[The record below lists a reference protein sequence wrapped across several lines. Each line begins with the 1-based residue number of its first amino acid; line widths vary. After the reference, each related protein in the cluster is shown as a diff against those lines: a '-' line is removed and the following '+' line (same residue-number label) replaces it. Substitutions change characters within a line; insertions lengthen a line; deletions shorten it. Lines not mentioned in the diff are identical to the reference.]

1 MPDFRHNI
9 PVYTGKEEKMKTSF
23 LKRLTAGILS
33 FIILMSAVNFSVFA
47 DFVIGTDSGKQK
59 LYVSYFNSYYD
70 FGGTNGTSVKGSII
84 KLNKNSATGD
94 IAYCID
100 IRTHAPNTSTQTIYE
115 GVEWKDYKS
124 LDAYQKR
131 DINYAIMYGYIGTQ
145 KYKSYGCTAN
155 DERIATQ
162 IVIWNIVEGW
172 FNNKTYEEPAL
183 NKLTQNINSADNAS
197 ATKIKL
203 CYGYIKKQI
212 LNHLQTPSFKG
223 GNSKSTTRKVSGTSV
238 TYSASF
244 TDEKS
249 CVSNFDW
256 KTAISNAGL
265 SSTLKYSISN
275 NVITFT
281 SSEPV
286 NVTLKAYKTKGAY
299 CSSFNKKRAVAMVSG
314 DFQPTV
320 GFRGGYDPV
329 PTTVTLNTNYGN
341 LTTTKTWS
349 HNGDKTAA
357 YTVPFYLVS
366 YVNNNTTYYLTGSG
380 SSGNYIYSGTTT
392 DKNEATK
399 FRFASSTTNKNTSH
413 VNDLPARS
421 YTVTEYGTNKFG
433 GIDKYTRVKS
443 NDTVTVTAGG
453 NAYATLINIRNIGDL
468 VVTKTWVHNSNS
480 LISYATYKNSSGLKI
495 AKYNNGK
502 NAVTFRIYYK
512 DSSGNKH
519 YLKADDGSKID
530 DGVYKWNGTTTT
542 TNQQYFHLY
551 QNYYTGSN
559 KKKYDGFKVVD
570 MPTGYAYFV
579 EESAISG
586 YVASSN
592 NISVSMTSKIG
603 KDDYSPVVKAFKN
616 TRDTGSAQIIKTW
629 VHNGDA
635 TANYDD
641 IYFTVKNKSTNAVI
655 KGTTTNTAGKYTFS
669 SNGSVSQFKLNSGN
683 IFAIEGLPTGTYTV
697 TEHTVSGYTVDSESK
712 TVTISKGQTGKVSF
726 KNTRDTGSAQITKVW
741 VHNGDATADYDD
753 IYFTVKNKSTNA
765 VIKGVGGAG
774 TYTFSASGSVLQF
787 KLNSDNTF
795 TLAGLPTGT
804 YTVTEHTVSGYTV
817 DSESKDVKVSKGQTG
832 TVTFKNTRN
841 TGTAQVIKTWI
852 HHNDAKQADK
862 DIYFVI
868 KNNDTGKFIT
878 ASGSAGN
885 YTFTGANATA
895 VAKAT
900 QLKLGK
906 VAGVANGAFNVL
918 NIPEGSYTA
927 YEYGSNAY
935 YTSVSGTSKSF
946 KVVNGKVA
954 TVSFSNERNIGDL
967 IVSKTWVH
975 NGNSLISYQS
985 TESLPYAILN
995 GTPIY
1000 FKVYYETTDANGTV
1014 TRHYLKA
1021 DDGNIPNEGVYK
1033 WSGETATASQQYFKL
1048 YKDYYTESGVK
1059 HDGFK
1064 IIDMPTGYTY
1074 YVEEQTVKGYICSS
1088 NKISVTIT
1096 SKVGNDAYTPV
1107 KKDVRNTRETGSAS
1121 LHKVFSDD
1129 ANLTAQQKAE
1139 QYKNTTFAVL
1149 YKGNNQYVKATGSNG
1164 AYTFSGYQT
1173 TATEFAL
1180 NASGNFSISNLP
1192 SGSYRVVEI
1201 KWDSYNYNPKT
1212 TYVDITVENG
1222 KNTPV
1227 NFENIRTGYVL
1238 VKKNWT
1244 IPVGLDRSTKRITDL
1259 TKNTYFLIRDKST
1272 NQYLTATT
1280 DNQSRYTYT
1289 GVTTKANATKFNAYV
1304 YIENNDISS
1313 ISFSVN
1319 KLPLGNYVVEE
1330 ITTGDANKYFIPDK
1344 TSIDITLTNAVPT
1357 NDSSF
1362 TNTEKGCATIN
1373 KVWSDAGT
1381 GYATDAERNA
1391 VTFYIRNKATNV
1403 YIKAS
1408 GSAGDYT
1415 FTGLGTTAVSS
1426 GTGFKL
1432 SSSNTFLVKDLDAGT
1447 YIVSE
1452 VLAGSSK
1459 FAPRDEQEVTVANGE
1474 DNGVTFQNVVKA
1486 GALKVNKTWKAEVNT
1501 QANLQ
1506 NLTSKVYFT
1515 LKFGNKYVVA
1525 TKETNPAYRYKFA
1538 NFTADA
1544 SKATKFTASVITQ
1557 NGALVATF
1565 DVAGLPIGSYT
1576 VTETVTDK
1584 NVAHRFTASALS
1596 ANVNVTYNATATAN
1610 FTNSESTGEIIKIW
1624 DDKNANTT
1632 EQERSKVQFVI
1643 KDTKTNKYIIAK
1655 QYATGDYEYTGFGT
1669 TDIASATLISLNA
1682 NHTEAKIT
1690 KLPEGTY
1697 TVIEMNCP
1705 SGYTASADQTLTI
1718 INGKLGTVKF
1728 TNTRDTGRLFIRK
1741 QWLSYKNLSADK
1753 LTELSNNTYFTIACG
1768 GNYVQASNSN
1778 GVYSFTGYTTSVS
1791 NATQFKAIIVKD
1803 STGKVTD
1810 NKFNVTGLPTEN
1822 YTIKEYTVN
1831 GSEANTNYIAS
1842 SESQNITITKS
1853 VNNSTNSTK
1862 FINTEKGKANVT
1874 KTFTK
1879 KLNGT
1884 AFTDAELIALYGK
1897 VTFTVKKGTQ
1907 YVTATGDNGNYVY
1920 SSLSNTAYTFKLS
1933 STGKLAIENIPAGAY
1948 TITES
1953 CSDGAYKPTTATKSF
1968 TVANGKITSVAFE
1981 NLPVVGEV
1989 LVTKVING
1997 NLTAVDKA
2005 NITTYY
2011 NNVKFKVKDTSTGKY
2026 VTATGGTSGTYYY
2039 SGNTDATGTVF
2050 SLNSSHKF
2058 AITRMPE
2065 GTYVAIEVSHSDG
2078 FNKAPDQTFTIKNG
2092 ERTSL
2097 TFTNTREVA
2106 SLTIKKVW
2114 KTSEENTL
2122 TTAEKQNLVNN
2133 IYFTVQDSGGNYV
2146 IAPKN
2151 SAGEYVYSSTNATL
2165 SNNGKFKLDVATN
2178 NILIKNLPTGT
2189 YTVKEVMSGKINYT
2203 ADALSKTVKVIVNQN
2218 ANATFTNTRDIG
2230 SLSIVKNWIE
2240 AGVTPSTDKQK
2251 EYNEHVYF
2259 TLVYGDKYVV
2269 ATGSNGSYK
2278 HSRLTTNESEATHF
2292 VISTATPFKCN
2303 ISELPTGNYTI
2314 HEYCDI
2320 AECEPS
2326 TPTQIKAVTKNVT
2339 ATVQFKNYV
2348 STYLGK
2354 VTKRWVF
2361 NSSFTSEQR
2370 RELIEK
2376 IKNGI
2381 YFTVKDEDNNYLKA
2395 SLNEE
2400 LEDGT
2405 YYYDGTTTNGNENRF
2420 YVTCTYDSKL
2430 KEYVS
2435 AFNIEGLP
2443 QGKYTV
2449 EEHNTLPAYKED
2461 SSTGSL
2467 VMTGD
2472 ADGSVTFTNRETS
2485 IVVSKRFSDG
2495 DNLTAEQLKAQ
2506 YKKVTARFKIIGA
2519 NGKEDKTV
2527 TNYGKYLTFSFA
2539 NDIYTYS
2546 GVAATAGTANTDL
2559 KLTDEGKL
2567 EANFKGC
2574 PSPYYLMVE
2583 ELYDST
2589 SYVGT
2594 TGSNIVDC
2602 GTYTDVDYTV
2612 DNSNRVDL
2620 TNINVAGKPLV
2631 MKDIT
2636 LNNKLNTGS
2645 IYIDKSFLDV
2655 DNTEMTISDEQLSKV
2670 TFKAYN
2676 SNGEELTFTKASNGN
2691 YNYTGSSTAGTEI
2704 KLNYDSSSK
2713 KYCFLLDKLPANER
2727 YTVAETKGSDYFT
2740 FDVDPVT
2747 FVITPNGKAKQV
2759 FYNKAMTG
2767 NVKIVKKSTNNV
2779 IEGFEFTL
2787 SGTSHTG
2794 KTVNVTG
2801 KTGKDGILNFEN
2813 LRVGNYVI
2821 TETKTGKAVGYITE
2835 KDKSVTVSYDSD
2847 KAMPVT
2853 TTVEFLNKAYGSVEI
2868 SKKDS
2873 VTKELLTG
2881 ATFGIYS
2888 DAECTIPAKAY
2899 KSDTD
2904 ATLVNAVLKENPT
2917 GSGIFTCDL
2926 LPIDSDKGTTYYVK
2940 ELTAPKNYALDTTV
2954 HDVTLIVA
2962 NSVVKETVENTPKG
2976 SVYTKKFDR
2985 DHTDR
2990 LLSGATFTLY
3000 KSDKKTVVGTLTETA
3015 KGEYKIEE
3023 ILAGTYYLQ
3032 ETKAPA
3038 FYERDNN
3045 FYKVVITDAGK
3056 TVTVE
3061 TKAGNGGVPNAPMTG
3076 TISIVKT
3083 STNKQVQGFAFRVT
3097 GTSKTGDAYDKT
3109 FLTDANGKIVIK
3121 DLRIGD
3127 YTVTE
3132 VKNNTTVGYIAETS
3146 KNVELTQDSTKT
3158 VPFENVAYGGLSVE
3172 KVDKV
3177 TGNPVTGA
3185 TFGIYTDINCTITAK
3200 AYKSATD
3207 DTLVNAVFTTDGTSG
3222 KYNCNFL
3229 PINSEDGTTYYVKE
3243 LTAPKNYVLDK
3254 GVYSITLDKPN
3265 EIKAVSNNNTDLF
3278 VEVPYGHVEIKKH
3291 DAERPDVKLSGAVFK
3306 IFDSNSETASV
3317 VGTLT
3322 EESKGTYTYKNLSAG
3337 TYYVQETEAPEYYE
3351 RDTKFYKVVI
3361 AEAGK
3366 TITVENDDTG
3376 FGNKPMKGSISI
3388 DKSSADGKIEG
3399 FEFEVSGTA
3408 LNGAPV
3414 ATKTYKTD
3422 ANGRIEIDDLLIGNY
3437 TIKEVKSNITSGY
3450 ILPDGKT
3457 ISVKRNNTTDVS
3469 MQNIPFGHI
3478 KIEKVNAKT
3487 GDKIANAQFA
3497 IFTDADCTIPAKA
3510 YKSDTDS
3517 TLVTAVIT
3525 ETAKGIYTCD
3535 RLPINSKNGTTY
3547 YVKETKAPTG
3557 YYIDEEIH
3565 AVVLTDA
3572 DAVVNVHNNDNG
3584 KFVEYPY
3591 GHANIKKAWIL
3602 NNIVADDESDALI
3615 EQLNNK
3621 IYFTL
3626 QDESGKYVTATK
3638 NAHGTYSYKEMSN
3651 NEYKFYI
3658 VEGNLEIKTLPTG
3671 KYKVTEHSSL
3681 SDYTINTAN
3690 PVTIEVKLNETAQAS
3705 FTNERDTGSLLIQ
3718 KKWEHP
3724 VPLTKEEIAELEKH
3738 VTFTVKTADGK
3749 YVATKTDEETS
3760 VISFS
3765 HYQDEPFYISLTDS
3779 QTKIEKVPTGAYSI
3793 EEHSDLDTYKELTPV
3808 INKDIIKDTTAN
3820 ATFTNVRLIGNA
3832 NLKKAW
3838 KYPTELSADEIK
3850 ALNNEIYFT
3859 LESSEGGFVKV
3870 SGKAEDGEYQFA
3882 GLSETAQQIK
3892 IPNGNFIIKNLPTA
3906 TYTATEVTSNG
3917 EYKNSNETQVFTTE
3931 ADETYYLSFENVRKT
3946 GTTEMYK
3953 EWILPEGLDESEK
3966 TALINSLETN
3976 VTFTIQDSN
3985 NKYLIASDVDD
3996 SKYRFIGVQ
4005 DTNDNTTEFALNNSR
4020 IEIIDLPTGTYTVTE
4035 HNKNKA
4041 YLMENEVQTITVK
4054 DEQASQLTFTNRAI
4068 KGSVSTTKKDAD
4080 YPDVK
4085 LTGAIF
4091 TVYKA
4096 EENGYVEIGTL
4107 DEIKEGEYQLDNL
4120 YYGDYKLIETKA
4132 PEKFVRDTKEYKFS
4146 IDENSDGVVIN
4157 IETEAGKG
4165 FENQPYRGT
4174 VRVTKIDKDYPENKL
4189 TGAEFTI
4196 YAEDKTTVIGT
4207 LTETKKGVY
4216 TYEDLRFGNYY
4227 LKETVAPE
4235 NFILDNKFHSFK
4247 IEEDGEIV
4255 DVETKAGKGLAN
4267 SAMTGTL
4274 NITKKSADG
4283 VIEGW
4288 KFRITSVDV
4297 PTLPEGVSYDET
4309 FTTDAEGKI
4318 SVTLRIGTYKV
4329 EEVTTGVTGYL
4340 FPDAKDIEIKWNEDT
4355 DTEMENTP
4363 YGKIVLNK
4371 VDEFKNDVLVSG
4383 AVYAVYKD
4391 VNENGAYDEDVDTFV
4406 DNLNDENGIYSLDK
4420 VKYGKYIVKET
4431 KSPEGY
4437 LLDNNAYP
4445 VDINEANAERH
4456 IYNTVTDDGTS
4467 IYIEEVVT
4475 GTVQV
4480 TKVDKDYP
4488 ENKLTGAEF
4497 TIYASDKTTV
4507 IGTLTETEKGIYT
4520 YEGLRYGNY
4529 FLKET
4534 KAPENFV
4541 LDEDFHAFSITEDG
4555 KIVDVETKAGKGL
4568 ENSAMT
4574 GTLNITKKSADGV
4587 IEGWKFRITSVDVP
4601 TLPEG
4606 VSYDETF
4613 TTDAEGKISVTL
4625 RIGTYKVEEVTTG
4638 VTGYLFPDAKDIEI
4652 KWNED
4657 TDTEMENTPY
4667 GKIVLNKVDEFNT
4680 ITYVAGAVY
4689 AVYKDVNGNKTYEEE
4704 IDTFV
4709 SNLNEVKKGVYVLD
4723 KAEYGNYL
4731 VKEVKAPKGYLVD
4744 KNYYPISIGEA
4755 GAEVPVFNEKEKDTD
4770 APIFVETPITG
4781 NVEITK
4787 VDEDYPDEKLSGA
4800 EFTIFEKDKKTEVG
4814 KLTEVEKGVYRYE
4827 GLRYGEYY
4835 LQETKAP
4842 KYFIRDVNFYYFEIV
4857 NNGETVTIANDELG
4871 KGTFIN
4877 SPEAGEIKIVKTSYN
4892 NKVDGF
4898 TFEIKGTAYTGQ
4910 EYCEQFITDKNGIIS
4925 VKGLRA
4931 GRYTIHEVR
4940 NEATKGYI
4948 LPADEELTI
4957 ERLGDVAVANMYNG
4971 DNPKTGVL
4979 GDDNVLPIATF
4990 AAFVGT
4996 GIILITPTAKRKRK
5010 YRVIRTHKK

>member
-1 MPDFRHNI
+1 MNSIF
-9 PVYTGKEEKMKTSF
+9 
-23 LKRLTAGILS
+23 KRTLSLIMAMALFFTAVPLQTIV
-33 FIILMSAVNFSVFA
+33 SAVNFTTGAKVYT
-47 DFVIGTDSGKQK
+47 VIGDNYTSKSGYQFKDKKNYKYLIYTSKTGRSSATRTASTHGK
-59 LYVSYFNSYYD
+59 LGIQLSGEFHQAICIEAGVAFYGS
-70 FGGTNGTSVKGSII
+70 SVQNYIGKSESQADYLGWLNPSDLKNI
-84 KLNKNSATGD
+84 KLALLCGFHDNKSQT
-94 IAYCID
+94 
-100 IRTHAPNTSTQTIYE
+100 TSPVS
-115 GVEWKDYKS
+115 GSNMD
-124 LDAYQKR
+124 DFAF
-131 DINYAIMYGYIGTQ
+131 
-145 KYKSYGCTAN
+145 
-155 DERIATQ
+155 ATQ
-162 IVIWNIVEGW
+162 MIVWEYQQQLRTG
-172 FNNKTYEEPAL
+172 
-183 NKLTQNINSADNAS
+183 
-197 ATKIKL
+197 
-203 CYGYIKKQI
+203 YG
-212 LNHLQTPSFKG
+212 
-223 GNSKSTTRKVSGTSV
+223 
-238 TYSASF
+238 
-244 TDEKS
+244 
-249 CVSNFDW
+249 
-256 KTAISNAGL
+256 
-265 SSTLKYSISN
+265 
-275 NVITFT
+275 
-281 SSEPV
+281 
-286 NVTLKAYKTKGAY
+286 
-299 CSSFNKKRAVAMVSG
+299 
-314 DFQPTV
+314 
-320 GFRGGYDPV
+320 
-329 PTTVTLNTNYGN
+329 
-341 LTTTKTWS
+341 
-349 HNGDKTAA
+349 
-357 YTVPFYLVS
+357 
-366 YVNNNTTYYLTGSG
+366 
-380 SSGNYIYSGTTT
+380 
-392 DKNEATK
+392 
-399 FRFASSTTNKNTSH
+399 
-413 VNDLPARS
+413 VNDLKTNSVNTPAKVFQEQLFDDNKKATPAYDCYKYILDAMSNYGKIPSFCRTTS
-421 YTVTEYGTNKFG
+421 KDAVTFDLKYNPTTKRYEHEFTDSKNSGMAVSAFSLPSGLGLTKSGN
-433 GIDKYTRVKS
+433 KYTFYTTTANKTFSVRYNQNGKNRKPANSEGFVVWADNTNSSSRTQTLASGVADPVKMYVNFKS
-443 NDTVTVTAGG
+443 ATATGT
-453 NAYATLINIRNIGDL
+453 AKIS
-468 VVTKTWVHNSNS
+468 KTWVHNGNATANYDKIYFTVKNKSTNAAIKGTGSAGSYTYSSSGTVSNFK
-480 LISYATYKNSSGLKI
+480 LNSSNTFTI
-495 AKYNNGK
+495 AKLPAGTYT
-502 NAVTFRIYYK
+502 VTE
-512 DSSGNKH
+512 H
-519 YLKADDGSKID
+519 T
-530 DGVYKWNGTTTT
+530 V
-542 TNQQYFHLY
+542 
-551 QNYYTGSN
+551 
-559 KKKYDGFKVVD
+559 
-570 MPTGYAYFV
+570 
-579 EESAISG
+579 SG
-586 YVASSN
+586 YTVDK
-592 NISVSMTSKIG
+592 VSKDVTIKIG
-603 KDDYSPVVKAFKN
+603 ETGTVSFKN
-616 TRDTGSAQIIKTW
+616 TRDTGSAQITKVW
-629 VHNGDA
+629 VHNGNA
-635 TANYDD
+635 TADYDD
-641 IYFTVKNKSTNAVI
+641 IYFTVKNKSTNTVIKGMGGGGNYTFSTDGTVSQFRLNSANVFTIYNLPTGTYTVTEHTVSGYTVDSKSKDVIVSKGKTGKVSFKNTRDTGSAQITKVWVHNGDATADYDDIYFTVKKNNTII
-655 KGTTTNTAGKYTFS
+655 KGTTTNTAGKYKFS
-669 SNGSVSQFKLNSGN
+669 ENGSVSRFKPNSGN
-683 IFAIEGLPTGTYTV
+683 IFTIEGLPTGTYTV

-712 TVTISKGQTGKVSF
+712 TVTVSKNQIGKVSF

-774 TYTFSASGSVLQF
+774 NYTFSASGSVLQF

-795 TLAGLPTGT
+795 TIANLPTGT

-817 DSESKDVKVSKGQTG
+817 DSESKDVTVSKGQTG

-862 DIYFVI
+862 DIYFII

-885 YTFTGANATA
+885 YTFTGANATE

-906 VAGVANGAFNVL
+906 VSGVANGAFNVL
-918 NIPEGSYTA
+918 GMPEGSYTA
-927 YEYGSNAY
+927 YEYGCNSY

-946 KVVNGKVA
+946 KIVNGKVA

-985 TESLPYAILN
+985 TESLPYATLN

-1021 DDGNIPNEGVYK
+1021 DDGDTHNEGVYK
-1033 WSGETATASQQYFKL
+1033 WNGETATASQQYFKL
-1048 YKDYYTESGVK
+1048 YKDYYTDNGVK

-1064 IIDMPTGYTY
+1064 ISDMPTGYTY

-1096 SKVGNDAYTPV
+1096 SKVGEDAYTPV

-1129 ANLTAQQKAE
+1129 ANLTTQQKAE

-1180 NASGNFSISNLP
+1180 NASGNFSISKLP

-1432 SSSNTFLVKDLDAGT
+1432 SSSDTFLVKDLDAGT

-1459 FAPRDEQEVTVANGE
+1459 FAPRNEQEVTVANGE
-1474 DNGVTFQNVVKA
+1474 NNGVTFQNVVKA

-1525 TKETNPAYRYKFA
+1525 TKEANPAYKYKFTKLTT
-1538 NFTADA
+1538 NA
-1544 SKATKFTASVITQ
+1544 SEATKFTASVITQ
-1557 NGALVATF
+1557 SGSLVATF

-1682 NHTEAKIT
+1682 NHAEAKIT

-1810 NKFNVTGLPTEN
+1810 NKFNVTGLPTGN

-1862 FINTEKGKANVT
+1862 FINAEKGKANVT

-1884 AFTDAELIALYGK
+1884 AFTDEELVALYDK

-1933 STGKLAIENIPAGAY
+1933 STGKLAIENIPEGTY

-1968 TVANGKITSVAFE
+1968 TVVNGKITSVAFE
-1981 NLPVVGEV
+1981 NLPVVGEG

-2058 AITRMPE
+2058 AITRIPE

-2106 SLTIKKVW
+2106 PLTIKKVW

-2203 ADALSKTVKVIVNQN
+2203 ADALSKSVKVVVNQT
-2218 ANATFTNTRDIG
+2218 ANETFTNTRDIG

-2278 HSRLTTNESEATHF
+2278 HSRFTSNESEATHF
-2292 VISTATPFKCN
+2292 TISTATPFKCN

-2326 TPTQIKAVTKNVT
+2326 TPTQVKTVTKNVT

-2420 YVTCTYDSKL
+2420 YVTCIYDSKL

-2435 AFNIEGLP
+2435 TFNIEGLP

-2449 EEHNTLPAYKED
+2449 EEHNTLPTYKED

-3450 ILPDGKT
+3450 ILPEGKT

-3487 GDKIANAQFA
+3487 GDKITNAQFA

-3517 TLVTAVIT
+3517 ALVTAVIT

-3565 AVVLTDA
+3565 AVALTDA

-3591 GHANIKKAWIL
+3591 GHANIKKTWIL

-3765 HYQDEPFYISLTDS
+3765 HYQNEPFYISLTDS

-3808 INKDIIKDTTAN
+3808 INKNIVKDTTAN
-3820 ATFTNVRLIGNA
+3820 ATFTNVRLVGNA
-3832 NLKKAW
+3832 NLKKVW
-3838 KYPTELSADEIK
+3838 KYPTELSEDEIK

-3870 SGKAEDGEYQFA
+3870 SGNAEDGEYQFA

-4054 DEQASQLTFTNRAI
+4054 DEQTSQLTFTNRAI

-4355 DTEMENTP
+4355 DT
-4363 YGKIVLNK
+4363 K
-4371 VDEFKNDVLVSG
+4371 
-4383 AVYAVYKD
+4383 
-4391 VNENGAYDEDVDTFV
+4391 
-4406 DNLNDENGIYSLDK
+4406 
-4420 VKYGKYIVKET
+4420 
-4431 KSPEGY
+4431 
-4437 LLDNNAYP
+4437 
-4445 VDINEANAERH
+4445 
-4456 IYNTVTDDGTS
+4456 
-4467 IYIEEVVT
+4467 
-4475 GTVQV
+4475 
-4480 TKVDKDYP
+4480 
-4488 ENKLTGAEF
+4488 
-4497 TIYASDKTTV
+4497 
-4507 IGTLTETEKGIYT
+4507 
-4520 YEGLRYGNY
+4520 
-4529 FLKET
+4529 
-4534 KAPENFV
+4534 
-4541 LDEDFHAFSITEDG
+4541 
-4555 KIVDVETKAGKGL
+4555 
-4568 ENSAMT
+4568 
-4574 GTLNITKKSADGV
+4574 
-4587 IEGWKFRITSVDVP
+4587 
-4601 TLPEG
+4601 
-4606 VSYDETF
+4606 
-4613 TTDAEGKISVTL
+4613 
-4625 RIGTYKVEEVTTG
+4625 
-4638 VTGYLFPDAKDIEI
+4638 
-4652 KWNED
+4652 
-4657 TDTEMENTPY
+4657 MENTPY

-4709 SNLNEVKKGVYVLD
+4709 SNLNEVEKGVYVLD

-4744 KNYYPISIGEA
+4744 KNYYPITIGEA

>member
-70 FGGTNGTSVKGSII
+70 FGGTNGTSVKGYII

-366 YVNNNTTYYLTGSG
+366 YVSNNTTYYLTGSG

-421 YTVTEYGTNKFG
+421 YTVTEYGTNDFG

-443 NDTVTVTAGG
+443 NDTVTVPAGG
-453 NAYATLINIRNIGDL
+453 NVNATLINTRNIGDL

-480 LISYATYKNSSGLKI
+480 LISYATNKNSSGLKI

-697 TEHTVSGYTVDSESK
+697 TEHKVSGYTVDSESK
-712 TVTISKGQTGKVSF
+712 TVTVSKNQIGKVSF

-1129 ANLTAQQKAE
+1129 ANLTAQQKTE

-1244 IPVGLDRSTKRITDL
+1244 IPVGFDRSTKRITDL

-1810 NKFNVTGLPTEN
+1810 NKFNVTGLPTGN

-2589 SYVGT
+2589 SYVGA

-4391 VNENGAYDEDVDTFV
+4391 VN
-4406 DNLNDENGIYSLDK
+4406 
-4420 VKYGKYIVKET
+4420 
-4431 KSPEGY
+4431 
-4437 LLDNNAYP
+4437 
-4445 VDINEANAERH
+4445 
-4456 IYNTVTDDGTS
+4456 
-4467 IYIEEVVT
+4467 
-4475 GTVQV
+4475 
-4480 TKVDKDYP
+4480 
-4488 ENKLTGAEF
+4488 
-4497 TIYASDKTTV
+4497 
-4507 IGTLTETEKGIYT
+4507 
-4520 YEGLRYGNY
+4520 
-4529 FLKET
+4529 
-4534 KAPENFV
+4534 
-4541 LDEDFHAFSITEDG
+4541 
-4555 KIVDVETKAGKGL
+4555 
-4568 ENSAMT
+4568 
-4574 GTLNITKKSADGV
+4574 
-4587 IEGWKFRITSVDVP
+4587 
-4601 TLPEG
+4601 
-4606 VSYDETF
+4606 
-4613 TTDAEGKISVTL
+4613 
-4625 RIGTYKVEEVTTG
+4625 
-4638 VTGYLFPDAKDIEI
+4638 
-4652 KWNED
+4652 
-4657 TDTEMENTPY
+4657 
-4667 GKIVLNKVDEFNT
+4667 
-4680 ITYVAGAVY
+4680 
-4689 AVYKDVNGNKTYEEE
+4689 GNKTYEEE

>member
-9 PVYTGKEEKMKTSF
+9 PVYTGKEENMKTSF

-33 FIILMSAVNFSVFA
+33 FIMLMSAVNFSVFA
-47 DFVIGTDSGKQK
+47 DFVIGTDAGKQK

-100 IRTHAPNTSTQTIYE
+100 LRTHAPNTNTQTTYK
-115 GVEWKDYKS
+115 GVEWKDYDS
-124 LDAYQKR
+124 LQPSQKNY
-131 DINYAIMYGYIGTQ
+131 INYAIMYGYIGTQ

-162 IVIWNIVEGW
+162 IVVWNITEGW
-172 FNNKTYEEPAL
+172 FNNKTYETPAL
-183 NKLTQNINSADNAS
+183 DKFTQYINSADNAS
-197 ATKIKL
+197 AAKIKL

-212 LNHLQTPSFKG
+212 LNHLQKPSFKG

-265 SSTLKYSISN
+265 SSTLNYSISN

-286 NVTLKAYKTKGAY
+286 NVTLTAEKTKGAY

-329 PTTVTLNTNYGN
+329 KATVTLNTNYGN
-341 LTTTKTWS
+341 LTTTKAWS

-366 YVNNNTTYYLTGSG
+366 YVSNNTTYYLTGSG

-392 DKNEATK
+392 DKSKATK
-399 FRFASSTTNKNTSH
+399 FRFASSTTDKNTSH

-421 YTVTEYGTNKFG
+421 YTVTEYGTNEFG

-453 NAYATLINIRNIGDL
+453 NASATLINIRNIGDL

-530 DGVYKWNGTTTT
+530 EGVYEWNGTTTT
-542 TNQQYFHLY
+542 ISQQYFHLY
-551 QNYYTGSN
+551 QNYYTDSNN
-559 KKKYDGFKVVD
+559 KKFDGFKVID

-592 NISVSMTSKIG
+592 NISVSMTSKIS
-603 KDDYSPVVKAFKN
+603 KANYSPVVKAFKN

-697 TEHTVSGYTVDSESK
+697 TEHTVSGYTVDSKSK
-712 TVTISKGQTGKVSF
+712 DVTVSKGQTGKVSF
-726 KNTRDTGSAQITKVW
+726 KNTRDTGTAQITKVW

-765 VIKGVGGAG
+765 VIKGVGKAG
-774 TYTFSASGSVLQF
+774 KYTFSESGSVSQF

-795 TLAGLPTGT
+795 TIEGLPTGT
-804 YTVTEHTVSGYTV
+804 YTVTEYTVSGYTV
-817 DSESKDVKVSKGQTG
+817 DSKSKDVKVSKGQTG

-885 YTFTGANATA
+885 YIFTGANATE

-927 YEYGSNAY
+927 YEYGCNAY

-985 TESLPYAILN
+985 TESLPYAMLN

-1033 WSGETATASQQYFKL
+1033 WNGETATASQQYFKL

-1149 YKGNNQYVKATGSNG
+1149 YKGNNQYVNATGSNG
-1164 AYTFSGYQT
+1164 TYTFSGYQAS
-1173 TATEFAL
+1173 ATEFAL
-1180 NASGNFSISNLP
+1180 NASGNFSISKLP
-1192 SGSYRVVEI
+1192 SGSYRVVET

-1238 VKKNWT
+1238 VKKKWT

-1259 TKNTYFLIRDKST
+1259 TNNTYFLIRDKST

-1304 YIENNDISS
+1304 YIENNAISS

-1391 VTFYIRNKATNV
+1391 VTFFIRNKATNV

-1452 VLAGSSK
+1452 VLADSSK
-1459 FAPRDEQEVTVANGE
+1459 FAPRNEQEVTIANGE
-1474 DNGVTFQNVVKA
+1474 NNGVTFQNVVKA

-1501 QANLQ
+1501 QANLED
-1506 NLTSKVYFT
+1506 LTSKVYFT

-1525 TKETNPAYRYKFA
+1525 TKATSPVYRY
-1538 NFTADA
+1538 NFTKLTTNA
-1544 SKATKFTASVITQ
+1544 SEATKFNASVITQ
-1557 NGALVATF
+1557 SGSLVATF

-1596 ANVNVTYNATATAN
+1596 ANVNVTYDATATAN

-1643 KDTKTNKYIIAK
+1643 KDTKTNKYITAK
-1655 QYATGDYEYTGFGT
+1655 QYSTGDYEYTGFGT

-1728 TNTRDTGRLFIRK
+1728 TNTRDTGRLFVRK

-1778 GVYSFTGYTTSVS
+1778 GVYSFTGYTTSAS

-1810 NKFNVTGLPTEN
+1810 NKFNVTGLPTGN

-1862 FINTEKGKANVT
+1862 FINTEKGKADVT

-1884 AFTDAELIALYGK
+1884 AFTDAELVALYDK
-1897 VTFTVKKGTQ
+1897 VTFTVKKGNQ

-1933 STGKLAIENIPAGAY
+1933 STGKLAIENIPEGAY

-1968 TVANGKITSVAFE
+1968 TVANGKITSIAFE
-1981 NLPVVGEV
+1981 NLPVVGEG

-2039 SGNTDATGTVF
+2039 SGNTDDTGTVF
-2050 SLNSSHKF
+2050 SLNSSYKF
-2058 AITRMPE
+2058 VITRMPE

-2106 SLTIKKVW
+2106 PLTIKKVW

-2165 SNNGKFKLDVATN
+2165 SNNGKFKLDVTTN

-2189 YTVKEVMSGKINYT
+2189 YIVKEVMSGKINYT
-2203 ADALSKTVKVIVNQN
+2203 ADALSKSVKVVVNQT
-2218 ANATFTNTRDIG
+2218 ANETFTNTRDIG

-2278 HSRLTTNESEATHF
+2278 HSRFTANESEATHF
-2292 VISTATPFKCN
+2292 TISTATPFKCN

-2326 TPTQIKAVTKNVT
+2326 TPTQVKTVTKNVT

-2420 YVTCTYDSKL
+2420 YVTCIYDSKL

-2435 AFNIEGLP
+2435 TFNIEGLP

-2449 EEHNTLPAYKED
+2449 EEHNTLPTYKED

-2546 GVAATAGTANTDL
+2546 GIAATAGTANTDL

-2589 SYVGT
+2589 SYVGI

-2612 DNSNRVDL
+2612 DNSKRVDL

-2655 DNTEMTISDEQLSKV
+2655 DNTEMTISDEQLAKV

-2747 FVITPNGKAKQV
+2747 FVITPNGNAKQV

-2835 KDKSVTVSYDSD
+2835 KDKSVAVSYDSD

-2954 HDVTLIVA
+2954 HDVTLVVA
-2962 NSVVKETVENTPKG
+2962 NSVVKENVENTPKG

-3045 FYKVVITDAGK
+3045 FYKVVITNAGK

-3132 VKNNTTVGYIAETS
+3132 VKNNTTVGYITETS

-3185 TFGIYTDINCTITAK
+3185 TFGIYTDINCTVTAK

-3207 DTLVNAVFTTDGTSG
+3207 DTLVDAIFTTDGTSG

-3265 EIKAVSNNNTDLF
+3265 EIKAVSNNNIDLF
-3278 VEVPYGHVEIKKH
+3278 VEVPYGHIEIKKH
-3291 DAERPDVKLSGAVFK
+3291 DAERPNVKLSGAVFK
-3306 IFDSNSETASV
+3306 IFDGNSETASV

-3366 TITVENDDTG
+3366 TVAVENDDTG

-3388 DKSSADGKIEG
+3388 GKASADGKIEG

-3457 ISVKRNNTTDVS
+3457 ISVKRNNTSGVS

-3487 GDKIANAQFA
+3487 GDKITNAQFA

-3535 RLPINSKNGTTY
+3535 RLPIDSKSGTMY

-3565 AVVLTDA
+3565 AVSLTDA
-3572 DAVVNVHNNDNG
+3572 DAIVNVHNNDNG

-3591 GHANIKKAWIL
+3591 GHANIKKTWIL
-3602 NNIVADDESDALI
+3602 NNIVADDESDVLI

-3718 KKWEHP
+3718 KKWGHP

-3808 INKDIIKDTTAN
+3808 INKDIVKDTTAN
-3820 ATFTNVRLIGNA
+3820 ATFTNVRLVGNA
-3832 NLKKAW
+3832 NLKKVW
-3838 KYPTELSADEIK
+3838 KYPTQLSKDEIK
-3850 ALNNEIYFT
+3850 ALNSEIYFT

-3870 SGKAEDGEYQFA
+3870 SGNAEDGEYQFA
-3882 GLSETAQQIK
+3882 GLSDTAQQIK

-3906 TYTATEVTSNG
+3906 TYTATEATSNG
-3917 EYKNSNETQVFTTE
+3917 EYKNSNETQVFTAE

-3966 TALINSLETN
+3966 TALINDLETN

-4005 DTNDNTTEFALNNSR
+4005 DTNDNKTEFALNNSR

-4054 DEQASQLTFTNRAI
+4054 DEQTSQLTFTNRAI

-4107 DEIKEGEYQLDNL
+4107 DEIEEGEYQLDNL

-4174 VRVTKIDKDYPENKL
+4174 VRVTKVDKDYPENKL

-4207 LTETKKGVY
+4207 LTETEKGIY
-4216 TYEDLRFGNYY
+4216 TYENLRFGDYY
-4227 LKETVAPE
+4227 LKETIAPE
-4235 NFILDNKFHSFK
+4235 NFILDTKFHAFK

-4255 DVETKAGKGLAN
+4255 DVETEAGKGLEN

-4288 KFRITSVDV
+4288 KFRITSIDV

-4383 AVYAVYKD
+4383 AIYAVYKD
-4391 VNENGAYDEDVDTFV
+4391 VNGNGTYDEDVDTFV
-4406 DNLNDENGIYSLDK
+4406 DNLDDENGIYSLNK

-4467 IYIEEVVT
+4467 IYIEKVVT
-4475 GTVQV
+4475 GTAQV

-4587 IEGWKFRITSVDVP
+4587 LEGWKFRITSIDVP

-4613 TTDAEGKISVTL
+4613 TTDAEGKISVAL

-4652 KWNED
+4652 KWNEN

-4689 AVYKDVNGNKTYEEE
+4689 AVYKDVNENKTYEED

-4709 SNLNEVKKGVYVLD
+4709 SNLNEVEEGVYVLD

-4744 KNYYPISIGEA
+4744 KNYYPITIGEA

-4857 NNGETVTIANDELG
+4857 NDGKTVTITNDELG

-4877 SPEAGEIKIVKTSYN
+4877 SPEKGEIKIVKTSYN

-4910 EYCEQFITDKNGIIS
+4910 EYCERFITDKNGIIS

-4940 NEATKGYI
+4940 NEATKGYV
-4948 LPADEELTI
+4948 LPDDEELTI

-4971 DNPKTGVL
+4971 DNPNTGVL

>member
-9 PVYTGKEEKMKTSF
+9 PVYTGKEENMKTSF

-33 FIILMSAVNFSVFA
+33 FIMLMSAVNFSVFA
-47 DFVIGTDSGKQK
+47 DFVIGTDDGKQK

-100 IRTHAPNTSTQTIYE
+100 LRTHAPNTGTQTTYE
-115 GVEWKDYKS
+115 GVEWKNYES
-124 LDAYQKR
+124 LDPNQKR
-131 DINYAIMYGYIGTQ
+131 YINYAIMYGYIGTQ

-162 IVIWNIVEGW
+162 IVIWNITEGW
-172 FNNKTYEEPAL
+172 FNNKTYETPAL
-183 NKLTQNINSADNAS
+183 DKFTQYINSADNAS

-256 KTAISNAGL
+256 KTSISNAGL
-265 SSTLKYSISN
+265 SSTLNYSISN

-299 CSSFNKKRAVAMVSG
+299 CSSFNKKRAIAMVSG

-341 LTTTKTWS
+341 LTTTKAWS

-357 YTVPFYLVS
+357 YTIPFYLVS
-366 YVNNNTTYYLTGSG
+366 YVSNNITYYLTGSG

-392 DKNEATK
+392 DKSKATK
-399 FRFASSTTNKNTSH
+399 FRFASSTTDKNTSH

-421 YTVTEYGTNKFG
+421 YTVTEYGTNDFG

-443 NDTVTVTAGG
+443 NDTVTVPAGG
-453 NAYATLINIRNIGDL
+453 NVNATLINTRNIGDL

-480 LISYATYKNSSGLKI
+480 LISYATNKNSSGLKI

-697 TEHTVSGYTVDSESK
+697 TEHKVSGYTVDSESK
-712 TVTISKGQTGKVSF
+712 TVTVSKNQIGKVSF

-1244 IPVGLDRSTKRITDL
+1244 IPVGFDRSTKRITDL

-1810 NKFNVTGLPTEN
+1810 NKFNVTGLPTGN

-4371 VDEFKNDVLVSG
+4371 VDEF
-4383 AVYAVYKD
+4383 
-4391 VNENGAYDEDVDTFV
+4391 
-4406 DNLNDENGIYSLDK
+4406 
-4420 VKYGKYIVKET
+4420 
-4431 KSPEGY
+4431 
-4437 LLDNNAYP
+4437 
-4445 VDINEANAERH
+4445 
-4456 IYNTVTDDGTS
+4456 
-4467 IYIEEVVT
+4467 
-4475 GTVQV
+4475 
-4480 TKVDKDYP
+4480 
-4488 ENKLTGAEF
+4488 
-4497 TIYASDKTTV
+4497 
-4507 IGTLTETEKGIYT
+4507 
-4520 YEGLRYGNY
+4520 
-4529 FLKET
+4529 
-4534 KAPENFV
+4534 
-4541 LDEDFHAFSITEDG
+4541 
-4555 KIVDVETKAGKGL
+4555 
-4568 ENSAMT
+4568 
-4574 GTLNITKKSADGV
+4574 
-4587 IEGWKFRITSVDVP
+4587 
-4601 TLPEG
+4601 
-4606 VSYDETF
+4606 
-4613 TTDAEGKISVTL
+4613 
-4625 RIGTYKVEEVTTG
+4625 
-4638 VTGYLFPDAKDIEI
+4638 
-4652 KWNED
+4652 
-4657 TDTEMENTPY
+4657 
-4667 GKIVLNKVDEFNT
+4667 NT

>member
-1 MPDFRHNI
+1 MGKSSAKRFFSFFMSIVMLFSFFDFSAI
-9 PVYTGKEEKMKTSF
+9 KVAAASASVKVGYYSF
-23 LKRLTAGILS
+23 S
-33 FIILMSAVNFSVFA
+33 
-47 DFVIGTDSGKQK
+47 
-59 LYVSYFNSYYD
+59 YD
-70 FGGTNGTSVKGSII
+70 FAGSGLSTVYGQFVK
-84 KLNKNSATGD
+84 LTDNNKA
-94 IAYCID
+94 AYCIQSD
-100 IRTHAPNTSTQTIYE
+100 VDSGVGGSTLTKNQTDWGKY
-115 GVEWKDYKS
+115 S
-124 LDAYQKR
+124 LLTPTQKKN
-131 DINYAIMYGYIGTQ
+131 INYALMYGYIDSTR
-145 KYKSYGCTAN
+145 YGYTA
-155 DERIATQ
+155 DEERIATQ
-162 IVIWNIVEGW
+162 IVIWNICDGW
-172 FNNKTYEEPAL
+172 FNNTNEKTAL
-183 NKLTQNINSADNAS
+183 SRFTQNIPTSGNIKKSSVVACYG
-197 ATKIKL
+197 KIKS
-203 CYGYIKKQI
+203 QVV
-212 LNHLQTPSFKG
+212 NHAK
-223 GNSKSTTRKVSGTSV
+223 TSCNGAV
-238 TYSASF
+238 RSASY
-244 TDEKS
+244 
-249 CVSNFDW
+249 SNGKYTASFVDKNRLLNCFDW
-256 KTAISNAGL
+256 KTALSGSGIS
-265 SSTLKYSISN
+265 YSITTGGQN
-275 NVITFT
+275 GDTITFT
-281 SSEPV
+281 SSKPI
-286 NVTLKAYKTKGAY
+286 NKTITATKISGGY
-299 CSSFNKKRAVAMVSG
+299 CSPKTNIKALALTGG
-314 DFQPTV
+314 DTQNVVTIFY
-320 GFRGGYDPV
+320 GDYDPV
-329 PTTVTLNTNYGN
+329 KTELKINTPTGTGRVV
-341 LTTTKTWS
+341 KTWIH
-349 HNGDKTAA
+349 HNDAKQADKDIYFRIKNSDTGKFITASGSKGKYTYTSAKETEAKSTKLYLGKVTGEAKGAFEVLNMPEGNYTA
-357 YTVPFYLVS
+357 YEYGSNANGTIPNYSRIKGGKGVNFTIKIGETAIVPF
-366 YVNNNTTYYLTGSG
+366 
-380 SSGNYIYSGTTT
+380 
-392 DKNEATK
+392 DNE
-399 FRFASSTTNKNTSH
+399 
-413 VNDLPARS
+413 
-421 YTVTEYGTNKFG
+421 
-433 GIDKYTRVKS
+433 
-443 NDTVTVTAGG
+443 
-453 NAYATLINIRNIGDL
+453 RNIGDL
-468 VVTKTWVHNSNS
+468 IVTKTWVHNNNS
-480 LISYATYKNSSGLKI
+480 LISYATNKNSSGLKI

-655 KGTTTNTAGKYTFS
+655 KG
-669 SNGSVSQFKLNSGN
+669 
-683 IFAIEGLPTGTYTV
+683 
-697 TEHTVSGYTVDSESK
+697 
-712 TVTISKGQTGKVSF
+712 
-726 KNTRDTGSAQITKVW
+726 
-741 VHNGDATADYDD
+741 
-753 IYFTVKNKSTNA
+753 
-765 VIKGVGGAG
+765 VGGAG

-885 YTFTGANATA
+885 YTFTGATATA

-975 NGNSLISYQS
+975 NGNSLVSYQS

-1149 YKGNNQYVKATGSNG
+1149 YKGNNQYVNATGSNG

-1180 NASGNFSISNLP
+1180 NASGNFSISKLP
-1192 SGSYRVVEI
+1192 SGSYRVVEV

-1289 GVTTKANATKFNAYV
+1289 GVTTKVNATKFNAYV

-1415 FTGLGTTAVSS
+1415 FTGLGTTAISS

-1810 NKFNVTGLPTEN
+1810 NKFNVTGLPTGN

-2039 SGNTDATGTVF
+2039 SGNTDVTGTVF

-2058 AITRMPE
+2058 AITRIPE

-2092 ERTSL
+2092 EKTSL

-2106 SLTIKKVW
+2106 PLTIKKVW

-2203 ADALSKTVKVIVNQN
+2203 ADALSKSVKVVVNQT
-2218 ANATFTNTRDIG
+2218 ANETFTNTRDIG

-2278 HSRLTTNESEATHF
+2278 HSRFTTSESEATHF
-2292 VISTATPFKCN
+2292 TISTATPFKCN
-2303 ISELPTGNYTI
+2303 ISELPTGDYTI

-2370 RELIEK
+2370 RELIEM

-2485 IVVSKRFSDG
+2485 IVVSKSFSDG

-2546 GVAATAGTANTDL
+2546 GIAATAGTANTDL

-2612 DNSNRVDL
+2612 DNSKRVDL

-2655 DNTEMTISDEQLSKV
+2655 DNTEMTISDEQLAKV

-2747 FVITPNGKAKQV
+2747 FVITPNGNAKQV

-3000 KSDKKTVVGTLTETA
+3000 KSDKKTIVGTLTETA

-3132 VKNNTTVGYIAETS
+3132 VKNNTTVGYITETS

-3158 VPFENVAYGGLSVE
+3158 APFENVAYGGLSVE

-3177 TGNPVTGA
+3177 TGTPVTGA
-3185 TFGIYTDINCTITAK
+3185 TFGIYTDINCTVTAK

-3207 DTLVNAVFTTDGTSG
+3207 DTLVDAVFTTDGTSG

-3450 ILPDGKT
+3450 ILPEGKT

-3487 GDKIANAQFA
+3487 GDKITNAQFA

-3565 AVVLTDA
+3565 AVALTDA

-3591 GHANIKKAWIL
+3591 GHANIKKTWIL

-3765 HYQDEPFYISLTDS
+3765 HYQNEPFYISLTDS

-3808 INKDIIKDTTAN
+3808 INKDIVKDTTAN
-3820 ATFTNVRLIGNA
+3820 ATFTNVRLVGNA
-3832 NLKKAW
+3832 NLKKVW
-3838 KYPTELSADEIK
+3838 KYPTELSEDEIK

-3870 SGKAEDGEYQFA
+3870 SGNAEDGEYQFA

-4371 VDEFKNDVLVSG
+4371 VDEF
-4383 AVYAVYKD
+4383 
-4391 VNENGAYDEDVDTFV
+4391 
-4406 DNLNDENGIYSLDK
+4406 
-4420 VKYGKYIVKET
+4420 
-4431 KSPEGY
+4431 
-4437 LLDNNAYP
+4437 
-4445 VDINEANAERH
+4445 
-4456 IYNTVTDDGTS
+4456 
-4467 IYIEEVVT
+4467 
-4475 GTVQV
+4475 
-4480 TKVDKDYP
+4480 
-4488 ENKLTGAEF
+4488 
-4497 TIYASDKTTV
+4497 
-4507 IGTLTETEKGIYT
+4507 
-4520 YEGLRYGNY
+4520 
-4529 FLKET
+4529 
-4534 KAPENFV
+4534 
-4541 LDEDFHAFSITEDG
+4541 
-4555 KIVDVETKAGKGL
+4555 
-4568 ENSAMT
+4568 
-4574 GTLNITKKSADGV
+4574 
-4587 IEGWKFRITSVDVP
+4587 
-4601 TLPEG
+4601 
-4606 VSYDETF
+4606 
-4613 TTDAEGKISVTL
+4613 
-4625 RIGTYKVEEVTTG
+4625 
-4638 VTGYLFPDAKDIEI
+4638 
-4652 KWNED
+4652 
-4657 TDTEMENTPY
+4657 
-4667 GKIVLNKVDEFNT
+4667 NT

-4857 NNGETVTIANDELG
+4857 NDGETVTIANDELG

>member
-1 MPDFRHNI
+1 
-9 PVYTGKEEKMKTSF
+9 MKTSF
-23 LKRLTAGILS
+23 FKRLTAGILS
-33 FIILMSAVNFSVFA
+33 LIMLMSAVNFSAFA
-47 DFVIGTDSGKQK
+47 DFVIGKDNDKQK
-59 LYVSYFNSYYD
+59 LFVSYFQSYYD
-70 FGGTNGTSVKGSII
+70 FGGTNGTSIKGSII
-84 KLNKNSATGD
+84 KLNKNSPSGD
-94 IAYCID
+94 IAYCIEV
-100 IRTHAPNTSTQTIYE
+100 RTHTPDTGTQTTYE
-115 GVEWKDYKS
+115 GKDWKTYGNLS
-124 LDAYQKR
+124 NAQRNY
-131 DINYAIMYGYIGTQ
+131 INYAIMYGYLGTQ
-145 KYKSYGCTAN
+145 KYSNYGCTAN

-162 IVIWNIVEGW
+162 IVIWNIAEGW
-172 FNNKTYEEPAL
+172 FNNSKEEPAL
-183 NKLTQNINSADNAS
+183 TKFTQYINSADNAS

-212 LNHLQTPSFKG
+212 LNHLQKPSFKG

-281 SSEPV
+281 SSKPV
-286 NVTLKAYKTKGAY
+286 NVTLKAYKTKGTY
-299 CSSFNKKRAVAMVSG
+299 CSSFNKKRAIALVSG
-314 DFQPTV
+314 NFQPAVSFT
-320 GFRGGYDPV
+320 GSHDPV

-341 LTTTKTWS
+341 LTTTKDWN
-349 HNGDKTAA
+349 HNGNKTAA

-366 YVNNNTTYYLTGSG
+366 YVSNKTTYYLKGSG

-392 DKNEATK
+392 NKGEATK
-399 FRFASSTTNKNTSH
+399 FRFASSKTDKNTSH

-421 YTVTEYGTNKFG
+421 YTVTEYGTNDFG

-443 NDTVTVTAGG
+443 NDTVTVPAGG
-453 NAYATLINIRNIGDL
+453 NVNATLINTRNIGDL
-468 VVTKTWVHNSNS
+468 VVTKTWVHNNNS
-480 LISYATYKNSSGLKI
+480 LISYATYKNSRGLKI

-530 DGVYKWNGTTTT
+530 EGVYKWNGTTTT

-697 TEHTVSGYTVDSESK
+697 TEHKVSGYTVDSESK
-712 TVTISKGQTGKVSF
+712 TVTVSKNQIGKVSF
-726 KNTRDTGSAQITKVW
+726 KNTRDTGLAQITKVW

-1810 NKFNVTGLPTEN
+1810 NKFNVTGLPTGN

-2435 AFNIEGLP
+2435 VFNIEGLP

-4255 DVETKAGKGLAN
+4255 DVETEAGKGLAN

-4391 VNENGAYDEDVDTFV
+4391 VN
-4406 DNLNDENGIYSLDK
+4406 
-4420 VKYGKYIVKET
+4420 
-4431 KSPEGY
+4431 
-4437 LLDNNAYP
+4437 
-4445 VDINEANAERH
+4445 
-4456 IYNTVTDDGTS
+4456 
-4467 IYIEEVVT
+4467 
-4475 GTVQV
+4475 
-4480 TKVDKDYP
+4480 
-4488 ENKLTGAEF
+4488 
-4497 TIYASDKTTV
+4497 
-4507 IGTLTETEKGIYT
+4507 
-4520 YEGLRYGNY
+4520 
-4529 FLKET
+4529 
-4534 KAPENFV
+4534 
-4541 LDEDFHAFSITEDG
+4541 
-4555 KIVDVETKAGKGL
+4555 
-4568 ENSAMT
+4568 
-4574 GTLNITKKSADGV
+4574 
-4587 IEGWKFRITSVDVP
+4587 
-4601 TLPEG
+4601 
-4606 VSYDETF
+4606 
-4613 TTDAEGKISVTL
+4613 
-4625 RIGTYKVEEVTTG
+4625 
-4638 VTGYLFPDAKDIEI
+4638 
-4652 KWNED
+4652 
-4657 TDTEMENTPY
+4657 
-4667 GKIVLNKVDEFNT
+4667 
-4680 ITYVAGAVY
+4680 
-4689 AVYKDVNGNKTYEEE
+4689 GNKTYEEE

-4709 SNLNEVKKGVYVLD
+4709 SNLNEVEKGVYVLD

-4744 KNYYPISIGEA
+4744 KNYYPITIGEA

>member
-1 MPDFRHNI
+1 
-9 PVYTGKEEKMKTSF
+9 MKTSF

-33 FIILMSAVNFSVFA
+33 FIMLMSAVNFSVFA
-47 DFVIGTDSGKQK
+47 DFVIGTDDGKQK

-70 FGGTNGTSVKGSII
+70 FGGTNGTSVKGFII

-100 IRTHAPNTSTQTIYE
+100 LRTHAPNTGTQTTYE
-115 GVEWKDYKS
+115 GVEWKNYES
-124 LDAYQKR
+124 LDPNQKR
-131 DINYAIMYGYIGTQ
+131 YINYAIMYGYIGTQ

-162 IVIWNIVEGW
+162 IVIWNITEGW
-172 FNNKTYEEPAL
+172 FNNKTYETPAL
-183 NKLTQNINSADNAS
+183 DKFTQYINSADNAS

-256 KTAISNAGL
+256 KTSISNAGL
-265 SSTLKYSISN
+265 SSTLNYSISN

-299 CSSFNKKRAVAMVSG
+299 CSSFNKKRAIAMVSG

-320 GFRGGYDPV
+320 GFRCGYDPV

-341 LTTTKTWS
+341 LTTTKDWN
-349 HNGDKTAA
+349 HNGNKTAA

-366 YVNNNTTYYLTGSG
+366 YVSNKTTYYLKGSG

-392 DKNEATK
+392 NKGEATK
-399 FRFASSTTNKNTSH
+399 FRFASSKTDKNTSH

-421 YTVTEYGTNKFG
+421 YTVTEYGTNDFG

-443 NDTVTVTAGG
+443 NDTVTVPAGG
-453 NAYATLINIRNIGDL
+453 NVNATLINTRNIGDL

-480 LISYATYKNSSGLKI
+480 LISYATNKNSSGLKI

-697 TEHTVSGYTVDSESK
+697 TEHKVSGYTVDSESK
-712 TVTISKGQTGKVSF
+712 TVTVSKNQIGKVSF

-1810 NKFNVTGLPTEN
+1810 NKFNVTGLPTGN

-2326 TPTQIKAVTKNVT
+2326 TPTQIKAVTKNVN

-3132 VKNNTTVGYIAETS
+3132 VKNNTTVGYITETS

-3158 VPFENVAYGGLSVE
+3158 APFENVAYGGLSVE

-3177 TGNPVTGA
+3177 TGSPVTGA
-3185 TFGIYTDINCTITAK
+3185 TFGIYTDINCTVTAK

-3207 DTLVNAVFTTDGTSG
+3207 DTLVDAVFTTDGTSG

-3450 ILPDGKT
+3450 ILPEGKT

-3487 GDKIANAQFA
+3487 GDKITNAQFA

-3591 GHANIKKAWIL
+3591 GHANIKKTWIL

-3738 VTFTVKTADGK
+3738 ITFTVKTADGK

-3808 INKDIIKDTTAN
+3808 INKDIVKDTTAN
-3820 ATFTNVRLIGNA
+3820 ATFTNVRLVGNA
-3832 NLKKAW
+3832 NLKKVW
-3838 KYPTELSADEIK
+3838 KYPTELSEDEIK

-3870 SGKAEDGEYQFA
+3870 SGNAEDGEYQFA

-4054 DEQASQLTFTNRAI
+4054 DEQTSQLTFTNRAI

-4165 FENQPYRGT
+4165 FEN
-4174 VRVTKIDKDYPENKL
+4174 
-4189 TGAEFTI
+4189 
-4196 YAEDKTTVIGT
+4196 
-4207 LTETKKGVY
+4207 
-4216 TYEDLRFGNYY
+4216 
-4227 LKETVAPE
+4227 
-4235 NFILDNKFHSFK
+4235 
-4247 IEEDGEIV
+4247 
-4255 DVETKAGKGLAN
+4255 

-4283 VIEGW
+4283 VLEGW
-4288 KFRITSVDV
+4288 KFRITSIDV

-4318 SVTLRIGTYKV
+4318 SVALRIGTYKV

-4340 FPDAKDIEIKWNEDT
+4340 FPDAKDIEIKWNE
-4355 DTEMENTP
+4355 N
-4363 YGKIVLNK
+4363 
-4371 VDEFKNDVLVSG
+4371 
-4383 AVYAVYKD
+4383 
-4391 VNENGAYDEDVDTFV
+4391 
-4406 DNLNDENGIYSLDK
+4406 
-4420 VKYGKYIVKET
+4420 
-4431 KSPEGY
+4431 
-4437 LLDNNAYP
+4437 
-4445 VDINEANAERH
+4445 
-4456 IYNTVTDDGTS
+4456 
-4467 IYIEEVVT
+4467 
-4475 GTVQV
+4475 
-4480 TKVDKDYP
+4480 
-4488 ENKLTGAEF
+4488 
-4497 TIYASDKTTV
+4497 
-4507 IGTLTETEKGIYT
+4507 
-4520 YEGLRYGNY
+4520 
-4529 FLKET
+4529 
-4534 KAPENFV
+4534 
-4541 LDEDFHAFSITEDG
+4541 
-4555 KIVDVETKAGKGL
+4555 
-4568 ENSAMT
+4568 
-4574 GTLNITKKSADGV
+4574 
-4587 IEGWKFRITSVDVP
+4587 
-4601 TLPEG
+4601 
-4606 VSYDETF
+4606 
-4613 TTDAEGKISVTL
+4613 TDA
-4625 RIGTYKVEEVTTG
+4625 
-4638 VTGYLFPDAKDIEI
+4638 
-4652 KWNED
+4652 
-4657 TDTEMENTPY
+4657 EMENTPY

-4689 AVYKDVNGNKTYEEE
+4689 AVYKDVNENKTYEED

-4709 SNLNEVKKGVYVLD
+4709 SNLNEVEEGVYVLD

>member
-9 PVYTGKEEKMKTSF
+9 PVYAGKEENMKTSF
-23 LKRLTAGILS
+23 FKRLTAGILS
-33 FIILMSAVNFSVFA
+33 LIMLMSAVNFSAFA
-47 DFVIGTDSGKQK
+47 DFVIGKDNDKQK
-59 LYVSYFNSYYD
+59 LFVSYFQSYYD
-70 FGGTNGTSVKGSII
+70 FGGTNGTSIKGSII
-84 KLNKNSATGD
+84 KLNKNSPSGD
-94 IAYCID
+94 IAYCIEV
-100 IRTHAPNTSTQTIYE
+100 RTHAPDTGTQTTYE
-115 GVEWKDYKS
+115 GKDWDKYTS
-124 LDAYQKR
+124 LSQDQRRY
-131 DINYAIMYGYIGTQ
+131 INYAIMYGYLGTQ
-145 KYKSYGCTAN
+145 KYSNYGCTAN

-162 IVIWNIVEGW
+162 IVIWNIAEGW
-172 FNNKTYEEPAL
+172 FNNKTYETPAL
-183 NKLTQNINSADNAS
+183 NKFTQYISSADNAS

-203 CYGYIKKQI
+203 CYRYIKEQI
-212 LNHLQTPSFKG
+212 LNHLQKPSFKD

-281 SSEPV
+281 SSKPV
-286 NVTLKAYKTKGAY
+286 NVTLKAYKTKGTY
-299 CSSFNKKRAVAMVSG
+299 CSSFNKKRAIALVSG
-314 DFQPTV
+314 NFQPAVSFT
-320 GFRGGYDPV
+320 GSHDPV

-341 LTTTKTWS
+341 LTTTKAWN

-366 YVNNNTTYYLTGSG
+366 YVSNKTTYYLKGSG

-392 DKNEATK
+392 NKGEATK
-399 FRFASSTTNKNTSH
+399 FRFANSSTDKNTSH
-413 VNDLPARS
+413 INDLPARS
-421 YTVTEYGTNKFG
+421 YIVTEYGTNDFG

-443 NDTVTVTAGG
+443 NDTVTVPAGG
-453 NAYATLINIRNIGDL
+453 NVNATLINTRNIGDL
-468 VVTKTWVHNSNS
+468 VVTKTWVHNNNS
-480 LISYATYKNSSGLKI
+480 LISYATNKNSSGLKI

-530 DGVYKWNGTTTT
+530 EGVYKWNGTTTT
-542 TNQQYFHLY
+542 TSQQYFHLY
-551 QNYYTGSN
+551 HNYYTGSN
-559 KKKYDGFKVVD
+559 NKKYDGFKVID
-570 MPTGYAYFV
+570 MPTGYAYFI

-586 YVASSN
+586 YVTSTN
-592 NISVSMTSKIG
+592 NISVNMTSKIG
-603 KDDYSPVVKAFKN
+603 KNNYSPVIKNVTN
-616 TRDTGSAQIIKTW
+616 TREIGTGR
-629 VHNGDA
+629 
-635 TANYDD
+635 
-641 IYFTVKNKSTNAVI
+641 VI
-655 KGTTTNTAGKYTFS
+655 K
-669 SNGSVSQFKLNSGN
+669 V
-683 IFAIEGLPTGTYTV
+683 
-697 TEHTVSGYTVDSESK
+697 
-712 TVTISKGQTGKVSF
+712 
-726 KNTRDTGSAQITKVW
+726 
-741 VHNGDATADYDD
+741 
-753 IYFTVKNKSTNA
+753 
-765 VIKGVGGAG
+765 
-774 TYTFSASGSVLQF
+774 
-787 KLNSDNTF
+787 
-795 TLAGLPTGT
+795 
-804 YTVTEHTVSGYTV
+804 
-817 DSESKDVKVSKGQTG
+817 
-832 TVTFKNTRN
+832 
-841 TGTAQVIKTWI
+841 WI
-852 HHNDAKQADK
+852 HHNDAKKTDS
-862 DIYFVI
+862 DIYFRI
-868 KNNDTGKFIT
+868 KNKDTGKFIT
-878 ASGSAGN
+878 VSGSKGK
-885 YTFTGANATA
+885 YTYTNASATEANST
-895 VAKAT
+895 K
-900 QLKLGK
+900 LYLGK
-906 VAGVANGAFNVL
+906 VTGISNGAFDVL
-918 NIPEGSYTA
+918 DMPVGNYTA
-927 YEYGSNAY
+927 YEYGSNANGTIPY
-935 YTSVSGTSKSF
+935 YSRIKGGKG
-946 KVVNGKVA
+946 VNFTIKIGETAIVP
-954 TVSFSNERNIGDL
+954 FDNERNIGDL
-967 IVSKTWVH
+967 VVTKTWVH

-985 TESLPYAILN
+985 TESLPYATLN

-1096 SKVGNDAYTPV
+1096 SKVGEDAYTPV

-1121 LHKVFSDD
+1121 LHKLFSDD

-1180 NASGNFSISNLP
+1180 NTSGNFSISKLP

-1415 FTGLGTTAVSS
+1415 FTGLGTTAISS

-1596 ANVNVTYNATATAN
+1596 ANVNVTYNATATAD
-1610 FTNSESTGEIIKIW
+1610 FTNSESTGAIIKIW

-1728 TNTRDTGRLFIRK
+1728 TNTRDTGRLFVRK

-1810 NKFNVTGLPTEN
+1810 NKFNVTGLPTGN

-1884 AFTDAELIALYGK
+1884 AFTDEELVALYGK

-1920 SSLSNTAYTFKLS
+1920 SSLSNTAYTFKLN
-1933 STGKLAIENIPAGAY
+1933 STGKLAIENIPEGTY

-1981 NLPVVGEV
+1981 NLPVVGEG
-1989 LVTKVING
+1989 LVAKVING

-2106 SLTIKKVW
+2106 PLTIKKVW

-2122 TTAEKQNLVNN
+2122 TTAEKQNLINN

-2203 ADALSKTVKVIVNQN
+2203 ADALSKSVKVVVNQT
-2218 ANATFTNTRDIG
+2218 ANETFTNTRDIG

-2240 AGVTPSTDKQK
+2240 AGITPSTDKQK

-2278 HSRLTTNESEATHF
+2278 HSRFTTNESEATHF

-2326 TPTQIKAVTKNVT
+2326 TPTQVKTVTKNVT

-2435 AFNIEGLP
+2435 TFNIEGLP

-2449 EEHNTLPAYKED
+2449 EEHNTLPTYKED

-2485 IVVSKRFSDG
+2485 IVVSKLFSDG

-2527 TNYGKYLTFSFA
+2527 TNYGKYLIFSFA

-2546 GVAATAGTANTDL
+2546 GVAATAGTAGTANTDL

-2612 DNSNRVDL
+2612 DNSKRVDL

-2655 DNTEMTISDEQLSKV
+2655 DNTEMTISDEQLAKV

-2747 FVITPNGKAKQV
+2747 FVITPNGNAKQV

-2794 KTVNVTG
+2794 KAVNVTG

-2954 HDVTLIVA
+2954 HDVTLVVA

-3056 TVTVE
+3056 TVNVE

-3132 VKNNTTVGYIAETS
+3132 VKNNTTVGYITETS

-3207 DTLVNAVFTTDGTSG
+3207 DTLVDAVFTTDGTSG

-3229 PINSEDGTTYYVKE
+3229 PINSEDGTMYYVKE

-3278 VEVPYGHVEIKKH
+3278 VEVPYGHIEIKKH
-3291 DAERPDVKLSGAVFK
+3291 DAERPNVKLSGAVFK

-3366 TITVENDDTG
+3366 TVTVENDDTG

-3422 ANGRIEIDDLLIGNY
+3422 TNGRIEIDDLLIGNY

-3450 ILPDGKT
+3450 ILPEGKT

-3487 GDKIANAQFA
+3487 GDKITNAQFA
-3497 IFTDADCTIPAKA
+3497 IFTDVDCTIPAKA

-3565 AVVLTDA
+3565 AIALTDA

-3591 GHANIKKAWIL
+3591 GHANIKKTWIL

-3749 YVATKTDEETS
+3749 YVATKTDEEAS

-3765 HYQDEPFYISLTDS
+3765 HYQNEPFYISLTDS

-3808 INKDIIKDTTAN
+3808 INKDIVKDTTAN
-3820 ATFTNVRLIGNA
+3820 ATFTNVRLVGNA
-3832 NLKKAW
+3832 NLKKVW
-3838 KYPTELSADEIK
+3838 KYPTELSEDEIK

-3870 SGKAEDGEYQFA
+3870 SGNAEDGEYQFA

-4005 DTNDNTTEFALNNSR
+4005 DTNNNKTEFALNNSR

-4054 DEQASQLTFTNRAI
+4054 DEQTSQLTFTNRAI

-4174 VRVTKIDKDYPENKL
+4174 VRVTKIDKNYPENKL

-4196 YAEDKTTVIGT
+4196 YAEDKITVIGT

-4216 TYEDLRFGNYY
+4216 TYENLRFGNYY

-4235 NFILDNKFHSFK
+4235 NFILDKEFHAFS
-4247 IEEDGEIV
+4247 ITEDGEIV
-4255 DVETKAGKGLAN
+4255 DVETKAGKGLEN

-4288 KFRITSVDV
+4288 KFRITSIDV

-4340 FPDAKDIEIKWNEDT
+4340 FPDAKNIEIKWNEDT
-4355 DTEMENTP
+4355 DTKMENTP
-4363 YGKIVLNK
+4363 YGKIILNK
-4371 VDEFKNDVLVSG
+4371 VDKFKNDVLVSG
-4383 AVYAVYKD
+4383 AIYAVYKD

-4406 DNLNDENGIYSLDK
+4406 DNLDDENGIYSLDK

-4456 IYNTVTDDGTS
+4456 IYNTVTDNGTS

-4488 ENKLTGAEF
+4488 ENKLTEAEF

-4587 IEGWKFRITSVDVP
+4587 LEGWKFRITSIDVP

-4613 TTDAEGKISVTL
+4613 TTDAEGKISVAL

-4638 VTGYLFPDAKDIEI
+4638 VTGYLFPEAKDIEI

-4657 TDTEMENTPY
+4657 TDTKMENTPY

-4689 AVYKDVNGNKTYEEE
+4689 AVYKDVNENKTYEED

-4709 SNLNEVKKGVYVLD
+4709 SNLNEVKEGVYVLD

-4744 KNYYPISIGEA
+4744 KNYYPITIGEA

-4835 LQETKAP
+4835 LQETKVP

-4877 SPEAGEIKIVKTSYN
+4877 SPEEGEIKIVKTSYN

-4910 EYCEQFITDKNGIIS
+4910 EYCEEFITDKNGIIS

-4940 NEATKGYI
+4940 NEATKGYV

-4971 DNPKTGVL
+4971 DNPNTGVL
-4979 GDDNVLPIATF
+4979 VDDNVLPIATF

>member
-1 MPDFRHNI
+1 M
-9 PVYTGKEEKMKTSF
+9 
-23 LKRLTAGILS
+23 
-33 FIILMSAVNFSVFA
+33 
-47 DFVIGTDSGKQK
+47 
-59 LYVSYFNSYYD
+59 
-70 FGGTNGTSVKGSII
+70 
-84 KLNKNSATGD
+84 
-94 IAYCID
+94 
-100 IRTHAPNTSTQTIYE
+100 
-115 GVEWKDYKS
+115 
-124 LDAYQKR
+124 
-131 DINYAIMYGYIGTQ
+131 
-145 KYKSYGCTAN
+145 
-155 DERIATQ
+155 
-162 IVIWNIVEGW
+162 
-172 FNNKTYEEPAL
+172 
-183 NKLTQNINSADNAS
+183 
-197 ATKIKL
+197 
-203 CYGYIKKQI
+203 
-212 LNHLQTPSFKG
+212 
-223 GNSKSTTRKVSGTSV
+223 
-238 TYSASF
+238 
-244 TDEKS
+244 
-249 CVSNFDW
+249 
-256 KTAISNAGL
+256 
-265 SSTLKYSISN
+265 
-275 NVITFT
+275 
-281 SSEPV
+281 
-286 NVTLKAYKTKGAY
+286 
-299 CSSFNKKRAVAMVSG
+299 
-314 DFQPTV
+314 
-320 GFRGGYDPV
+320 
-329 PTTVTLNTNYGN
+329 
-341 LTTTKTWS
+341 
-349 HNGDKTAA
+349 
-357 YTVPFYLVS
+357 
-366 YVNNNTTYYLTGSG
+366 
-380 SSGNYIYSGTTT
+380 
-392 DKNEATK
+392 
-399 FRFASSTTNKNTSH
+399 
-413 VNDLPARS
+413 
-421 YTVTEYGTNKFG
+421 
-433 GIDKYTRVKS
+433 
-443 NDTVTVTAGG
+443 
-453 NAYATLINIRNIGDL
+453 
-468 VVTKTWVHNSNS
+468 
-480 LISYATYKNSSGLKI
+480 
-495 AKYNNGK
+495 
-502 NAVTFRIYYK
+502 
-512 DSSGNKH
+512 
-519 YLKADDGSKID
+519 
-530 DGVYKWNGTTTT
+530 
-542 TNQQYFHLY
+542 
-551 QNYYTGSN
+551 
-559 KKKYDGFKVVD
+559 
-570 MPTGYAYFV
+570 
-579 EESAISG
+579 
-586 YVASSN
+586 
-592 NISVSMTSKIG
+592 
-603 KDDYSPVVKAFKN
+603 
-616 TRDTGSAQIIKTW
+616 
-629 VHNGDA
+629 
-635 TANYDD
+635 
-641 IYFTVKNKSTNAVI
+641 
-655 KGTTTNTAGKYTFS
+655 
-669 SNGSVSQFKLNSGN
+669 
-683 IFAIEGLPTGTYTV
+683 
-697 TEHTVSGYTVDSESK
+697 
-712 TVTISKGQTGKVSF
+712 
-726 KNTRDTGSAQITKVW
+726 
-741 VHNGDATADYDD
+741 
-753 IYFTVKNKSTNA
+753 
-765 VIKGVGGAG
+765 
-774 TYTFSASGSVLQF
+774 
-787 KLNSDNTF
+787 NSDNTF

-906 VAGVANGAFNVL
+906 VAGVANGTFNVL

-975 NGNSLISYQS
+975 NGNSLVSYQS

-1180 NASGNFSISNLP
+1180 NASGNFSISKLP

-1222 KNTPV
+1222 KNAPV

-1373 KVWSDAGT
+1373 KIWSDAGT

-1415 FTGLGTTAVSS
+1415 FTGLGTTAISS

-1459 FAPRDEQEVTVANGE
+1459 FAPRAEQEVTVANGE

-1538 NFTADA
+1538 DFTADA

-1810 NKFNVTGLPTEN
+1810 NKFNVTGLPTGN

-1884 AFTDAELIALYGK
+1884 AFTDEELVALYGK

-1920 SSLSNTAYTFKLS
+1920 SSLSNTAYRFKLS
-1933 STGKLAIENIPAGAY
+1933 STGKLAIENIPEGTY

-1953 CSDGAYKPTTATKSF
+1953 CSDSAYKPTMATKSF
-1968 TVANGKITSVAFE
+1968 TVVNGKITSIAFE
-1981 NLPVVGEV
+1981 NLPVVGEG
-1989 LVTKVING
+1989 LVTKIING
-1997 NLTAVDKA
+1997 NLTAVDKT

-2011 NNVKFKVKDTSTGKY
+2011 NNVKFKIKDTSTGKY
-2026 VTATGGTSGTYYY
+2026 VTAIGGTSGTYYY

-2058 AITRMPE
+2058 AITRIPE

-2092 ERTSL
+2092 EKTSL

-2106 SLTIKKVW
+2106 PLTIKKVW

-2122 TTAEKQNLVNN
+2122 TTAEKQNLINN

-2178 NILIKNLPTGT
+2178 NILIKN
-2189 YTVKEVMSGKINYT
+2189 
-2203 ADALSKTVKVIVNQN
+2203 
-2218 ANATFTNTRDIG
+2218 
-2230 SLSIVKNWIE
+2230 
-2240 AGVTPSTDKQK
+2240 
-2251 EYNEHVYF
+2251 
-2259 TLVYGDKYVV
+2259 
-2269 ATGSNGSYK
+2269 
-2278 HSRLTTNESEATHF
+2278 
-2292 VISTATPFKCN
+2292 
-2303 ISELPTGNYTI
+2303 
-2314 HEYCDI
+2314 
-2320 AECEPS
+2320 
-2326 TPTQIKAVTKNVT
+2326 
-2339 ATVQFKNYV
+2339 
-2348 STYLGK
+2348 
-2354 VTKRWVF
+2354 
-2361 NSSFTSEQR
+2361 
-2370 RELIEK
+2370 
-2376 IKNGI
+2376 
-2381 YFTVKDEDNNYLKA
+2381 
-2395 SLNEE
+2395 
-2400 LEDGT
+2400 
-2405 YYYDGTTTNGNENRF
+2405 
-2420 YVTCTYDSKL
+2420 
-2430 KEYVS
+2430 
-2435 AFNIEGLP
+2435 
-2443 QGKYTV
+2443 
-2449 EEHNTLPAYKED
+2449 
-2461 SSTGSL
+2461 
-2467 VMTGD
+2467 
-2472 ADGSVTFTNRETS
+2472 
-2485 IVVSKRFSDG
+2485 
-2495 DNLTAEQLKAQ
+2495 
-2506 YKKVTARFKIIGA
+2506 
-2519 NGKEDKTV
+2519 
-2527 TNYGKYLTFSFA
+2527 
-2539 NDIYTYS
+2539 
-2546 GVAATAGTANTDL
+2546 
-2559 KLTDEGKL
+2559 
-2567 EANFKGC
+2567 
-2574 PSPYYLMVE
+2574 
-2583 ELYDST
+2583 
-2589 SYVGT
+2589 
-2594 TGSNIVDC
+2594 
-2602 GTYTDVDYTV
+2602 
-2612 DNSNRVDL
+2612 
-2620 TNINVAGKPLV
+2620 
-2631 MKDIT
+2631 
-2636 LNNKLNTGS
+2636 
-2645 IYIDKSFLDV
+2645 
-2655 DNTEMTISDEQLSKV
+2655 
-2670 TFKAYN
+2670 
-2676 SNGEELTFTKASNGN
+2676 
-2691 YNYTGSSTAGTEI
+2691 
-2704 KLNYDSSSK
+2704 
-2713 KYCFLLDKLPANER
+2713 
-2727 YTVAETKGSDYFT
+2727 
-2740 FDVDPVT
+2740 
-2747 FVITPNGKAKQV
+2747 
-2759 FYNKAMTG
+2759 
-2767 NVKIVKKSTNNV
+2767 
-2779 IEGFEFTL
+2779 
-2787 SGTSHTG
+2787 
-2794 KTVNVTG
+2794 
-2801 KTGKDGILNFEN
+2801 
-2813 LRVGNYVI
+2813 
-2821 TETKTGKAVGYITE
+2821 
-2835 KDKSVTVSYDSD
+2835 
-2847 KAMPVT
+2847 
-2853 TTVEFLNKAYGSVEI
+2853 
-2868 SKKDS
+2868 
-2873 VTKELLTG
+2873 
-2881 ATFGIYS
+2881 
-2888 DAECTIPAKAY
+2888 
-2899 KSDTD
+2899 
-2904 ATLVNAVLKENPT
+2904 
-2917 GSGIFTCDL
+2917 
-2926 LPIDSDKGTTYYVK
+2926 
-2940 ELTAPKNYALDTTV
+2940 
-2954 HDVTLIVA
+2954 
-2962 NSVVKETVENTPKG
+2962 
-2976 SVYTKKFDR
+2976 
-2985 DHTDR
+2985 
-2990 LLSGATFTLY
+2990 
-3000 KSDKKTVVGTLTETA
+3000 
-3015 KGEYKIEE
+3015 
-3023 ILAGTYYLQ
+3023 
-3032 ETKAPA
+3032 
-3038 FYERDNN
+3038 
-3045 FYKVVITDAGK
+3045 
-3056 TVTVE
+3056 
-3061 TKAGNGGVPNAPMTG
+3061 
-3076 TISIVKT
+3076 
-3083 STNKQVQGFAFRVT
+3083 
-3097 GTSKTGDAYDKT
+3097 
-3109 FLTDANGKIVIK
+3109 
-3121 DLRIGD
+3121 
-3127 YTVTE
+3127 
-3132 VKNNTTVGYIAETS
+3132 
-3146 KNVELTQDSTKT
+3146 
-3158 VPFENVAYGGLSVE
+3158 
-3172 KVDKV
+3172 
-3177 TGNPVTGA
+3177 
-3185 TFGIYTDINCTITAK
+3185 
-3200 AYKSATD
+3200 
-3207 DTLVNAVFTTDGTSG
+3207 
-3222 KYNCNFL
+3222 
-3229 PINSEDGTTYYVKE
+3229 
-3243 LTAPKNYVLDK
+3243 
-3254 GVYSITLDKPN
+3254 
-3265 EIKAVSNNNTDLF
+3265 
-3278 VEVPYGHVEIKKH
+3278 
-3291 DAERPDVKLSGAVFK
+3291 
-3306 IFDSNSETASV
+3306 
-3317 VGTLT
+3317 
-3322 EESKGTYTYKNLSAG
+3322 
-3337 TYYVQETEAPEYYE
+3337 
-3351 RDTKFYKVVI
+3351 
-3361 AEAGK
+3361 
-3366 TITVENDDTG
+3366 
-3376 FGNKPMKGSISI
+3376 
-3388 DKSSADGKIEG
+3388 
-3399 FEFEVSGTA
+3399 
-3408 LNGAPV
+3408 
-3414 ATKTYKTD
+3414 
-3422 ANGRIEIDDLLIGNY
+3422 
-3437 TIKEVKSNITSGY
+3437 
-3450 ILPDGKT
+3450 
-3457 ISVKRNNTTDVS
+3457 
-3469 MQNIPFGHI
+3469 
-3478 KIEKVNAKT
+3478 
-3487 GDKIANAQFA
+3487 
-3497 IFTDADCTIPAKA
+3497 
-3510 YKSDTDS
+3510 
-3517 TLVTAVIT
+3517 
-3525 ETAKGIYTCD
+3525 
-3535 RLPINSKNGTTY
+3535 
-3547 YVKETKAPTG
+3547 
-3557 YYIDEEIH
+3557 
-3565 AVVLTDA
+3565 
-3572 DAVVNVHNNDNG
+3572 
-3584 KFVEYPY
+3584 
-3591 GHANIKKAWIL
+3591 
-3602 NNIVADDESDALI
+3602 
-3615 EQLNNK
+3615 
-3621 IYFTL
+3621 
-3626 QDESGKYVTATK
+3626 
-3638 NAHGTYSYKEMSN
+3638 
-3651 NEYKFYI
+3651 
-3658 VEGNLEIKTLPTG
+3658 
-3671 KYKVTEHSSL
+3671 
-3681 SDYTINTAN
+3681 
-3690 PVTIEVKLNETAQAS
+3690 
-3705 FTNERDTGSLLIQ
+3705 
-3718 KKWEHP
+3718 
-3724 VPLTKEEIAELEKH
+3724 
-3738 VTFTVKTADGK
+3738 
-3749 YVATKTDEETS
+3749 
-3760 VISFS
+3760 
-3765 HYQDEPFYISLTDS
+3765 
-3779 QTKIEKVPTGAYSI
+3779 
-3793 EEHSDLDTYKELTPV
+3793 
-3808 INKDIIKDTTAN
+3808 
-3820 ATFTNVRLIGNA
+3820 
-3832 NLKKAW
+3832 
-3838 KYPTELSADEIK
+3838 
-3850 ALNNEIYFT
+3850 
-3859 LESSEGGFVKV
+3859 
-3870 SGKAEDGEYQFA
+3870 
-3882 GLSETAQQIK
+3882 
-3892 IPNGNFIIKNLPTA
+3892 
-3906 TYTATEVTSNG
+3906 
-3917 EYKNSNETQVFTTE
+3917 
-3931 ADETYYLSFENVRKT
+3931 
-3946 GTTEMYK
+3946 
-3953 EWILPEGLDESEK
+3953 
-3966 TALINSLETN
+3966 
-3976 VTFTIQDSN
+3976 
-3985 NKYLIASDVDD
+3985 
-3996 SKYRFIGVQ
+3996 
-4005 DTNDNTTEFALNNSR
+4005 
-4020 IEIIDLPTGTYTVTE
+4020 LPTGTYTVTE

-4255 DVETKAGKGLAN
+4255 DVETEAGKGLAN

-4587 IEGWKFRITSVDVP
+4587 LEGWKFRITSIDVP

-4689 AVYKDVNGNKTYEEE
+4689 AVYKDVNENKTYEED

-4709 SNLNEVKKGVYVLD
+4709 SNLNEVEEGVYVLD

>member
-1 MPDFRHNI
+1 MNN
-9 PVYTGKEEKMKTSF
+9 F
-23 LKRLTAGILS
+23 LKRTLSLIMAVALFFTAIPLQT
-33 FIILMSAVNFSVFA
+33 IVSAVNFTTGTEVYTK
-47 DFVIGTDSGKQK
+47 IGDNYTSASGYQYKDKRNYKYLIYTSKTGRSSATRTASAHGK
-59 LYVSYFNSYYD
+59 LGIQLSGEFHQAICIEAGVAFNGS
-70 FGGTNGTSVKGSII
+70 SVKNYIGKSESQANYLSWLDDDDLKNI
-84 KLNKNSATGD
+84 KLALLCGFHDNKSQT
-94 IAYCID
+94 
-100 IRTHAPNTSTQTIYE
+100 TSPVSGSNMDDFAFATQTIVWE
-115 GVEWKDYKS
+115 
-124 LDAYQKR
+124 YQQKLR
-131 DINYAIMYGYIGTQ
+131 TGYG
-145 KYKSYGCTAN
+145 
-155 DERIATQ
+155 
-162 IVIWNIVEGW
+162 
-172 FNNKTYEEPAL
+172 
-183 NKLTQNINSADNAS
+183 
-197 ATKIKL
+197 
-203 CYGYIKKQI
+203 
-212 LNHLQTPSFKG
+212 
-223 GNSKSTTRKVSGTSV
+223 
-238 TYSASF
+238 
-244 TDEKS
+244 
-249 CVSNFDW
+249 
-256 KTAISNAGL
+256 
-265 SSTLKYSISN
+265 
-275 NVITFT
+275 
-281 SSEPV
+281 
-286 NVTLKAYKTKGAY
+286 
-299 CSSFNKKRAVAMVSG
+299 
-314 DFQPTV
+314 
-320 GFRGGYDPV
+320 
-329 PTTVTLNTNYGN
+329 
-341 LTTTKTWS
+341 
-349 HNGDKTAA
+349 
-357 YTVPFYLVS
+357 
-366 YVNNNTTYYLTGSG
+366 
-380 SSGNYIYSGTTT
+380 
-392 DKNEATK
+392 
-399 FRFASSTTNKNTSH
+399 
-413 VNDLPARS
+413 VNDLKTNSVKTPAKVFQEQLFDDNNKATPAYECYKYILNAMANYGKIPSFCRTTS
-421 YTVTEYGTNKFG
+421 KDAVTFDLKYNSAKKRYEHVFTDSKDSGMEVSAFVLPSGLSLTKSGN
-433 GIDKYTRVKS
+433 KYTFY
-443 NDTVTVTAGG
+443 TTTA
-453 NAYATLINIRNIGDL
+453 N
-468 VVTKTWVHNSNS
+468 KTFSVR
-480 LISYATYKNSSGLKI
+480 
-495 AKYNNGK
+495 YNQNGK
-502 NAVTFRIYYK
+502 NRKPSNAQSFVVWT
-512 DSSGNKH
+512 DNTNSSSRTQTLASGV
-519 YLKADDGSKID
+519 ADPVKMYVNFKSATATGTAKI
-530 DGVYKWNGTTTT
+530 
-542 TNQQYFHLY
+542 
-551 QNYYTGSN
+551 S
-559 KKKYDGFKVVD
+559 
-570 MPTGYAYFV
+570 
-579 EESAISG
+579 
-586 YVASSN
+586 
-592 NISVSMTSKIG
+592 
-603 KDDYSPVVKAFKN
+603 
-616 TRDTGSAQIIKTW
+616 KTW
-629 VHNGDA
+629 VHNGNA
-635 TANYDD
+635 TADYDD
-641 IYFTVKNKSTNAVI
+641 IYFTVKNKSTNAAIKGTGSAGSYTYSSSGTVSNFKLNSSNTFTIAKLPAGTYTVTEHTVSGYTVDKASKDVTIKIGETGTVSFKNTRDTGSAQITKVWVHNGNATADYDDVYFTVKNKSTNTVIKGMGGGGNYTFSTDGTVSQFRLNSANVFTIYNLPTGTYTVTEHTVSGYTVDSKSKDVTVSKGKTGKVSFKNTRDTGSAQITKIWVHNGDATADYDDIYFTVKKNNTII
-655 KGTTTNTAGKYTFS
+655 KGTTTNTAGKYKFS
-669 SNGSVSQFKLNSGN
+669 ENGSVSRFKPNSGN
-683 IFAIEGLPTGTYTV
+683 IFTIEGLPTGTYTV

-712 TVTISKGQTGKVSF
+712 TVTVSKNQIGKVSF

-774 TYTFSASGSVLQF
+774 NYTFSASGSVLQF

-795 TLAGLPTGT
+795 TIANLPTGT

-817 DSESKDVKVSKGQTG
+817 DSESKDVTVSKGQTG
-832 TVTFKNTRN
+832 KVSFKNTRN
-841 TGTAQVIKTWI
+841 TGTAQVVKTWI

-885 YTFTGANATA
+885 YTFTGANATE

-906 VAGVANGAFNVL
+906 VSGVANGAFNVL
-918 NIPEGSYTA
+918 GMPEGSYTA
-927 YEYGSNAY
+927 YEYGCNSY

-946 KVVNGKVA
+946 KIVNGKVA

-985 TESLPYAILN
+985 TESLPYATLN

-1021 DDGNIPNEGVYK
+1021 DDGDTHNEGVYK
-1033 WSGETATASQQYFKL
+1033 WNGETATASQQYFKL
-1048 YKDYYTESGVK
+1048 YKDYYTDNGVK

-1064 IIDMPTGYTY
+1064 ISDMPTGYTY

-1096 SKVGNDAYTPV
+1096 SKVGEDAYTPV
-1107 KKDVRNTRETGSAS
+1107 KKDIRNTRETGSAS

-1129 ANLTAQQKAE
+1129 AILTAQQKAE

-1180 NASGNFSISNLP
+1180 NASGNFSISKLP
-1192 SGSYRVVEI
+1192 SGSYRVVET

-1289 GVTTKANATKFNAYV
+1289 GITTKANATKFNAYV

-1415 FTGLGTTAVSS
+1415 FTGLGTTAISS

-1452 VLAGSSK
+1452 VLTGSSK
-1459 FAPRDEQEVTVANGE
+1459 FAPRNEQEVTVANGE
-1474 DNGVTFQNVVKA
+1474 NNGVTFQNVVKA

-1525 TKETNPAYRYKFA
+1525 TKETNPAYRYEFA
-1538 NFTADA
+1538 NFTVDA

-1565 DVAGLPIGSYT
+1565 DVAGLPIGSYM

-1810 NKFNVTGLPTEN
+1810 NKFNVTGLPTGN

-1884 AFTDAELIALYGK
+1884 AFTDEELVALYDK

-1933 STGKLAIENIPAGAY
+1933 STGKLAIENIPEGTY

-1981 NLPVVGEV
+1981 NLPVVGEG
-1989 LVTKVING
+1989 LVAKVING

-2011 NNVKFKVKDTSTGKY
+2011 NNVKFKIKDTSTGKY

-2039 SGNTDATGTVF
+2039 SGNTDTTGTVF

-2106 SLTIKKVW
+2106 PLTIKKVW

-2278 HSRLTTNESEATHF
+2278 HSRFTTSESEATHF
-2292 VISTATPFKCN
+2292 TISTATPFKCN
-2303 ISELPTGNYTI
+2303 ISELPTGDYTI

-2326 TPTQIKAVTKNVT
+2326 TPTQVKTVTKNAT

-2370 RELIEK
+2370 RELMEK

-2612 DNSNRVDL
+2612 DNSKRVDL

-2655 DNTEMTISDEQLSKV
+2655 DNTEMTISDEQLAKV

-2747 FVITPNGKAKQV
+2747 FVITPNGNAKQV

-3132 VKNNTTVGYIAETS
+3132 VKNNTTVGYITETS

-3158 VPFENVAYGGLSVE
+3158 APFENVAYGGLSVE

-3177 TGNPVTGA
+3177 TGTPVTGA
-3185 TFGIYTDINCTITAK
+3185 TFGIYTDINCTVTAK

-3207 DTLVNAVFTTDGTSG
+3207 DTLVDAVFTTDGTSG

-3366 TITVENDDTG
+3366 TVTVENDDTG

-3422 ANGRIEIDDLLIGNY
+3422 VNGRIEIDDLLIGNY

-3565 AVVLTDA
+3565 AVALTDA

-3591 GHANIKKAWIL
+3591 GHANIKKTWIL

-3671 KYKVTEHSSL
+3671 KYRVTEHSSL

-3808 INKDIIKDTTAN
+3808 INKDIVKDTTAN
-3820 ATFTNVRLIGNA
+3820 ATFTNVRLVGNA
-3832 NLKKAW
+3832 NLKKVW
-3838 KYPTELSADEIK
+3838 KYPTELSEDEIK

-3870 SGKAEDGEYQFA
+3870 SGNAEDGEYQFA

-3917 EYKNSNETQVFTTE
+3917 EYKNSNETQVFTAE

-4054 DEQASQLTFTNRAI
+4054 DEQTSQLTFTNRAI

-4235 NFILDNKFHSFK
+4235 NFILDKEFHAFS
-4247 IEEDGEIV
+4247 ITEDGEIV
-4255 DVETKAGKGLAN
+4255 DVETEAGKGLAN

-4274 NITKKSADG
+4274 NITKKSADS

-4318 SVTLRIGTYKV
+4318 S
-4329 EEVTTGVTGYL
+4329 
-4340 FPDAKDIEIKWNEDT
+4340 F
-4355 DTEMENTP
+4355 
-4363 YGKIVLNK
+4363 
-4371 VDEFKNDVLVSG
+4371 
-4383 AVYAVYKD
+4383 
-4391 VNENGAYDEDVDTFV
+4391 
-4406 DNLNDENGIYSLDK
+4406 
-4420 VKYGKYIVKET
+4420 
-4431 KSPEGY
+4431 
-4437 LLDNNAYP
+4437 
-4445 VDINEANAERH
+4445 
-4456 IYNTVTDDGTS
+4456 
-4467 IYIEEVVT
+4467 
-4475 GTVQV
+4475 
-4480 TKVDKDYP
+4480 
-4488 ENKLTGAEF
+4488 
-4497 TIYASDKTTV
+4497 
-4507 IGTLTETEKGIYT
+4507 
-4520 YEGLRYGNY
+4520 
-4529 FLKET
+4529 
-4534 KAPENFV
+4534 
-4541 LDEDFHAFSITEDG
+4541 
-4555 KIVDVETKAGKGL
+4555 
-4568 ENSAMT
+4568 
-4574 GTLNITKKSADGV
+4574 
-4587 IEGWKFRITSVDVP
+4587 
-4601 TLPEG
+4601 
-4606 VSYDETF
+4606 
-4613 TTDAEGKISVTL
+4613 TL

-4857 NNGETVTIANDELG
+4857 NNGETVTISNDELG

-4948 LPADEELTI
+4948 LPADEVLTI

>member
-1 MPDFRHNI
+1 
-9 PVYTGKEEKMKTSF
+9 MKTSF
-23 LKRLTAGILS
+23 FKRLTAGILS
-33 FIILMSAVNFSVFA
+33 LIMLLSAVNFSAFA
-47 DFVIGTDSGKQK
+47 DFVIGKDNDKQK
-59 LYVSYFNSYYD
+59 LFVSYFQSYYD
-70 FGGTNGTSVKGSII
+70 FGGTNGTSIKGSII
-84 KLNKNSATGD
+84 KLNKNSPSGD
-94 IAYCID
+94 IAYCIEV
-100 IRTHAPNTSTQTIYE
+100 RTHAPDTGTQTTYE
-115 GVEWKDYKS
+115 GKDWKTYGNLS
-124 LDAYQKR
+124 DAQINY
-131 DINYAIMYGYIGTQ
+131 INYAIMYGYLGTQ
-145 KYKSYGCTAN
+145 KYSNYGCTAN

-162 IVIWNIVEGW
+162 IVIWNIAEGW
-172 FNNKTYEEPAL
+172 FNNSKEEPAL
-183 NKLTQNINSADNAS
+183 TKFTQYINSADNAS

-212 LNHLQTPSFKG
+212 LNHLQKPSFKG
-223 GNSKSTTRKVSGTSV
+223 GNSKSTTRKVSDTSV

-265 SSTLKYSISN
+265 SSTLNYSISN

-286 NVTLKAYKTKGAY
+286 NVTLTAEKTKGAY

-329 PTTVTLNTNYGN
+329 KATVTLNTNYGN
-341 LTTTKTWS
+341 LTTTKDWN
-349 HNGDKTAA
+349 HNGNKTAA

-366 YVNNNTTYYLTGSG
+366 YVSNNTTYYLTGSG

-392 DKNEATK
+392 DKSKATK
-399 FRFASSTTNKNTSH
+399 FRFASSKTDKNTSH

-421 YTVTEYGTNKFG
+421 YTVTEYGTNDFG

-443 NDTVTVTAGG
+443 NDTVTVPAGG
-453 NAYATLINIRNIGDL
+453 NVNATLINTRNIGDL
-468 VVTKTWVHNSNS
+468 VVTKTWVHNNNS

-530 DGVYKWNGTTTT
+530 EGVYKWNGTTTT

-603 KDDYSPVVKAFKN
+603 KDNYSPVVKAFKN

-635 TANYDD
+635 TAN
-641 IYFTVKNKSTNAVI
+641 
-655 KGTTTNTAGKYTFS
+655 
-669 SNGSVSQFKLNSGN
+669 
-683 IFAIEGLPTGTYTV
+683 
-697 TEHTVSGYTVDSESK
+697 
-712 TVTISKGQTGKVSF
+712 
-726 KNTRDTGSAQITKVW
+726 
-741 VHNGDATADYDD
+741 YDD

-985 TESLPYAILN
+985 TESLPYATLN

-1021 DDGNIPNEGVYK
+1021 DDGDTHNEGAYK
-1033 WSGETATASQQYFKL
+1033 WNGETATASQQYFKL
-1048 YKDYYTESGVK
+1048 YKDYYTDNGVK

-1064 IIDMPTGYTY
+1064 ISDMPTGYTY

-1096 SKVGNDAYTPV
+1096 SKVGEDAYTPV

-1129 ANLTAQQKAE
+1129 ANLTTQQKAE

-1164 AYTFSGYQT
+1164 AYTFSGYQAS
-1173 TATEFAL
+1173 ATEFAL
-1180 NASGNFSISNLP
+1180 NASGNFSISKLP

-1459 FAPRDEQEVTVANGE
+1459 FAPRNEQEVTVANGE
-1474 DNGVTFQNVVKA
+1474 NNGVTFQNVVKA

-1525 TKETNPAYRYKFA
+1525 TKETNPAYRYEFA
-1538 NFTADA
+1538 NFTVDA

-1810 NKFNVTGLPTEN
+1810 NKFNVTGLPTGN

-1884 AFTDAELIALYGK
+1884 AFTDEELVALYGK

-1920 SSLSNTAYTFKLS
+1920 SSLSNTAYRFKLS
-1933 STGKLAIENIPAGAY
+1933 STGKLAIENIPEGTY

-1953 CSDGAYKPTTATKSF
+1953 CSDSAYKPTMATKSF
-1968 TVANGKITSVAFE
+1968 TVVNGKITSIAFE
-1981 NLPVVGEV
+1981 NLPVVGEG
-1989 LVTKVING
+1989 LVTKIING
-1997 NLTAVDKA
+1997 NLTAVDKT

-2011 NNVKFKVKDTSTGKY
+2011 NNVKFKIKDTSTGKY
-2026 VTATGGTSGTYYY
+2026 VTAIGGTSGTYYY

-2058 AITRMPE
+2058 AITRIPE

-2092 ERTSL
+2092 EKTSL

-2106 SLTIKKVW
+2106 PLTIKKVW

-2122 TTAEKQNLVNN
+2122 TTAEKQNLINN

-2203 ADALSKTVKVIVNQN
+2203 ADALSKSVKVVVNQT
-2218 ANATFTNTRDIG
+2218 ANETFTNTRDIG

-2240 AGVTPSTDKQK
+2240 AGITPSTDKQK

-2278 HSRLTTNESEATHF
+2278 HSRFTTNESEATHF

-2326 TPTQIKAVTKNVT
+2326 TPTQVKTVTKNVT

-2381 YFTVKDEDNNYLKA
+2381 YFTVKDEVNNYLKA

-2435 AFNIEGLP
+2435 TFNIEGLP

-2485 IVVSKRFSDG
+2485 IVVSKSFSDG

-2527 TNYGKYLTFSFA
+2527 TNYGKYLIFSFA

-2612 DNSNRVDL
+2612 DNSKRVDL

-2655 DNTEMTISDEQLSKV
+2655 DNTEMTISDEQLAKV

-2747 FVITPNGKAKQV
+2747 FVITPNGNAKQV

-2904 ATLVNAVLKENPT
+2904 ATLVNAVLKEKPT

-3000 KSDKKTVVGTLTETA
+3000 KSDKKTIVGTLTETA

-3132 VKNNTTVGYIAETS
+3132 IKNNTTVGYITETS

-3207 DTLVNAVFTTDGTSG
+3207 DTLVDAVFTTDGTSG

-3450 ILPDGKT
+3450 ILPEGKT

-3487 GDKIANAQFA
+3487 GDKITNAQFA

-3565 AVVLTDA
+3565 AVALTDA

-3591 GHANIKKAWIL
+3591 GHANIKKTWIL

-3765 HYQDEPFYISLTDS
+3765 HYQNEPFYISLTDS

-3808 INKDIIKDTTAN
+3808 INKDIVKDTTAN
-3820 ATFTNVRLIGNA
+3820 ATFTNVRLVGNA
-3832 NLKKAW
+3832 NLKKVW
-3838 KYPTELSADEIK
+3838 KYPTELSEDEIK

-3870 SGKAEDGEYQFA
+3870 SGNAEDGEYQFA

-4288 KFRITSVDV
+4288 KFRITS
-4297 PTLPEGVSYDET
+4297 
-4309 FTTDAEGKI
+4309 I
-4318 SVTLRIGTYKV
+4318 
-4329 EEVTTGVTGYL
+4329 
-4340 FPDAKDIEIKWNEDT
+4340 
-4355 DTEMENTP
+4355 
-4363 YGKIVLNK
+4363 
-4371 VDEFKNDVLVSG
+4371 
-4383 AVYAVYKD
+4383 
-4391 VNENGAYDEDVDTFV
+4391 
-4406 DNLNDENGIYSLDK
+4406 
-4420 VKYGKYIVKET
+4420 
-4431 KSPEGY
+4431 
-4437 LLDNNAYP
+4437 
-4445 VDINEANAERH
+4445 
-4456 IYNTVTDDGTS
+4456 
-4467 IYIEEVVT
+4467 
-4475 GTVQV
+4475 
-4480 TKVDKDYP
+4480 
-4488 ENKLTGAEF
+4488 
-4497 TIYASDKTTV
+4497 
-4507 IGTLTETEKGIYT
+4507 
-4520 YEGLRYGNY
+4520 
-4529 FLKET
+4529 
-4534 KAPENFV
+4534 
-4541 LDEDFHAFSITEDG
+4541 
-4555 KIVDVETKAGKGL
+4555 
-4568 ENSAMT
+4568 
-4574 GTLNITKKSADGV
+4574 
-4587 IEGWKFRITSVDVP
+4587 DVP

>member
-320 GFRGGYDPV
+320 GFRGGYEPV

-366 YVNNNTTYYLTGSG
+366 YVSNNTTYYLTGSG

-421 YTVTEYGTNKFG
+421 YTVTEYGTNDFG

-443 NDTVTVTAGG
+443 NDTVTVPAGG
-453 NAYATLINIRNIGDL
+453 NVNATLINTRNIGDL

-480 LISYATYKNSSGLKI
+480 LISYATNKNSSGLKI

-697 TEHTVSGYTVDSESK
+697 TEHKVSGYTVDSESK
-712 TVTISKGQTGKVSF
+712 TVTVSKNQIGKVSF

-1129 ANLTAQQKAE
+1129 ANLTAQQKTE

-1244 IPVGLDRSTKRITDL
+1244 IPVGFDRSTKRITDL

-1810 NKFNVTGLPTEN
+1810 NKFNVTGLPTGN

-2589 SYVGT
+2589 SYVGA

-4391 VNENGAYDEDVDTFV
+4391 VN
-4406 DNLNDENGIYSLDK
+4406 
-4420 VKYGKYIVKET
+4420 
-4431 KSPEGY
+4431 
-4437 LLDNNAYP
+4437 
-4445 VDINEANAERH
+4445 
-4456 IYNTVTDDGTS
+4456 
-4467 IYIEEVVT
+4467 
-4475 GTVQV
+4475 
-4480 TKVDKDYP
+4480 
-4488 ENKLTGAEF
+4488 
-4497 TIYASDKTTV
+4497 
-4507 IGTLTETEKGIYT
+4507 
-4520 YEGLRYGNY
+4520 
-4529 FLKET
+4529 
-4534 KAPENFV
+4534 
-4541 LDEDFHAFSITEDG
+4541 
-4555 KIVDVETKAGKGL
+4555 
-4568 ENSAMT
+4568 
-4574 GTLNITKKSADGV
+4574 
-4587 IEGWKFRITSVDVP
+4587 
-4601 TLPEG
+4601 
-4606 VSYDETF
+4606 
-4613 TTDAEGKISVTL
+4613 
-4625 RIGTYKVEEVTTG
+4625 
-4638 VTGYLFPDAKDIEI
+4638 
-4652 KWNED
+4652 
-4657 TDTEMENTPY
+4657 
-4667 GKIVLNKVDEFNT
+4667 
-4680 ITYVAGAVY
+4680 
-4689 AVYKDVNGNKTYEEE
+4689 GNKTYEEE

>member
-1 MPDFRHNI
+1 VPDFRHNI
-9 PVYTGKEEKMKTSF
+9 PVYTGKEENMKTSF

-33 FIILMSAVNFSVFA
+33 FIMLMSAVNFSVFA
-47 DFVIGTDSGKQK
+47 DFVIGTDDGKQK

-100 IRTHAPNTSTQTIYE
+100 LRTHAPNTGTQTTYE
-115 GVEWKDYKS
+115 GVEWKNYES
-124 LDAYQKR
+124 LVPNQKR
-131 DINYAIMYGYIGTQ
+131 YINYAIMYGYIGTQ

-162 IVIWNIVEGW
+162 IVIWNITEGW
-172 FNNKTYEEPAL
+172 FNNKTYETPAL
-183 NKLTQNINSADNAS
+183 DKFTQYINSADNAS

-256 KTAISNAGL
+256 KTSISNAGL
-265 SSTLKYSISN
+265 SSTLNYSISN

-299 CSSFNKKRAVAMVSG
+299 CSSFNKKRAIAMVSG

-320 GFRGGYDPV
+320 GFRGEYDPV

-341 LTTTKTWS
+341 LTTTKAWS

-357 YTVPFYLVS
+357 YTIPFYLVS
-366 YVNNNTTYYLTGSG
+366 YVSNNITYYLTGSG

-392 DKNEATK
+392 DKSKATK
-399 FRFASSTTNKNTSH
+399 FRFASSTTDKNTSH

-421 YTVTEYGTNKFG
+421 YTVTEYGTNDFG

-443 NDTVTVTAGG
+443 NDTVTVPAGG
-453 NAYATLINIRNIGDL
+453 NVNATLINTRNIGDL

-480 LISYATYKNSSGLKI
+480 LISYATNKNSSGLKI

-635 TANYDD
+635 TAN
-641 IYFTVKNKSTNAVI
+641 
-655 KGTTTNTAGKYTFS
+655 
-669 SNGSVSQFKLNSGN
+669 
-683 IFAIEGLPTGTYTV
+683 
-697 TEHTVSGYTVDSESK
+697 
-712 TVTISKGQTGKVSF
+712 
-726 KNTRDTGSAQITKVW
+726 
-741 VHNGDATADYDD
+741 YDD

-1244 IPVGLDRSTKRITDL
+1244 IPVGFDRSTKRITDL

-1810 NKFNVTGLPTEN
+1810 NKFNVTGLPTGN

-2779 IEGFEFTL
+2779 IEGFEFML

-2917 GSGIFTCDL
+2917 GSGIFTCEL

-3626 QDESGKYVTATK
+3626 QDESEKYVTATK

-4371 VDEFKNDVLVSG
+4371 VDEF
-4383 AVYAVYKD
+4383 
-4391 VNENGAYDEDVDTFV
+4391 
-4406 DNLNDENGIYSLDK
+4406 
-4420 VKYGKYIVKET
+4420 
-4431 KSPEGY
+4431 
-4437 LLDNNAYP
+4437 
-4445 VDINEANAERH
+4445 
-4456 IYNTVTDDGTS
+4456 
-4467 IYIEEVVT
+4467 
-4475 GTVQV
+4475 
-4480 TKVDKDYP
+4480 
-4488 ENKLTGAEF
+4488 
-4497 TIYASDKTTV
+4497 
-4507 IGTLTETEKGIYT
+4507 
-4520 YEGLRYGNY
+4520 
-4529 FLKET
+4529 
-4534 KAPENFV
+4534 
-4541 LDEDFHAFSITEDG
+4541 
-4555 KIVDVETKAGKGL
+4555 
-4568 ENSAMT
+4568 
-4574 GTLNITKKSADGV
+4574 
-4587 IEGWKFRITSVDVP
+4587 
-4601 TLPEG
+4601 
-4606 VSYDETF
+4606 
-4613 TTDAEGKISVTL
+4613 
-4625 RIGTYKVEEVTTG
+4625 
-4638 VTGYLFPDAKDIEI
+4638 
-4652 KWNED
+4652 
-4657 TDTEMENTPY
+4657 
-4667 GKIVLNKVDEFNT
+4667 NT

>member
-1 MPDFRHNI
+1 
-9 PVYTGKEEKMKTSF
+9 MKTSF

-33 FIILMSAVNFSVFA
+33 FIMLMSAVNFSVFA
-47 DFVIGTDSGKQK
+47 DFVIGTDDGKQK

-100 IRTHAPNTSTQTIYE
+100 LRTHAPNTGTQTTYE
-115 GVEWKDYKS
+115 GVEWKNYES
-124 LDAYQKR
+124 LDPNQKR
-131 DINYAIMYGYIGTQ
+131 YINYAIMYGYIGTQ

-162 IVIWNIVEGW
+162 IVIWNITEGW
-172 FNNKTYEEPAL
+172 FNNKTYETPAL
-183 NKLTQNINSADNAS
+183 DKFTQYINSADNAS

-256 KTAISNAGL
+256 KTSISNAGL
-265 SSTLKYSISN
+265 SSTLNYSISN

-299 CSSFNKKRAVAMVSG
+299 CSSFNKKRAIAMVSG

-320 GFRGGYDPV
+320 GFRNEYDPV

-341 LTTTKTWS
+341 LTTTKAWS

-357 YTVPFYLVS
+357 YTIPFYLVS
-366 YVNNNTTYYLTGSG
+366 YVSNNITYYLTGSG

-392 DKNEATK
+392 DKSKATK
-399 FRFASSTTNKNTSH
+399 FRFASSTTDKNTSH

-421 YTVTEYGTNKFG
+421 YTVTEYGTNDFG

-443 NDTVTVTAGG
+443 NDTVTVPAGG
-453 NAYATLINIRNIGDL
+453 NVNATLINTRNIGDL

-480 LISYATYKNSSGLKI
+480 LISYATNKNSSGLKI

-697 TEHTVSGYTVDSESK
+697 TEHKVSGYTVDSESK
-712 TVTISKGQTGKVSF
+712 TVTVSKNQIGKVSF

-1244 IPVGLDRSTKRITDL
+1244 IPVGFDRSTKRITDL

-1810 NKFNVTGLPTEN
+1810 NKFNVTGLPTGN

-4371 VDEFKNDVLVSG
+4371 VDEF
-4383 AVYAVYKD
+4383 
-4391 VNENGAYDEDVDTFV
+4391 
-4406 DNLNDENGIYSLDK
+4406 
-4420 VKYGKYIVKET
+4420 
-4431 KSPEGY
+4431 
-4437 LLDNNAYP
+4437 
-4445 VDINEANAERH
+4445 
-4456 IYNTVTDDGTS
+4456 
-4467 IYIEEVVT
+4467 
-4475 GTVQV
+4475 
-4480 TKVDKDYP
+4480 
-4488 ENKLTGAEF
+4488 
-4497 TIYASDKTTV
+4497 
-4507 IGTLTETEKGIYT
+4507 
-4520 YEGLRYGNY
+4520 
-4529 FLKET
+4529 
-4534 KAPENFV
+4534 
-4541 LDEDFHAFSITEDG
+4541 
-4555 KIVDVETKAGKGL
+4555 
-4568 ENSAMT
+4568 
-4574 GTLNITKKSADGV
+4574 
-4587 IEGWKFRITSVDVP
+4587 
-4601 TLPEG
+4601 
-4606 VSYDETF
+4606 
-4613 TTDAEGKISVTL
+4613 
-4625 RIGTYKVEEVTTG
+4625 
-4638 VTGYLFPDAKDIEI
+4638 
-4652 KWNED
+4652 
-4657 TDTEMENTPY
+4657 
-4667 GKIVLNKVDEFNT
+4667 NT

>member
-1 MPDFRHNI
+1 MNSIF
-9 PVYTGKEEKMKTSF
+9 
-23 LKRLTAGILS
+23 KRTLSLIMAMALFFTAVPLQTIV
-33 FIILMSAVNFSVFA
+33 SAVNFTTGAKVYT
-47 DFVIGTDSGKQK
+47 VIGDNYTSKSGYQFKDKKNYKYLIYTSKTGRSSATRTASTHGK
-59 LYVSYFNSYYD
+59 LGIQLSGEFHQAICIEAGVAFYGS
-70 FGGTNGTSVKGSII
+70 SVQNYIGKSESQADYLGWLNPSDLKNI
-84 KLNKNSATGD
+84 KLALLCGFHDNKSQT
-94 IAYCID
+94 
-100 IRTHAPNTSTQTIYE
+100 TSPVS
-115 GVEWKDYKS
+115 GSNMD
-124 LDAYQKR
+124 DFAF
-131 DINYAIMYGYIGTQ
+131 
-145 KYKSYGCTAN
+145 
-155 DERIATQ
+155 ATQ
-162 IVIWNIVEGW
+162 MIVWEYQQQLRTG
-172 FNNKTYEEPAL
+172 
-183 NKLTQNINSADNAS
+183 
-197 ATKIKL
+197 
-203 CYGYIKKQI
+203 YG
-212 LNHLQTPSFKG
+212 
-223 GNSKSTTRKVSGTSV
+223 
-238 TYSASF
+238 
-244 TDEKS
+244 
-249 CVSNFDW
+249 
-256 KTAISNAGL
+256 
-265 SSTLKYSISN
+265 
-275 NVITFT
+275 
-281 SSEPV
+281 
-286 NVTLKAYKTKGAY
+286 
-299 CSSFNKKRAVAMVSG
+299 
-314 DFQPTV
+314 
-320 GFRGGYDPV
+320 
-329 PTTVTLNTNYGN
+329 
-341 LTTTKTWS
+341 
-349 HNGDKTAA
+349 
-357 YTVPFYLVS
+357 
-366 YVNNNTTYYLTGSG
+366 
-380 SSGNYIYSGTTT
+380 
-392 DKNEATK
+392 
-399 FRFASSTTNKNTSH
+399 
-413 VNDLPARS
+413 VNDLKTNSVNTPAKVFQEQLFDDNKKATPAYDCYKYILDAMSNYGKIPSFCRTTS
-421 YTVTEYGTNKFG
+421 KDAVTFDLKYNPTTKRYEHEFTDSKNSGMAVSAFSLPSGLGLTKSGN
-433 GIDKYTRVKS
+433 KYTFYTTTANKTFSVRYNQNGKNRKPANSEGFVVWADNTNSSSRTQTLASGVADPVKMYVNFKS
-443 NDTVTVTAGG
+443 ATATGT
-453 NAYATLINIRNIGDL
+453 AKIS
-468 VVTKTWVHNSNS
+468 KTWVHNGNATANYDKIYFTVKNKSTNAAIKGTGSAGSYTYSSSGTVSNFK
-480 LISYATYKNSSGLKI
+480 LNSSNTFTI
-495 AKYNNGK
+495 AKLPAGTYT
-502 NAVTFRIYYK
+502 VTE
-512 DSSGNKH
+512 H
-519 YLKADDGSKID
+519 T
-530 DGVYKWNGTTTT
+530 V
-542 TNQQYFHLY
+542 
-551 QNYYTGSN
+551 
-559 KKKYDGFKVVD
+559 
-570 MPTGYAYFV
+570 
-579 EESAISG
+579 SG
-586 YVASSN
+586 YTVDK
-592 NISVSMTSKIG
+592 VSKDVTIKIG
-603 KDDYSPVVKAFKN
+603 ETGTVSFKN
-616 TRDTGSAQIIKTW
+616 TRDTGSAQITKVW
-629 VHNGDA
+629 VHNGNA
-635 TANYDD
+635 TADYDD
-641 IYFTVKNKSTNAVI
+641 IYFTVKNKSTNTVIKGMGGGGNYTFSTDGTVSQFRLNSANVFTIYNLPTGTYTVTEHTVSGYTVDSKSKDVIVSKGKTGKVSFKNTRDTGSAQITKVWVHNGDATADYDDIYFTVKKNNTII
-655 KGTTTNTAGKYTFS
+655 KGTTTNTAGKYKFS
-669 SNGSVSQFKLNSGN
+669 ENGSVSRFKPNSGN
-683 IFAIEGLPTGTYTV
+683 IFTIEGLPTGTYTV

-712 TVTISKGQTGKVSF
+712 TVTVSKNQIGKVSF

-774 TYTFSASGSVLQF
+774 NYTFSASGSVLQF

-795 TLAGLPTGT
+795 TIANLPTGT

-817 DSESKDVKVSKGQTG
+817 DSESKDVTVSKGQTG

-862 DIYFVI
+862 DIYFII

-885 YTFTGANATA
+885 YTFTGANATE

-906 VAGVANGAFNVL
+906 VSGVANGAFNVL
-918 NIPEGSYTA
+918 GMPEGSYTA
-927 YEYGSNAY
+927 YEYGCNSY

-946 KVVNGKVA
+946 KIVNGKVA

-985 TESLPYAILN
+985 TESLPYATLN

-1021 DDGNIPNEGVYK
+1021 DDGDTHNEGVYK
-1033 WSGETATASQQYFKL
+1033 WNGETATASQQYFKL
-1048 YKDYYTESGVK
+1048 YKDYYTDNGVK

-1064 IIDMPTGYTY
+1064 ISDMPTGYTY

-1096 SKVGNDAYTPV
+1096 SKVGEDAYTPV

-1129 ANLTAQQKAE
+1129 ANLTTQQKAE

-1180 NASGNFSISNLP
+1180 NASGNFSISKLP

-1432 SSSNTFLVKDLDAGT
+1432 SSSDTFLVKDLDAGT

-1459 FAPRDEQEVTVANGE
+1459 FAPRNEQEVTVANGE
-1474 DNGVTFQNVVKA
+1474 NNGVTFQNVVKA

-1525 TKETNPAYRYKFA
+1525 TKEANPAYKYKFTKLTT
-1538 NFTADA
+1538 NA
-1544 SKATKFTASVITQ
+1544 SEATKFTASVITQ
-1557 NGALVATF
+1557 SGSLVATF

-1682 NHTEAKIT
+1682 NHAEAKIT

-1803 STGKVTD
+1803 STGKVND
-1810 NKFNVTGLPTEN
+1810 NKFNVTGLPTGN

-1862 FINTEKGKANVT
+1862 FINAEKGKANVT

-1884 AFTDAELIALYGK
+1884 AFTDEELVALYDK

-1933 STGKLAIENIPAGAY
+1933 STGKLAIENIPEGTY

-1968 TVANGKITSVAFE
+1968 TVVNGKITSVAFE
-1981 NLPVVGEV
+1981 NLPVVGEG

-2058 AITRMPE
+2058 AITRIPE

-2106 SLTIKKVW
+2106 PLTIKKVW

-2203 ADALSKTVKVIVNQN
+2203 ADALSKSVKVVVNQT
-2218 ANATFTNTRDIG
+2218 ANETFTNTRDIG

-2278 HSRLTTNESEATHF
+2278 HSRFTSNESEATHF
-2292 VISTATPFKCN
+2292 TISTATPFKCN

-2326 TPTQIKAVTKNVT
+2326 TPTQVKTVTKNVT

-2420 YVTCTYDSKL
+2420 YVTCIYDSKL

-2435 AFNIEGLP
+2435 TFNIEGLP

-2449 EEHNTLPAYKED
+2449 EEHNTLPTYKED

-3207 DTLVNAVFTTDGTSG
+3207 DTLVDAVFTTDGTSG

-3422 ANGRIEIDDLLIGNY
+3422 ANGSIEIDDLLIGNY

-3487 GDKIANAQFA
+3487 GDKITNAQFA

-3565 AVVLTDA
+3565 AVALTDA

-3591 GHANIKKAWIL
+3591 GHANIKKTWIL

-3808 INKDIIKDTTAN
+3808 INKDIVKDTTAN
-3820 ATFTNVRLIGNA
+3820 ATFTNVRLVGNA
-3832 NLKKAW
+3832 NLKKVW
-3838 KYPTELSADEIK
+3838 KYPTELSEDEIK

-3870 SGKAEDGEYQFA
+3870 SGNAEDGEYQFA

-4054 DEQASQLTFTNRAI
+4054 DEQTSQLTFTNRAI

-4165 FENQPYRGT
+4165 FGNQPYRGT

-4355 DTEMENTP
+4355 DT
-4363 YGKIVLNK
+4363 K
-4371 VDEFKNDVLVSG
+4371 
-4383 AVYAVYKD
+4383 
-4391 VNENGAYDEDVDTFV
+4391 
-4406 DNLNDENGIYSLDK
+4406 
-4420 VKYGKYIVKET
+4420 
-4431 KSPEGY
+4431 
-4437 LLDNNAYP
+4437 
-4445 VDINEANAERH
+4445 
-4456 IYNTVTDDGTS
+4456 
-4467 IYIEEVVT
+4467 
-4475 GTVQV
+4475 
-4480 TKVDKDYP
+4480 
-4488 ENKLTGAEF
+4488 
-4497 TIYASDKTTV
+4497 
-4507 IGTLTETEKGIYT
+4507 
-4520 YEGLRYGNY
+4520 
-4529 FLKET
+4529 
-4534 KAPENFV
+4534 
-4541 LDEDFHAFSITEDG
+4541 
-4555 KIVDVETKAGKGL
+4555 
-4568 ENSAMT
+4568 
-4574 GTLNITKKSADGV
+4574 
-4587 IEGWKFRITSVDVP
+4587 
-4601 TLPEG
+4601 
-4606 VSYDETF
+4606 
-4613 TTDAEGKISVTL
+4613 
-4625 RIGTYKVEEVTTG
+4625 
-4638 VTGYLFPDAKDIEI
+4638 
-4652 KWNED
+4652 
-4657 TDTEMENTPY
+4657 MENTPY

-4709 SNLNEVKKGVYVLD
+4709 SNLNEVEKGVYVLD

-4744 KNYYPISIGEA
+4744 KNYYPITIGEA

>member
-1 MPDFRHNI
+1 VPDFRHNI

-70 FGGTNGTSVKGSII
+70 FGGTNGTSVKGYII

-366 YVNNNTTYYLTGSG
+366 YVSNNTTYYLTGSG

-421 YTVTEYGTNKFG
+421 YTVTEYGTNDFG

-443 NDTVTVTAGG
+443 NDTVTVPAGG
-453 NAYATLINIRNIGDL
+453 NVNATLINTRNIGDL

-480 LISYATYKNSSGLKI
+480 LISYATNKNSSGLKI

-697 TEHTVSGYTVDSESK
+697 TEHKVSGYTVDSESK
-712 TVTISKGQTGKVSF
+712 TVTVSKNQIGKVSF

-1129 ANLTAQQKAE
+1129 ANLTAQQKTE

-1244 IPVGLDRSTKRITDL
+1244 IPVGFDRSTKRITDL

-1810 NKFNVTGLPTEN
+1810 NKFNVTGLPTGN

-2589 SYVGT
+2589 SYVGA

-4391 VNENGAYDEDVDTFV
+4391 VN
-4406 DNLNDENGIYSLDK
+4406 
-4420 VKYGKYIVKET
+4420 
-4431 KSPEGY
+4431 
-4437 LLDNNAYP
+4437 
-4445 VDINEANAERH
+4445 
-4456 IYNTVTDDGTS
+4456 
-4467 IYIEEVVT
+4467 
-4475 GTVQV
+4475 
-4480 TKVDKDYP
+4480 
-4488 ENKLTGAEF
+4488 
-4497 TIYASDKTTV
+4497 
-4507 IGTLTETEKGIYT
+4507 
-4520 YEGLRYGNY
+4520 
-4529 FLKET
+4529 
-4534 KAPENFV
+4534 
-4541 LDEDFHAFSITEDG
+4541 
-4555 KIVDVETKAGKGL
+4555 
-4568 ENSAMT
+4568 
-4574 GTLNITKKSADGV
+4574 
-4587 IEGWKFRITSVDVP
+4587 
-4601 TLPEG
+4601 
-4606 VSYDETF
+4606 
-4613 TTDAEGKISVTL
+4613 
-4625 RIGTYKVEEVTTG
+4625 
-4638 VTGYLFPDAKDIEI
+4638 
-4652 KWNED
+4652 
-4657 TDTEMENTPY
+4657 
-4667 GKIVLNKVDEFNT
+4667 
-4680 ITYVAGAVY
+4680 
-4689 AVYKDVNGNKTYEEE
+4689 GNKTYEEE

>member
-1 MPDFRHNI
+1 MGKSSAKRFFSFFMSIVMLFSFFDFSAI
-9 PVYTGKEEKMKTSF
+9 KVAAASASVKVGYYSF
-23 LKRLTAGILS
+23 S
-33 FIILMSAVNFSVFA
+33 
-47 DFVIGTDSGKQK
+47 
-59 LYVSYFNSYYD
+59 YD
-70 FGGTNGTSVKGSII
+70 FAGSGLSTIYGQFVK
-84 KLNKNSATGD
+84 LTDNNKA
-94 IAYCID
+94 AYCIQSD
-100 IRTHAPNTSTQTIYE
+100 VDSGVGGSTLTKNQTDWGKY
-115 GVEWKDYKS
+115 S
-124 LDAYQKR
+124 LLTPTQKKN
-131 DINYAIMYGYIGTQ
+131 INYALMYGYIDSTR
-145 KYKSYGCTAN
+145 YGYTA
-155 DERIATQ
+155 DEERIATQ
-162 IVIWNIVEGW
+162 IVIWNICDGW
-172 FNNKTYEEPAL
+172 FNNTNEKTAL
-183 NKLTQNINSADNAS
+183 SRFTQNIPTSGNIKKSSVVACYG
-197 ATKIKL
+197 KIKS
-203 CYGYIKKQI
+203 QVV
-212 LNHLQTPSFKG
+212 NHAK
-223 GNSKSTTRKVSGTSV
+223 TSCNGAV
-238 TYSASF
+238 RSASY
-244 TDEKS
+244 
-249 CVSNFDW
+249 SNGKYTASFVDKNRLLNCFDW
-256 KTAISNAGL
+256 KTALSGSGIS
-265 SSTLKYSISN
+265 YSITTGGQN
-275 NVITFT
+275 GDTITFT
-281 SSEPV
+281 SSKPI
-286 NVTLKAYKTKGAY
+286 NKTITATKISGGY
-299 CSSFNKKRAVAMVSG
+299 CSPKTNIKALALTGG
-314 DFQPTV
+314 DTQNVVTIFY
-320 GFRGGYDPV
+320 GDYDPV
-329 PTTVTLNTNYGN
+329 KTELKINTPTGTGRVV
-341 LTTTKTWS
+341 KTWIH
-349 HNGDKTAA
+349 HNDAKQADKDIYFRIKNSDTGKFITASGSKGKYTYTSAKETEAKSTKLYLGKVTGEAKGAFEVLNMPEGNYTA
-357 YTVPFYLVS
+357 YEYGSNANGTIPNYSRIKGGKGVNFTIKIGETAIVPF
-366 YVNNNTTYYLTGSG
+366 
-380 SSGNYIYSGTTT
+380 
-392 DKNEATK
+392 DNE
-399 FRFASSTTNKNTSH
+399 
-413 VNDLPARS
+413 
-421 YTVTEYGTNKFG
+421 
-433 GIDKYTRVKS
+433 
-443 NDTVTVTAGG
+443 
-453 NAYATLINIRNIGDL
+453 RNIGDL
-468 VVTKTWVHNSNS
+468 IVTKTWVHNNNS
-480 LISYATYKNSSGLKI
+480 LISYATNKNSSGLKI

-519 YLKADDGSKID
+519 YLKADDGLKID
-530 DGVYKWNGTTTT
+530 EGVYKWNGTTATT
-542 TNQQYFHLY
+542 SQQYFHLY

-559 KKKYDGFKVVD
+559 NKKYDGFKVID

-586 YVASSN
+586 YVVSSN

-603 KDDYSPVVKAFKN
+603 KNDYSPVLKNFTN
-616 TRDTGSAQIIKTW
+616 TRETGTGQVIKTW
-629 VHNGDA
+629 VHHNDAMKSDADIFFRIKSKDTGKFITVTGKAGNYTYTSSNATEANSSRLELGKVTGIAEGAFNVLDMPSGDYIAYEYGSNANGTIPYYSRVSGASVTFTIKNGKTTKISFRNERNIGDVVVTKTWANGSGTNANRITYKA
-635 TANYDD
+635 TSNKSYALVDGKEVNFRIYYTTKNANGNIVKHYLKADDGNIPNEGVYKWSGETVTASQQYFKLYKDYYTENGVKHDGFKIIDMPTGYNYFVEEINVAGYIPDKNHINVKIEDNIKTGSTSYTPTLIEFGNSHVMPITIKKDWKPVEGSTISEATKKSLTND
-641 IYFTVKNKSTNAVI
+641 IYFTIKNGGSYVIATGGANGKYVYSGLTSNASEATQFKAYYNSASDISFTISNAPYTSYVATEHIKS
-655 KGTTTNTAGKYTFS
+655 GTTTAAKFVATTNNVTVTG
-669 SNGSVSQFKLNSGN
+669 VST
-683 IFAIEGLPTGTYTV
+683 TGTITN
-697 TEHTVSGYTVDSESK
+697 TEK
-712 TVTISKGQTGKVSF
+712 
-726 KNTRDTGSAQITKVW
+726 
-741 VHNGDATADYDD
+741 
-753 IYFTVKNKSTNA
+753 
-765 VIKGVGGAG
+765 
-774 TYTFSASGSVLQF
+774 
-787 KLNSDNTF
+787 
-795 TLAGLPTGT
+795 
-804 YTVTEHTVSGYTV
+804 
-817 DSESKDVKVSKGQTG
+817 
-832 TVTFKNTRN
+832 
-841 TGTAQVIKTWI
+841 GTAQVVKTWI

-885 YTFTGANATA
+885 YTFTGANETE

-900 QLKLGK
+900 QLKLAK
-906 VAGVANGAFNVL
+906 VTGVVNGAFNVL
-918 NIPEGSYTA
+918 GMPEGSYTA
-927 YEYGSNAY
+927 YEYGCNSY

-946 KVVNGKVA
+946 KIVNGKVA

-985 TESLPYAILN
+985 TESLPYATLN

-1021 DDGNIPNEGVYK
+1021 DDGDTHNEGAYK
-1033 WSGETATASQQYFKL
+1033 WNGETATVSQQYFKL
-1048 YKDYYTESGVK
+1048 YKDYYTDNGVK

-1064 IIDMPTGYTY
+1064 ISDMPTGYTY

-1096 SKVGNDAYTPV
+1096 SKVGEDAYTPV

-1180 NASGNFSISNLP
+1180 NASGNFSISKLP

-1415 FTGLGTTAVSS
+1415 FTGLGTTAISS

-1525 TKETNPAYRYKFA
+1525 TKETNPAYRYRFA
-1538 NFTADA
+1538 HFTADA

-1557 NGALVATF
+1557 SGALVATF

-1596 ANVNVTYNATATAN
+1596 ANVNVTYNATVTAN

-1741 QWLSYKNLSADK
+1741 QWLSYKNLSTDK

-1768 GNYVQASNSN
+1768 SNYVQASNSN

-1810 NKFNVTGLPTEN
+1810 NKFNVTGLPTGN

-1884 AFTDAELIALYGK
+1884 AFTDAELIALYDK
-1897 VTFTVKKGTQ
+1897 VTFTVKKGNQ

-1933 STGKLAIENIPAGAY
+1933 STGKLAIENIPEGTY

-1953 CSDGAYKPTTATKSF
+1953 CSDSAYKPTMATKSF
-1968 TVANGKITSVAFE
+1968 TVVNGKITSIAFE
-1981 NLPVVGEV
+1981 NLPVVGEG
-1989 LVTKVING
+1989 LVTKIING
-1997 NLTAVDKA
+1997 NLTAVDKT

-2011 NNVKFKVKDTSTGKY
+2011 NNVKFKIKDTSTGKY

-2106 SLTIKKVW
+2106 PLTIKKVW

-2151 SAGEYVYSSTNATL
+2151 SAGEYVYSSTYATL
-2165 SNNGKFKLDVATN
+2165 SNNGKFKLDVDTN
-2178 NILIKNLPTGT
+2178 NILIKN
-2189 YTVKEVMSGKINYT
+2189 
-2203 ADALSKTVKVIVNQN
+2203 
-2218 ANATFTNTRDIG
+2218 
-2230 SLSIVKNWIE
+2230 
-2240 AGVTPSTDKQK
+2240 
-2251 EYNEHVYF
+2251 
-2259 TLVYGDKYVV
+2259 
-2269 ATGSNGSYK
+2269 
-2278 HSRLTTNESEATHF
+2278 
-2292 VISTATPFKCN
+2292 
-2303 ISELPTGNYTI
+2303 
-2314 HEYCDI
+2314 
-2320 AECEPS
+2320 
-2326 TPTQIKAVTKNVT
+2326 
-2339 ATVQFKNYV
+2339 
-2348 STYLGK
+2348 
-2354 VTKRWVF
+2354 
-2361 NSSFTSEQR
+2361 
-2370 RELIEK
+2370 
-2376 IKNGI
+2376 
-2381 YFTVKDEDNNYLKA
+2381 
-2395 SLNEE
+2395 
-2400 LEDGT
+2400 
-2405 YYYDGTTTNGNENRF
+2405 
-2420 YVTCTYDSKL
+2420 
-2430 KEYVS
+2430 
-2435 AFNIEGLP
+2435 
-2443 QGKYTV
+2443 
-2449 EEHNTLPAYKED
+2449 
-2461 SSTGSL
+2461 
-2467 VMTGD
+2467 
-2472 ADGSVTFTNRETS
+2472 
-2485 IVVSKRFSDG
+2485 
-2495 DNLTAEQLKAQ
+2495 
-2506 YKKVTARFKIIGA
+2506 
-2519 NGKEDKTV
+2519 
-2527 TNYGKYLTFSFA
+2527 
-2539 NDIYTYS
+2539 
-2546 GVAATAGTANTDL
+2546 
-2559 KLTDEGKL
+2559 
-2567 EANFKGC
+2567 
-2574 PSPYYLMVE
+2574 
-2583 ELYDST
+2583 
-2589 SYVGT
+2589 
-2594 TGSNIVDC
+2594 
-2602 GTYTDVDYTV
+2602 
-2612 DNSNRVDL
+2612 
-2620 TNINVAGKPLV
+2620 
-2631 MKDIT
+2631 
-2636 LNNKLNTGS
+2636 
-2645 IYIDKSFLDV
+2645 
-2655 DNTEMTISDEQLSKV
+2655 
-2670 TFKAYN
+2670 
-2676 SNGEELTFTKASNGN
+2676 
-2691 YNYTGSSTAGTEI
+2691 
-2704 KLNYDSSSK
+2704 
-2713 KYCFLLDKLPANER
+2713 
-2727 YTVAETKGSDYFT
+2727 
-2740 FDVDPVT
+2740 
-2747 FVITPNGKAKQV
+2747 
-2759 FYNKAMTG
+2759 
-2767 NVKIVKKSTNNV
+2767 
-2779 IEGFEFTL
+2779 
-2787 SGTSHTG
+2787 
-2794 KTVNVTG
+2794 
-2801 KTGKDGILNFEN
+2801 
-2813 LRVGNYVI
+2813 
-2821 TETKTGKAVGYITE
+2821 
-2835 KDKSVTVSYDSD
+2835 
-2847 KAMPVT
+2847 
-2853 TTVEFLNKAYGSVEI
+2853 
-2868 SKKDS
+2868 
-2873 VTKELLTG
+2873 
-2881 ATFGIYS
+2881 
-2888 DAECTIPAKAY
+2888 
-2899 KSDTD
+2899 
-2904 ATLVNAVLKENPT
+2904 
-2917 GSGIFTCDL
+2917 
-2926 LPIDSDKGTTYYVK
+2926 
-2940 ELTAPKNYALDTTV
+2940 
-2954 HDVTLIVA
+2954 
-2962 NSVVKETVENTPKG
+2962 
-2976 SVYTKKFDR
+2976 
-2985 DHTDR
+2985 
-2990 LLSGATFTLY
+2990 
-3000 KSDKKTVVGTLTETA
+3000 
-3015 KGEYKIEE
+3015 
-3023 ILAGTYYLQ
+3023 
-3032 ETKAPA
+3032 
-3038 FYERDNN
+3038 
-3045 FYKVVITDAGK
+3045 
-3056 TVTVE
+3056 
-3061 TKAGNGGVPNAPMTG
+3061 
-3076 TISIVKT
+3076 
-3083 STNKQVQGFAFRVT
+3083 
-3097 GTSKTGDAYDKT
+3097 
-3109 FLTDANGKIVIK
+3109 
-3121 DLRIGD
+3121 
-3127 YTVTE
+3127 
-3132 VKNNTTVGYIAETS
+3132 
-3146 KNVELTQDSTKT
+3146 
-3158 VPFENVAYGGLSVE
+3158 
-3172 KVDKV
+3172 
-3177 TGNPVTGA
+3177 
-3185 TFGIYTDINCTITAK
+3185 
-3200 AYKSATD
+3200 
-3207 DTLVNAVFTTDGTSG
+3207 
-3222 KYNCNFL
+3222 
-3229 PINSEDGTTYYVKE
+3229 
-3243 LTAPKNYVLDK
+3243 
-3254 GVYSITLDKPN
+3254 
-3265 EIKAVSNNNTDLF
+3265 
-3278 VEVPYGHVEIKKH
+3278 
-3291 DAERPDVKLSGAVFK
+3291 
-3306 IFDSNSETASV
+3306 
-3317 VGTLT
+3317 
-3322 EESKGTYTYKNLSAG
+3322 
-3337 TYYVQETEAPEYYE
+3337 
-3351 RDTKFYKVVI
+3351 
-3361 AEAGK
+3361 
-3366 TITVENDDTG
+3366 
-3376 FGNKPMKGSISI
+3376 
-3388 DKSSADGKIEG
+3388 
-3399 FEFEVSGTA
+3399 
-3408 LNGAPV
+3408 
-3414 ATKTYKTD
+3414 
-3422 ANGRIEIDDLLIGNY
+3422 
-3437 TIKEVKSNITSGY
+3437 
-3450 ILPDGKT
+3450 
-3457 ISVKRNNTTDVS
+3457 
-3469 MQNIPFGHI
+3469 
-3478 KIEKVNAKT
+3478 
-3487 GDKIANAQFA
+3487 
-3497 IFTDADCTIPAKA
+3497 
-3510 YKSDTDS
+3510 
-3517 TLVTAVIT
+3517 
-3525 ETAKGIYTCD
+3525 
-3535 RLPINSKNGTTY
+3535 
-3547 YVKETKAPTG
+3547 
-3557 YYIDEEIH
+3557 
-3565 AVVLTDA
+3565 
-3572 DAVVNVHNNDNG
+3572 
-3584 KFVEYPY
+3584 
-3591 GHANIKKAWIL
+3591 
-3602 NNIVADDESDALI
+3602 
-3615 EQLNNK
+3615 
-3621 IYFTL
+3621 
-3626 QDESGKYVTATK
+3626 
-3638 NAHGTYSYKEMSN
+3638 
-3651 NEYKFYI
+3651 
-3658 VEGNLEIKTLPTG
+3658 
-3671 KYKVTEHSSL
+3671 
-3681 SDYTINTAN
+3681 
-3690 PVTIEVKLNETAQAS
+3690 
-3705 FTNERDTGSLLIQ
+3705 
-3718 KKWEHP
+3718 
-3724 VPLTKEEIAELEKH
+3724 
-3738 VTFTVKTADGK
+3738 
-3749 YVATKTDEETS
+3749 
-3760 VISFS
+3760 
-3765 HYQDEPFYISLTDS
+3765 
-3779 QTKIEKVPTGAYSI
+3779 
-3793 EEHSDLDTYKELTPV
+3793 
-3808 INKDIIKDTTAN
+3808 
-3820 ATFTNVRLIGNA
+3820 
-3832 NLKKAW
+3832 
-3838 KYPTELSADEIK
+3838 
-3850 ALNNEIYFT
+3850 
-3859 LESSEGGFVKV
+3859 
-3870 SGKAEDGEYQFA
+3870 
-3882 GLSETAQQIK
+3882 
-3892 IPNGNFIIKNLPTA
+3892 
-3906 TYTATEVTSNG
+3906 
-3917 EYKNSNETQVFTTE
+3917 
-3931 ADETYYLSFENVRKT
+3931 
-3946 GTTEMYK
+3946 
-3953 EWILPEGLDESEK
+3953 
-3966 TALINSLETN
+3966 
-3976 VTFTIQDSN
+3976 
-3985 NKYLIASDVDD
+3985 
-3996 SKYRFIGVQ
+3996 
-4005 DTNDNTTEFALNNSR
+4005 
-4020 IEIIDLPTGTYTVTE
+4020 LPTGTYTVTE

-4406 DNLNDENGIYSLDK
+4406 DNLNDGNGIYSLDK

-4555 KIVDVETKAGKGL
+4555 KIVDIETKAGKGL

-4587 IEGWKFRITSVDVP
+4587 LEGWKFRITSIDVP

-4613 TTDAEGKISVTL
+4613 TTDAEGKISVAL

-4652 KWNED
+4652 KWNEN
-4657 TDTEMENTPY
+4657 TDAEMENTPY

-4689 AVYKDVNGNKTYEEE
+4689 AVYKDVNENKTYEED

-4709 SNLNEVKKGVYVLD
+4709 SNLNEVEEGVYVLD

-4787 VDEDYPDEKLSGA
+4787 IDEDYPDEKLSGA

>member
-1 MPDFRHNI
+1 MPEIRRNY
-9 PVYTGKEEKMKTSF
+9 PVCVGKEENMKTSF
-23 LKRLTAGILS
+23 FKRLTAGILS
-33 FIILMSAVNFSVFA
+33 LIMLLSAVNFSAFA
-47 DFVIGTDSGKQK
+47 DFVIGKDNDKQK
-59 LYVSYFNSYYD
+59 LFVSYFQSYYD
-70 FGGTNGTSVKGSII
+70 FGGTNGTSIKGSII
-84 KLNKNSATGD
+84 KLNKNSPSGD
-94 IAYCID
+94 IAYCIEV
-100 IRTHAPNTSTQTIYE
+100 RTHAPDTGTQTTYE
-115 GVEWKDYKS
+115 GKDWKTYGNLS
-124 LDAYQKR
+124 DAQINY
-131 DINYAIMYGYIGTQ
+131 INYAIMYGYLGTQ
-145 KYKSYGCTAN
+145 KYSNYGCTAN

-162 IVIWNIVEGW
+162 IVIWNIAEGW
-172 FNNKTYEEPAL
+172 FNNSKEEPAL
-183 NKLTQNINSADNAS
+183 TKFTQYINSADNAS

-212 LNHLQTPSFKG
+212 LNHLQKPSFKG
-223 GNSKSTTRKVSGTSV
+223 GNSKSTTRKVSDTSV

-265 SSTLKYSISN
+265 SSTLNYSISN

-286 NVTLKAYKTKGAY
+286 NVTLTAEKTKGAY

-329 PTTVTLNTNYGN
+329 KATVTLNTNYGN
-341 LTTTKTWS
+341 LTTTKDWN
-349 HNGDKTAA
+349 HNGNKTAA

-366 YVNNNTTYYLTGSG
+366 YVSNNTTYYLTGSG

-392 DKNEATK
+392 DKSKATK
-399 FRFASSTTNKNTSH
+399 FRFASSKTDKNTSH

-421 YTVTEYGTNKFG
+421 YTVTEYGTNDFG

-443 NDTVTVTAGG
+443 NDTVTVPAGG
-453 NAYATLINIRNIGDL
+453 NVNATLINTRNIGDL
-468 VVTKTWVHNSNS
+468 VVTKTWVHNNNS

-530 DGVYKWNGTTTT
+530 EGVYKWNGTTTT

-603 KDDYSPVVKAFKN
+603 KDNYSPVVKAFKN

-635 TANYDD
+635 TAN
-641 IYFTVKNKSTNAVI
+641 
-655 KGTTTNTAGKYTFS
+655 
-669 SNGSVSQFKLNSGN
+669 
-683 IFAIEGLPTGTYTV
+683 
-697 TEHTVSGYTVDSESK
+697 
-712 TVTISKGQTGKVSF
+712 
-726 KNTRDTGSAQITKVW
+726 
-741 VHNGDATADYDD
+741 YDD

-985 TESLPYAILN
+985 TESLPYATLN

-1021 DDGNIPNEGVYK
+1021 DDGDTHNEGAYK
-1033 WSGETATASQQYFKL
+1033 WNGETATASQQYFKL
-1048 YKDYYTESGVK
+1048 YKDYYTDNGVK

-1064 IIDMPTGYTY
+1064 ISDMPTGYTY

-1096 SKVGNDAYTPV
+1096 SKVGEDAYTPV

-1129 ANLTAQQKAE
+1129 ANLTTQQKAE

-1164 AYTFSGYQT
+1164 AYTFSGYQAS
-1173 TATEFAL
+1173 ATEFAL
-1180 NASGNFSISNLP
+1180 NASGNFSISKLP

-1459 FAPRDEQEVTVANGE
+1459 FAPRNEQEVTVANGE
-1474 DNGVTFQNVVKA
+1474 NNGVTFQNVVKA

-1525 TKETNPAYRYKFA
+1525 TKETNPAYRYEFA
-1538 NFTADA
+1538 NFTVDA

-1810 NKFNVTGLPTEN
+1810 NKFNVTGLPTGN

-1884 AFTDAELIALYGK
+1884 AFTDEELVALYGK

-1920 SSLSNTAYTFKLS
+1920 SSLSNTAYRFKLS
-1933 STGKLAIENIPAGAY
+1933 STGKLAIENIPEGTY

-1953 CSDGAYKPTTATKSF
+1953 CSDSAYKPTMATKSF
-1968 TVANGKITSVAFE
+1968 TVVNGKITSIAFE
-1981 NLPVVGEV
+1981 NLPVVGEG
-1989 LVTKVING
+1989 LVTKIING
-1997 NLTAVDKA
+1997 NLTAVDKT

-2011 NNVKFKVKDTSTGKY
+2011 NNVKFKIKDTSTGKY
-2026 VTATGGTSGTYYY
+2026 VTAIGGTSGTYYY

-2058 AITRMPE
+2058 AITRIPE

-2092 ERTSL
+2092 EKTSL

-2106 SLTIKKVW
+2106 PLTIKKVW

-2122 TTAEKQNLVNN
+2122 TTAEKQNLINN

-2203 ADALSKTVKVIVNQN
+2203 ADALSKSVKVVVNQT
-2218 ANATFTNTRDIG
+2218 ANETFTNTRDIG

-2240 AGVTPSTDKQK
+2240 AGITPSTDKQK

-2278 HSRLTTNESEATHF
+2278 HSRFTTNESEATHF

-2326 TPTQIKAVTKNVT
+2326 TPTQVKTVTKNVT

-2381 YFTVKDEDNNYLKA
+2381 YFTVKDEVNNYLKA

-2435 AFNIEGLP
+2435 TFNIEGLP

-2485 IVVSKRFSDG
+2485 IVVSKSFSDG

-2527 TNYGKYLTFSFA
+2527 TNYGKYLIFSFA

-2612 DNSNRVDL
+2612 DNSKRVDL

-2655 DNTEMTISDEQLSKV
+2655 DNTEMTISDEQLAKV

-2747 FVITPNGKAKQV
+2747 FVITPNGNAKQV

-2904 ATLVNAVLKENPT
+2904 ATLVNAVLKEKPT

-3000 KSDKKTVVGTLTETA
+3000 KSDKKTIVGTLTETA

-3132 VKNNTTVGYIAETS
+3132 IKNNTTVGYITETS

-3207 DTLVNAVFTTDGTSG
+3207 DTLVDAVFTTDGTSG

-3450 ILPDGKT
+3450 ILPEGKT

-3487 GDKIANAQFA
+3487 GDKITNAQFA

-3565 AVVLTDA
+3565 AVALTDA

-3591 GHANIKKAWIL
+3591 GHANIKKTWIL

-3765 HYQDEPFYISLTDS
+3765 HYQNEPFYISLTDS

-3808 INKDIIKDTTAN
+3808 INKDIVKDTTAN
-3820 ATFTNVRLIGNA
+3820 ATFTNVRLVGNA
-3832 NLKKAW
+3832 NLKKVW
-3838 KYPTELSADEIK
+3838 KYPTELSEDEIK

-3870 SGKAEDGEYQFA
+3870 SGNAEDGEYQFA

-4288 KFRITSVDV
+4288 KFRITS
-4297 PTLPEGVSYDET
+4297 
-4309 FTTDAEGKI
+4309 I
-4318 SVTLRIGTYKV
+4318 
-4329 EEVTTGVTGYL
+4329 
-4340 FPDAKDIEIKWNEDT
+4340 
-4355 DTEMENTP
+4355 
-4363 YGKIVLNK
+4363 
-4371 VDEFKNDVLVSG
+4371 
-4383 AVYAVYKD
+4383 
-4391 VNENGAYDEDVDTFV
+4391 
-4406 DNLNDENGIYSLDK
+4406 
-4420 VKYGKYIVKET
+4420 
-4431 KSPEGY
+4431 
-4437 LLDNNAYP
+4437 
-4445 VDINEANAERH
+4445 
-4456 IYNTVTDDGTS
+4456 
-4467 IYIEEVVT
+4467 
-4475 GTVQV
+4475 
-4480 TKVDKDYP
+4480 
-4488 ENKLTGAEF
+4488 
-4497 TIYASDKTTV
+4497 
-4507 IGTLTETEKGIYT
+4507 
-4520 YEGLRYGNY
+4520 
-4529 FLKET
+4529 
-4534 KAPENFV
+4534 
-4541 LDEDFHAFSITEDG
+4541 
-4555 KIVDVETKAGKGL
+4555 
-4568 ENSAMT
+4568 
-4574 GTLNITKKSADGV
+4574 
-4587 IEGWKFRITSVDVP
+4587 DVP

>member
-1 MPDFRHNI
+1 
-9 PVYTGKEEKMKTSF
+9 MKTSF
-23 LKRLTAGILS
+23 FKRLTAGVLS
-33 FIILMSAVNFSVFA
+33 FVMLMSAVNFSVFA
-47 DFVIGTDSGKQK
+47 DFVIGKDNDKQK

-70 FGGTNGTSVKGSII
+70 FGGTNGTSIKGSII
-84 KLNKNSATGD
+84 KLNKNSASGD
-94 IAYCID
+94 IAYCIEV
-100 IRTHAPNTSTQTIYE
+100 RTHAPDTGTQTTYE
-115 GVEWKDYKS
+115 GKDWDKYES
-124 LDAYQKR
+124 LQPSQKNY
-131 DINYAIMYGYIGTQ
+131 INYAIMYGYLGTQ
-145 KYKSYGCTAN
+145 KYSSYGCTAN

-162 IVIWNIVEGW
+162 IVIWNIAEGW
-172 FNNKTYEEPAL
+172 FNNSKEEPAL
-183 NKLTQNINSADNAS
+183 TKFTQYINSADNAS

-212 LNHLQTPSFKG
+212 LNHLQKPSFKG

-286 NVTLKAYKTKGAY
+286 NVTLTAEKTKGSF
-299 CSSFNKKRAVAMVSG
+299 CSSFNKKRAVALVSG
-314 DFQPTV
+314 NFQPAV

-329 PTTVTLNTNYGN
+329 KATVTLNTNYGN
-341 LTTTKTWS
+341 LTTTKAWS

-366 YVNNNTTYYLTGSG
+366 YVSNKTTYYLKGSG

-392 DKNEATK
+392 NKNEATK
-399 FRFASSTTNKNTSH
+399 FRFASSKTDKNTSH

-421 YTVTEYGTNKFG
+421 YTVTEYGTNDFG

-443 NDTVTVTAGG
+443 NDTVTVPAGG
-453 NAYATLINIRNIGDL
+453 NVNATLINTRNIGDL
-468 VVTKTWVHNSNS
+468 VVTKTWVHNNNS

-530 DGVYKWNGTTTT
+530 EGVYKWNGTTTT

-603 KDDYSPVVKAFKN
+603 KDNYSPVVKAFKN

-629 VHNGDA
+629 VHNGNA

-885 YTFTGANATA
+885 YTFTGATATE

-918 NIPEGSYTA
+918 GMPEGSYTA
-927 YEYGSNAY
+927 YEYGCNAY

-946 KVVNGKVA
+946 KIVNGKVA

-985 TESLPYAILN
+985 TESLPYATLN

-1021 DDGNIPNEGVYK
+1021 DDSNTLNDGVYK
-1033 WSGETATASQQYFKL
+1033 WNGETATASQQYFKL
-1048 YKDYYTESGVK
+1048 YKDYYTDNGVK

-1064 IIDMPTGYTY
+1064 ISDMPTGYTY

-1149 YKGNNQYVKATGSNG
+1149 YKGNNQYVNATGSNG
-1164 AYTFSGYQT
+1164 TYTFSGYQT

-1408 GSAGDYT
+1408 GNAGNYT
-1415 FTGLGTTAVSS
+1415 FTGSGTTAVSS

-1459 FAPRDEQEVTVANGE
+1459 FAPRNEQEVTVANGE
-1474 DNGVTFQNVVKA
+1474 NNGVTFQNVVKA

-1501 QANLQ
+1501 QANLED
-1506 NLTSKVYFT
+1506 LTNKVYFT

-1525 TKETNPAYRYKFA
+1525 TKETNSAYRYEFA

-1778 GVYSFTGYTTSVS
+1778 GVYSFTGYTTSAS

-1810 NKFNVTGLPTEN
+1810 NKFNVTGLPTGN

-2058 AITRMPE
+2058 AITRIPE

-2106 SLTIKKVW
+2106 PLTIKKVW

-2203 ADALSKTVKVIVNQN
+2203 ADALSKSVKVVVNQT
-2218 ANATFTNTRDIG
+2218 ANETFTNTRDIG

-2278 HSRLTTNESEATHF
+2278 HSRFTTNESEATHF

-2326 TPTQIKAVTKNVT
+2326 TPTQVKTVTKNVT

-2435 AFNIEGLP
+2435 TFNIEGLP

-2449 EEHNTLPAYKED
+2449 EEHNTLPTYKED

-2612 DNSNRVDL
+2612 DNSKRVDL
-2620 TNINVAGKPLV
+2620 TNINVTGKPLV

-2655 DNTEMTISDEQLSKV
+2655 DNTEMTISDEQLAKV

-2747 FVITPNGKAKQV
+2747 FVITPNGNAKQV

-2985 DHTDR
+2985 DHTNR

-3000 KSDKKTVVGTLTETA
+3000 KSDKKTIVGTLTETA

-3132 VKNNTTVGYIAETS
+3132 VKNNTTVGYITETS

-3177 TGNPVTGA
+3177 TGTPVTGA
-3185 TFGIYTDINCTITAK
+3185 TFGIYTDINCTVTAK

-3207 DTLVNAVFTTDGTSG
+3207 DTLVDAVFTTDGTSG

-3450 ILPDGKT
+3450 ILPEGKT

-3487 GDKIANAQFA
+3487 GDKITNAQFA

-3591 GHANIKKAWIL
+3591 GHANIKKTWIL
-3602 NNIVADDESDALI
+3602 NNIVANDESDALI

-3738 VTFTVKTADGK
+3738 ITFTVKTADGK

-3808 INKDIIKDTTAN
+3808 INKDIVKDTTAN
-3820 ATFTNVRLIGNA
+3820 ATFTNVRLVGNA
-3832 NLKKAW
+3832 NLKKVW
-3838 KYPTELSADEIK
+3838 KYPTELSEDEIK

-3870 SGKAEDGEYQFA
+3870 SGNAEDGEYQFA

-4054 DEQASQLTFTNRAI
+4054 DEQTSQLTFTNRAI

-4165 FENQPYRGT
+4165 FEN
-4174 VRVTKIDKDYPENKL
+4174 
-4189 TGAEFTI
+4189 
-4196 YAEDKTTVIGT
+4196 
-4207 LTETKKGVY
+4207 
-4216 TYEDLRFGNYY
+4216 
-4227 LKETVAPE
+4227 
-4235 NFILDNKFHSFK
+4235 
-4247 IEEDGEIV
+4247 
-4255 DVETKAGKGLAN
+4255 

-4283 VIEGW
+4283 VLEGW
-4288 KFRITSVDV
+4288 KFRITSIDV

-4318 SVTLRIGTYKV
+4318 SVALRIGTYKV

-4340 FPDAKDIEIKWNEDT
+4340 FPDAKDIEIKWNE
-4355 DTEMENTP
+4355 N
-4363 YGKIVLNK
+4363 
-4371 VDEFKNDVLVSG
+4371 
-4383 AVYAVYKD
+4383 
-4391 VNENGAYDEDVDTFV
+4391 
-4406 DNLNDENGIYSLDK
+4406 
-4420 VKYGKYIVKET
+4420 
-4431 KSPEGY
+4431 
-4437 LLDNNAYP
+4437 
-4445 VDINEANAERH
+4445 
-4456 IYNTVTDDGTS
+4456 
-4467 IYIEEVVT
+4467 
-4475 GTVQV
+4475 
-4480 TKVDKDYP
+4480 
-4488 ENKLTGAEF
+4488 
-4497 TIYASDKTTV
+4497 
-4507 IGTLTETEKGIYT
+4507 
-4520 YEGLRYGNY
+4520 
-4529 FLKET
+4529 
-4534 KAPENFV
+4534 
-4541 LDEDFHAFSITEDG
+4541 
-4555 KIVDVETKAGKGL
+4555 
-4568 ENSAMT
+4568 
-4574 GTLNITKKSADGV
+4574 
-4587 IEGWKFRITSVDVP
+4587 
-4601 TLPEG
+4601 
-4606 VSYDETF
+4606 
-4613 TTDAEGKISVTL
+4613 TDA
-4625 RIGTYKVEEVTTG
+4625 
-4638 VTGYLFPDAKDIEI
+4638 
-4652 KWNED
+4652 
-4657 TDTEMENTPY
+4657 EMENTPY

-4689 AVYKDVNGNKTYEEE
+4689 AVYKDVNENKTYEED

-4709 SNLNEVKKGVYVLD
+4709 SNLNEVEEGVYVLD

>member
-9 PVYTGKEEKMKTSF
+9 PVYTGKEENMKTSF

-33 FIILMSAVNFSVFA
+33 FIMLMSAVNFSVFA
-47 DFVIGTDSGKQK
+47 DFVIGTDDGKQK

-100 IRTHAPNTSTQTIYE
+100 LRTHAPNTGTQTTYE
-115 GVEWKDYKS
+115 GVEWKNYES
-124 LDAYQKR
+124 LVPNQKR
-131 DINYAIMYGYIGTQ
+131 YINYAIMYGYIGTQ

-162 IVIWNIVEGW
+162 IVIWNITEGW
-172 FNNKTYEEPAL
+172 FNNKTYETPAL
-183 NKLTQNINSADNAS
+183 DKFTQYINSADNAS

-256 KTAISNAGL
+256 KTSISNAGL
-265 SSTLKYSISN
+265 SSTLNYSISN

-299 CSSFNKKRAVAMVSG
+299 CSSFNKKRAIAMVSG

-320 GFRGGYDPV
+320 GFRGEYDPV

-341 LTTTKTWS
+341 LTTTKAWS

-357 YTVPFYLVS
+357 YTIPFYLVS
-366 YVNNNTTYYLTGSG
+366 YVSNNITYYLTGSG

-392 DKNEATK
+392 DKSKATK
-399 FRFASSTTNKNTSH
+399 FRFASSTTDKNTSH

-421 YTVTEYGTNKFG
+421 YTVTEYGTNDFG

-443 NDTVTVTAGG
+443 NDTVTVPAGG
-453 NAYATLINIRNIGDL
+453 NVNATLINTRNIGDL

-480 LISYATYKNSSGLKI
+480 LISYATNKNSSGLKI

-635 TANYDD
+635 TAN
-641 IYFTVKNKSTNAVI
+641 
-655 KGTTTNTAGKYTFS
+655 
-669 SNGSVSQFKLNSGN
+669 
-683 IFAIEGLPTGTYTV
+683 
-697 TEHTVSGYTVDSESK
+697 
-712 TVTISKGQTGKVSF
+712 
-726 KNTRDTGSAQITKVW
+726 
-741 VHNGDATADYDD
+741 YDD

-1244 IPVGLDRSTKRITDL
+1244 IPVGFDRSTKRITDL

-1810 NKFNVTGLPTEN
+1810 NKFNVTGLPTGN

-2779 IEGFEFTL
+2779 IEGFEFML

-2917 GSGIFTCDL
+2917 GSGIFTCEL

-3626 QDESGKYVTATK
+3626 QDESEKYVTATK

-4371 VDEFKNDVLVSG
+4371 VDEF
-4383 AVYAVYKD
+4383 
-4391 VNENGAYDEDVDTFV
+4391 
-4406 DNLNDENGIYSLDK
+4406 
-4420 VKYGKYIVKET
+4420 
-4431 KSPEGY
+4431 
-4437 LLDNNAYP
+4437 
-4445 VDINEANAERH
+4445 
-4456 IYNTVTDDGTS
+4456 
-4467 IYIEEVVT
+4467 
-4475 GTVQV
+4475 
-4480 TKVDKDYP
+4480 
-4488 ENKLTGAEF
+4488 
-4497 TIYASDKTTV
+4497 
-4507 IGTLTETEKGIYT
+4507 
-4520 YEGLRYGNY
+4520 
-4529 FLKET
+4529 
-4534 KAPENFV
+4534 
-4541 LDEDFHAFSITEDG
+4541 
-4555 KIVDVETKAGKGL
+4555 
-4568 ENSAMT
+4568 
-4574 GTLNITKKSADGV
+4574 
-4587 IEGWKFRITSVDVP
+4587 
-4601 TLPEG
+4601 
-4606 VSYDETF
+4606 
-4613 TTDAEGKISVTL
+4613 
-4625 RIGTYKVEEVTTG
+4625 
-4638 VTGYLFPDAKDIEI
+4638 
-4652 KWNED
+4652 
-4657 TDTEMENTPY
+4657 
-4667 GKIVLNKVDEFNT
+4667 NT

>member
-9 PVYTGKEEKMKTSF
+9 PVYTGKEENMKTSF

-33 FIILMSAVNFSVFA
+33 FIMLMSAVNFSVFA
-47 DFVIGTDSGKQK
+47 DFVIGTDDGKQK

-100 IRTHAPNTSTQTIYE
+100 LRTHAPNTGTQTTYE
-115 GVEWKDYKS
+115 GVEWKNYES
-124 LDAYQKR
+124 LDPNQKR
-131 DINYAIMYGYIGTQ
+131 YINYAIMYGYIGTQ

-162 IVIWNIVEGW
+162 IVIWNITEGW
-172 FNNKTYEEPAL
+172 FNNKTYETPAL
-183 NKLTQNINSADNAS
+183 DKFTQYINSADNAS

-256 KTAISNAGL
+256 KTSISNAGL
-265 SSTLKYSISN
+265 SSTLNYSISN

-299 CSSFNKKRAVAMVSG
+299 CSSFNKKRAIAMVSG

-320 GFRGGYDPV
+320 GFRNEYDPV

-341 LTTTKTWS
+341 LTTTKAWS

-357 YTVPFYLVS
+357 YTIPFYLVS
-366 YVNNNTTYYLTGSG
+366 YVSNNITYYLTGSG

-392 DKNEATK
+392 DKSKATK
-399 FRFASSTTNKNTSH
+399 FRFASSTTDKNTSH

-421 YTVTEYGTNKFG
+421 YTVTEYGTNDFG

-443 NDTVTVTAGG
+443 NDTVTVPAGG
-453 NAYATLINIRNIGDL
+453 NVNATLINTRNIGDL

-480 LISYATYKNSSGLKI
+480 LISYATNKNSSGLKI

-697 TEHTVSGYTVDSESK
+697 TEHKVSGYTVDSESK
-712 TVTISKGQTGKVSF
+712 TVTVSKNQIGKVSF

-1244 IPVGLDRSTKRITDL
+1244 IPVGFDRSTKRITDL

-1810 NKFNVTGLPTEN
+1810 NKFNVTGLPTGN

-4371 VDEFKNDVLVSG
+4371 VDEF
-4383 AVYAVYKD
+4383 
-4391 VNENGAYDEDVDTFV
+4391 
-4406 DNLNDENGIYSLDK
+4406 
-4420 VKYGKYIVKET
+4420 
-4431 KSPEGY
+4431 
-4437 LLDNNAYP
+4437 
-4445 VDINEANAERH
+4445 
-4456 IYNTVTDDGTS
+4456 
-4467 IYIEEVVT
+4467 
-4475 GTVQV
+4475 
-4480 TKVDKDYP
+4480 
-4488 ENKLTGAEF
+4488 
-4497 TIYASDKTTV
+4497 
-4507 IGTLTETEKGIYT
+4507 
-4520 YEGLRYGNY
+4520 
-4529 FLKET
+4529 
-4534 KAPENFV
+4534 
-4541 LDEDFHAFSITEDG
+4541 
-4555 KIVDVETKAGKGL
+4555 
-4568 ENSAMT
+4568 
-4574 GTLNITKKSADGV
+4574 
-4587 IEGWKFRITSVDVP
+4587 
-4601 TLPEG
+4601 
-4606 VSYDETF
+4606 
-4613 TTDAEGKISVTL
+4613 
-4625 RIGTYKVEEVTTG
+4625 
-4638 VTGYLFPDAKDIEI
+4638 
-4652 KWNED
+4652 
-4657 TDTEMENTPY
+4657 
-4667 GKIVLNKVDEFNT
+4667 NT

>member
-9 PVYTGKEEKMKTSF
+9 PVYTGKEENMKTSF

-33 FIILMSAVNFSVFA
+33 FIMLMSAVNFSVFA
-47 DFVIGTDSGKQK
+47 DFVIGTDDGKQK

-100 IRTHAPNTSTQTIYE
+100 LRTHAPNTGTQTTYE
-115 GVEWKDYKS
+115 GVEWKNYES
-124 LDAYQKR
+124 LDPNQKR
-131 DINYAIMYGYIGTQ
+131 YINYAIMYGYIGTQ

-162 IVIWNIVEGW
+162 IVIWNITEGW
-172 FNNKTYEEPAL
+172 FNNKTYETPAL
-183 NKLTQNINSADNAS
+183 DKFTQYINSADNAS

-256 KTAISNAGL
+256 KTSISNAGL
-265 SSTLKYSISN
+265 SSTLNYSISN

-299 CSSFNKKRAVAMVSG
+299 CSSFNKKRAIAMVSG

-341 LTTTKTWS
+341 LTTTKAWS

-357 YTVPFYLVS
+357 YTIPFYLVS
-366 YVNNNTTYYLTGSG
+366 YVSNNITYYLTGSG

-392 DKNEATK
+392 DKSKATK
-399 FRFASSTTNKNTSH
+399 FRFASSTTDKNTSH

-421 YTVTEYGTNKFG
+421 YTVTEYGTNDFG

-443 NDTVTVTAGG
+443 NDTVTVPAGG
-453 NAYATLINIRNIGDL
+453 NVNATLINTRNIGDL

-480 LISYATYKNSSGLKI
+480 LISYATNKNSSGLKI

-697 TEHTVSGYTVDSESK
+697 TEHKVSGYTVDSESK
-712 TVTISKGQTGKVSF
+712 TVTVSKNQIGKVSF

-1244 IPVGLDRSTKRITDL
+1244 IPVGFDRSTKRITDL

-1810 NKFNVTGLPTEN
+1810 NKFNVTGLPTGN

-2779 IEGFEFTL
+2779 IEGFEFML

-3626 QDESGKYVTATK
+3626 QDESEKYVTATK

-4371 VDEFKNDVLVSG
+4371 VDEF
-4383 AVYAVYKD
+4383 
-4391 VNENGAYDEDVDTFV
+4391 
-4406 DNLNDENGIYSLDK
+4406 
-4420 VKYGKYIVKET
+4420 
-4431 KSPEGY
+4431 
-4437 LLDNNAYP
+4437 
-4445 VDINEANAERH
+4445 
-4456 IYNTVTDDGTS
+4456 
-4467 IYIEEVVT
+4467 
-4475 GTVQV
+4475 
-4480 TKVDKDYP
+4480 
-4488 ENKLTGAEF
+4488 
-4497 TIYASDKTTV
+4497 
-4507 IGTLTETEKGIYT
+4507 
-4520 YEGLRYGNY
+4520 
-4529 FLKET
+4529 
-4534 KAPENFV
+4534 
-4541 LDEDFHAFSITEDG
+4541 
-4555 KIVDVETKAGKGL
+4555 
-4568 ENSAMT
+4568 
-4574 GTLNITKKSADGV
+4574 
-4587 IEGWKFRITSVDVP
+4587 
-4601 TLPEG
+4601 
-4606 VSYDETF
+4606 
-4613 TTDAEGKISVTL
+4613 
-4625 RIGTYKVEEVTTG
+4625 
-4638 VTGYLFPDAKDIEI
+4638 
-4652 KWNED
+4652 
-4657 TDTEMENTPY
+4657 
-4667 GKIVLNKVDEFNT
+4667 NT

>member
-1 MPDFRHNI
+1 
-9 PVYTGKEEKMKTSF
+9 MKTSF
-23 LKRLTAGILS
+23 FKRLTAGILS
-33 FIILMSAVNFSVFA
+33 LIMLLSAVNFSAFA
-47 DFVIGTDSGKQK
+47 DFVIGKDNDKQK
-59 LYVSYFNSYYD
+59 LFVSYFQSYYD
-70 FGGTNGTSVKGSII
+70 FGGTNGTSIKGSII
-84 KLNKNSATGD
+84 KLNKNSPSGD
-94 IAYCID
+94 IAYCIEV
-100 IRTHAPNTSTQTIYE
+100 RTHAPDTGTQTTYE
-115 GVEWKDYKS
+115 GKDWKTYGNLS
-124 LDAYQKR
+124 NAQRNY
-131 DINYAIMYGYIGTQ
+131 INYAIMYGYLGTQ
-145 KYKSYGCTAN
+145 KYSNYGCTAN

-162 IVIWNIVEGW
+162 IVIWNIAEGW
-172 FNNKTYEEPAL
+172 FNNSKEEPAL
-183 NKLTQNINSADNAS
+183 TKFTQYINSADNAS

-203 CYGYIKKQI
+203 CYGYIKKQT
-212 LNHLQTPSFKG
+212 LNHLQKPSFKG

-286 NVTLKAYKTKGAY
+286 NVTLTAEKTKGSF
-299 CSSFNKKRAVAMVSG
+299 CSSFNKKRAVALVSG
-314 DFQPTV
+314 NFQTAV

-329 PTTVTLNTNYGN
+329 KATVTLNTNYGN
-341 LTTTKTWS
+341 LTTTKAWS

-366 YVNNNTTYYLTGSG
+366 YVSNNTTYYLTGSG

-392 DKNEATK
+392 DKSKATK
-399 FRFASSTTNKNTSH
+399 FRFANSSTNKNTSH
-413 VNDLPARS
+413 INDLPARS
-421 YTVTEYGTNKFG
+421 YTVTEYGTNDFG
-433 GIDKYTRVKS
+433 GINKYTRVKS
-443 NDTVTVTAGG
+443 NDTVTVPAGG
-453 NAYATLINIRNIGDL
+453 NVNATLINTRNIGDL

-480 LISYATYKNSSGLKI
+480 LISYATNKNSSGLKI

-603 KDDYSPVVKAFKN
+603 KDNYSPVVKAFKN
-616 TRDTGSAQIIKTW
+616 TRDTGSAQIIKMW

-697 TEHTVSGYTVDSESK
+697 TEHTVSGYTVDSKSK

-975 NGNSLISYQS
+975 NGNSLVSYQS

-995 GTPIY
+995 ETPIY

-1149 YKGNNQYVKATGSNG
+1149 YKGNNQYVNATGSNG

-1180 NASGNFSISNLP
+1180 NASGNFSISKLP
-1192 SGSYRVVEI
+1192 SGSYRVVEV

-1280 DNQSRYTYT
+1280 NNQSRYTYT
-1289 GVTTKANATKFNAYV
+1289 GVTTKVNATKFNAYV

-1415 FTGLGTTAVSS
+1415 FTGLGTTAISS

-1778 GVYSFTGYTTSVS
+1778 GVYSFTGYTTSAS

-1810 NKFNVTGLPTEN
+1810 NKFNVTGLPTGN

-1968 TVANGKITSVAFE
+1968 TVVNGKITSVAFE
-1981 NLPVVGEV
+1981 NLPVVGEG

-2058 AITRMPE
+2058 AITRIPE

-2106 SLTIKKVW
+2106 PLTIKKVW

-2485 IVVSKRFSDG
+2485 IVVSKSFSDG

-2546 GVAATAGTANTDL
+2546 GIAATAGTANTDL

-2612 DNSNRVDL
+2612 DNSKRVDL

-2655 DNTEMTISDEQLSKV
+2655 DNTEMTISDEQLAKV

-2747 FVITPNGKAKQV
+2747 FVITPNGNAKQV

-3000 KSDKKTVVGTLTETA
+3000 KSDKKTIVGTLTETA

-3109 FLTDANGKIVIK
+3109 FLTDANGKIVIM

-3132 VKNNTTVGYIAETS
+3132 VKNNTTVGYITETS

-3158 VPFENVAYGGLSVE
+3158 APFENVAYGGLSVE

-3177 TGNPVTGA
+3177 TGTPVTGA
-3185 TFGIYTDINCTITAK
+3185 TFGIYTDINCTVTAK

-3207 DTLVNAVFTTDGTSG
+3207 DTLVDAVFTTDGTSG

-3422 ANGRIEIDDLLIGNY
+3422 ANGSIEIDDLLIGNY

-3487 GDKIANAQFA
+3487 GDKITNAQFA

-3565 AVVLTDA
+3565 AVALTDA

-3591 GHANIKKAWIL
+3591 GHANIKKTWIL
-3602 NNIVADDESDALI
+3602 NNIVADDGSDALI

-3638 NAHGTYSYKEMSN
+3638 DAHGTYSYKELSN

-3808 INKDIIKDTTAN
+3808 INKDIVKDTTAN
-3820 ATFTNVRLIGNA
+3820 ATFTNVRLVGNA
-3832 NLKKAW
+3832 NLKKVW
-3838 KYPTELSADEIK
+3838 KYPTELSEDEIK

-3870 SGKAEDGEYQFA
+3870 SGNAEDGEYQFA

-4157 IETEAGKG
+4157 IETKAGKG

-4340 FPDAKDIEIKWNEDT
+4340 FPDAKDIEIKWNE
-4355 DTEMENTP
+4355 N
-4363 YGKIVLNK
+4363 
-4371 VDEFKNDVLVSG
+4371 
-4383 AVYAVYKD
+4383 
-4391 VNENGAYDEDVDTFV
+4391 
-4406 DNLNDENGIYSLDK
+4406 
-4420 VKYGKYIVKET
+4420 
-4431 KSPEGY
+4431 
-4437 LLDNNAYP
+4437 
-4445 VDINEANAERH
+4445 
-4456 IYNTVTDDGTS
+4456 
-4467 IYIEEVVT
+4467 
-4475 GTVQV
+4475 
-4480 TKVDKDYP
+4480 
-4488 ENKLTGAEF
+4488 
-4497 TIYASDKTTV
+4497 
-4507 IGTLTETEKGIYT
+4507 
-4520 YEGLRYGNY
+4520 
-4529 FLKET
+4529 
-4534 KAPENFV
+4534 
-4541 LDEDFHAFSITEDG
+4541 
-4555 KIVDVETKAGKGL
+4555 
-4568 ENSAMT
+4568 
-4574 GTLNITKKSADGV
+4574 
-4587 IEGWKFRITSVDVP
+4587 
-4601 TLPEG
+4601 
-4606 VSYDETF
+4606 
-4613 TTDAEGKISVTL
+4613 TDA
-4625 RIGTYKVEEVTTG
+4625 
-4638 VTGYLFPDAKDIEI
+4638 
-4652 KWNED
+4652 
-4657 TDTEMENTPY
+4657 EMENTPY

-4689 AVYKDVNGNKTYEEE
+4689 AVYKDVNENKTYEED

-4709 SNLNEVKKGVYVLD
+4709 SNLNEVEEGVYVLD

>member
-1 MPDFRHNI
+1 M
-9 PVYTGKEEKMKTSF
+9 
-23 LKRLTAGILS
+23 
-33 FIILMSAVNFSVFA
+33 
-47 DFVIGTDSGKQK
+47 
-59 LYVSYFNSYYD
+59 
-70 FGGTNGTSVKGSII
+70 
-84 KLNKNSATGD
+84 
-94 IAYCID
+94 
-100 IRTHAPNTSTQTIYE
+100 
-115 GVEWKDYKS
+115 EWKDYES
-124 LDAYQKR
+124 LDADQKR

-320 GFRGGYDPV
+320 GFRGGYEPV

-366 YVNNNTTYYLTGSG
+366 YVSNNTTYYLTGSG

-603 KDDYSPVVKAFKN
+603 KDNYSPVVKAFKN

-641 IYFTVKNKSTNAVI
+641 IYFTVKNKSTNTVI

-712 TVTISKGQTGKVSF
+712 TVTI
-726 KNTRDTGSAQITKVW
+726 
-741 VHNGDATADYDD
+741 
-753 IYFTVKNKSTNA
+753 
-765 VIKGVGGAG
+765 
-774 TYTFSASGSVLQF
+774 
-787 KLNSDNTF
+787 
-795 TLAGLPTGT
+795 
-804 YTVTEHTVSGYTV
+804 
-817 DSESKDVKVSKGQTG
+817 SKGQTG

-927 YEYGSNAY
+927 YEYGCNAY

-946 KVVNGKVA
+946 KIVNGKVA

-985 TESLPYAILN
+985 TESLPYATLN

-1014 TRHYLKA
+1014 IRHYLKA

-1048 YKDYYTESGVK
+1048 YKDYYTDNGVK
-1059 HDGFK
+1059 HDSFK
-1064 IIDMPTGYTY
+1064 ISDMPTGYTY

-1180 NASGNFSISNLP
+1180 NASGNFSISKLP

-1415 FTGLGTTAVSS
+1415 FTGLGTTAISS

-1459 FAPRDEQEVTVANGE
+1459 FAPRNEQEVTVANGE
-1474 DNGVTFQNVVKA
+1474 DNGATFQNVVKA

-1565 DVAGLPIGSYT
+1565 DVVGLPIGSYT

-1810 NKFNVTGLPTEN
+1810 NKFNVTGLPTGN

-1884 AFTDAELIALYGK
+1884 AFTDEVLVALYDK

-1933 STGKLAIENIPAGAY
+1933 STGKLAIENIPEGTY

-1981 NLPVVGEV
+1981 NLPVVGEG
-1989 LVTKVING
+1989 LVAKVING

-2011 NNVKFKVKDTSTGKY
+2011 NNVKFKIKDTSTGKY

-2058 AITRMPE
+2058 AITRIPE

-2106 SLTIKKVW
+2106 PLTIKKVW

-2203 ADALSKTVKVIVNQN
+2203 ADALSKSVKVVVNQT
-2218 ANATFTNTRDIG
+2218 ANETFTNTRDIG

-2259 TLVYGDKYVV
+2259 TLGHGDKYVV

-2278 HSRLTTNESEATHF
+2278 HSRFTSNESEATHF
-2292 VISTATPFKCN
+2292 TISTATPFKCN

-2326 TPTQIKAVTKNVT
+2326 TPTQVKTVTKNVT

-2420 YVTCTYDSKL
+2420 YVTCIYDSKL

-2435 AFNIEGLP
+2435 TFNIEGLP

-2449 EEHNTLPAYKED
+2449 EEHNTLPTYKED

-2546 GVAATAGTANTDL
+2546 GIAATAGTANTDL

-2612 DNSNRVDL
+2612 DNSKRVDL

-2655 DNTEMTISDEQLSKV
+2655 DNTEMTISDEQLAKV

-2747 FVITPNGKAKQV
+2747 FVITPNGNAKQV

-2904 ATLVNAVLKENPT
+2904 ATLVNAVLKETPT

-3000 KSDKKTVVGTLTETA
+3000 QSDKKTVVGTLTETA

-3132 VKNNTTVGYIAETS
+3132 VKNNTTVGYITETS

-3177 TGNPVTGA
+3177 TGTPVTGA

-3207 DTLVNAVFTTDGTSG
+3207 DTLVDAVFTTDGTSG

-3291 DAERPDVKLSGAVFK
+3291 DAERPDVKLSGAEFK

-3422 ANGRIEIDDLLIGNY
+3422 ANGSIEIDDLLIGNY

-3487 GDKIANAQFA
+3487 GDKITNAQFA

-3517 TLVTAVIT
+3517 ALVTAVIT

-3565 AVVLTDA
+3565 AVALTDA

-3591 GHANIKKAWIL
+3591 GHANIKKTWIL

-3765 HYQDEPFYISLTDS
+3765 HYQNEPFYISLTDS

-3808 INKDIIKDTTAN
+3808 INKDIVKDTTAN
-3820 ATFTNVRLIGNA
+3820 ATFTNVRLVGNA
-3832 NLKKAW
+3832 NLKKVW
-3838 KYPTELSADEIK
+3838 KYPTELSEDEIK

-3870 SGKAEDGEYQFA
+3870 SGNAEDGEYQFA

-4054 DEQASQLTFTNRAI
+4054 DEQTSQLTFTNRAI

-4371 VDEFKNDVLVSG
+4371 VDEF
-4383 AVYAVYKD
+4383 
-4391 VNENGAYDEDVDTFV
+4391 
-4406 DNLNDENGIYSLDK
+4406 
-4420 VKYGKYIVKET
+4420 
-4431 KSPEGY
+4431 
-4437 LLDNNAYP
+4437 
-4445 VDINEANAERH
+4445 
-4456 IYNTVTDDGTS
+4456 
-4467 IYIEEVVT
+4467 
-4475 GTVQV
+4475 
-4480 TKVDKDYP
+4480 
-4488 ENKLTGAEF
+4488 
-4497 TIYASDKTTV
+4497 
-4507 IGTLTETEKGIYT
+4507 
-4520 YEGLRYGNY
+4520 
-4529 FLKET
+4529 
-4534 KAPENFV
+4534 
-4541 LDEDFHAFSITEDG
+4541 
-4555 KIVDVETKAGKGL
+4555 
-4568 ENSAMT
+4568 
-4574 GTLNITKKSADGV
+4574 
-4587 IEGWKFRITSVDVP
+4587 
-4601 TLPEG
+4601 
-4606 VSYDETF
+4606 
-4613 TTDAEGKISVTL
+4613 
-4625 RIGTYKVEEVTTG
+4625 
-4638 VTGYLFPDAKDIEI
+4638 
-4652 KWNED
+4652 
-4657 TDTEMENTPY
+4657 
-4667 GKIVLNKVDEFNT
+4667 NT

-4857 NNGETVTIANDELG
+4857 NDGETVTIANDELG

-4971 DNPKTGVL
+4971 DNPKAGVL

>member
-1 MPDFRHNI
+1 MNN
-9 PVYTGKEEKMKTSF
+9 F
-23 LKRLTAGILS
+23 LKRTLSLIMAVALFFTAIPLQT
-33 FIILMSAVNFSVFA
+33 IVSAVNFTTGTEVYTKIGDNYTSASGYQYKDKRNYKYLIYTSKTGRSSATRTASAHCKLGIQLSGEFHQAICIEAGVAFNGSSVKNYIGKSESQANYLSWLDDDLKNIKLALLCGFHDNKSQTTSPVSGSNMDDFA
-47 DFVIGTDSGKQK
+47 FATQMIVWEYQQK
-59 LYVSYFNSYYD
+59 LR
-70 FGGTNGTSVKGSII
+70 
-84 KLNKNSATGD
+84 TG
-94 IAYCID
+94 
-100 IRTHAPNTSTQTIYE
+100 
-115 GVEWKDYKS
+115 
-124 LDAYQKR
+124 
-131 DINYAIMYGYIGTQ
+131 YG
-145 KYKSYGCTAN
+145 
-155 DERIATQ
+155 
-162 IVIWNIVEGW
+162 
-172 FNNKTYEEPAL
+172 
-183 NKLTQNINSADNAS
+183 
-197 ATKIKL
+197 
-203 CYGYIKKQI
+203 
-212 LNHLQTPSFKG
+212 
-223 GNSKSTTRKVSGTSV
+223 
-238 TYSASF
+238 
-244 TDEKS
+244 
-249 CVSNFDW
+249 
-256 KTAISNAGL
+256 
-265 SSTLKYSISN
+265 
-275 NVITFT
+275 
-281 SSEPV
+281 
-286 NVTLKAYKTKGAY
+286 
-299 CSSFNKKRAVAMVSG
+299 
-314 DFQPTV
+314 
-320 GFRGGYDPV
+320 
-329 PTTVTLNTNYGN
+329 
-341 LTTTKTWS
+341 
-349 HNGDKTAA
+349 
-357 YTVPFYLVS
+357 
-366 YVNNNTTYYLTGSG
+366 
-380 SSGNYIYSGTTT
+380 
-392 DKNEATK
+392 
-399 FRFASSTTNKNTSH
+399 
-413 VNDLPARS
+413 VNDLKTNSVKTPAKVFQEQLFDDNNKATPAYECYKYILNAMANYGKIPSFCRTTS
-421 YTVTEYGTNKFG
+421 KDAVTFDLKYNSAKKRYEHVFTDSKDSGMEVSAFVLPSGLSLTKSGN
-433 GIDKYTRVKS
+433 KYTFY
-443 NDTVTVTAGG
+443 TTTA
-453 NAYATLINIRNIGDL
+453 N
-468 VVTKTWVHNSNS
+468 KTFSVR
-480 LISYATYKNSSGLKI
+480 
-495 AKYNNGK
+495 YNQNGK
-502 NAVTFRIYYK
+502 NRKPSNAQSFVVWT
-512 DSSGNKH
+512 DNTNSSSRTQTLASGV
-519 YLKADDGSKID
+519 ADPVKMYVNFKSATATGTAKI
-530 DGVYKWNGTTTT
+530 
-542 TNQQYFHLY
+542 
-551 QNYYTGSN
+551 S
-559 KKKYDGFKVVD
+559 
-570 MPTGYAYFV
+570 
-579 EESAISG
+579 
-586 YVASSN
+586 
-592 NISVSMTSKIG
+592 
-603 KDDYSPVVKAFKN
+603 
-616 TRDTGSAQIIKTW
+616 KTW
-629 VHNGDA
+629 VHNGNA
-635 TANYDD
+635 TADYDD
-641 IYFTVKNKSTNAVI
+641 IYFTVKNKSTNAAIKGTGSAGSYTYSSSGTVSNFKLNSSNTFTIAKLPAGTYTVTEHTVSGYTVDKASKDVTIKIGETGTVSFKNTRDTGSAQITKVWVHNGNATADYDDVYFTVKNKSTNTVIKGMGGGGNYTFSTDGTVSQFRLNSANVFTIYNLPTGTYTVTEHTVSGYTVDSKSKDVTVSKGKTGKVSFKNTRDTGSAQITKIWVHNGDATADYDDIYFTVKKNNTII
-655 KGTTTNTAGKYTFS
+655 KGTTTNTAGKYKFS
-669 SNGSVSQFKLNSGN
+669 ENGSVSRFKPNSGN
-683 IFAIEGLPTGTYTV
+683 IFTIEGLPTGTYTV

-712 TVTISKGQTGKVSF
+712 TVTVSKNQIGKVSF

-774 TYTFSASGSVLQF
+774 NYTFSASGSVLQF

-795 TLAGLPTGT
+795 TIANLPTGT

-817 DSESKDVKVSKGQTG
+817 DSESKDVTVSKGQTG
-832 TVTFKNTRN
+832 KVSFKNTRN
-841 TGTAQVIKTWI
+841 TGTAQVVKTWI

-885 YTFTGANATA
+885 YTFTGANATE

-906 VAGVANGAFNVL
+906 VSGVANGAFNVL
-918 NIPEGSYTA
+918 GMPEGSYTA
-927 YEYGSNAY
+927 YEYGCNSY

-946 KVVNGKVA
+946 KIVNGKVA

-985 TESLPYAILN
+985 TESLPYATLN

-1021 DDGNIPNEGVYK
+1021 DDGDTHNEGVYK
-1033 WSGETATASQQYFKL
+1033 WNGETATASQQYFKL
-1048 YKDYYTESGVK
+1048 YKDYYTDNGVK

-1064 IIDMPTGYTY
+1064 ISDMPTGYTY

-1096 SKVGNDAYTPV
+1096 SKVGEDAYTPV
-1107 KKDVRNTRETGSAS
+1107 KKDIRNTRETGSAS

-1129 ANLTAQQKAE
+1129 AILTAQQKAE

-1180 NASGNFSISNLP
+1180 NASGNFSISKLP
-1192 SGSYRVVEI
+1192 SGSYRVVET

-1289 GVTTKANATKFNAYV
+1289 GITTKANATKFNAYV

-1415 FTGLGTTAVSS
+1415 FTGLGTTAISS

-1452 VLAGSSK
+1452 VLTGSSK
-1459 FAPRDEQEVTVANGE
+1459 FAPRNEQEVTVANGE
-1474 DNGVTFQNVVKA
+1474 NNGVTFQNVVKA

-1525 TKETNPAYRYKFA
+1525 TKETNPAYRYEFA
-1538 NFTADA
+1538 NFTVDA

-1565 DVAGLPIGSYT
+1565 DVAGLPIGSYM

-1810 NKFNVTGLPTEN
+1810 NKFNVTGLPTGN

-1862 FINTEKGKANVT
+1862 FINTENGKANVT

-1884 AFTDAELIALYGK
+1884 AFTDEELVALYGK

-1907 YVTATGDNGNYVY
+1907 YVIATGDNGNYVY
-1920 SSLSNTAYTFKLS
+1920 SSLSNTAYRFKLS
-1933 STGKLAIENIPAGAY
+1933 STGKLAIENIPEGTY

-1953 CSDGAYKPTTATKSF
+1953 CSDSAYKPTMATKSF
-1968 TVANGKITSVAFE
+1968 TVVNGKITSIAFE
-1981 NLPVVGEV
+1981 NLPVVGEG
-1989 LVTKVING
+1989 LVTKIING
-1997 NLTAVDKA
+1997 NLTAVDKT

-2011 NNVKFKVKDTSTGKY
+2011 NNVKFKIKDTSTGKY

-2058 AITRMPE
+2058 VITRIPE

-2092 ERTSL
+2092 EKTSL

-2106 SLTIKKVW
+2106 PLTIKKVW

-2146 IAPKN
+2146 IAPKT

-2203 ADALSKTVKVIVNQN
+2203 ADALSKSVKVVVNQT
-2218 ANATFTNTRDIG
+2218 ANETFTNTRDIG

-2278 HSRLTTNESEATHF
+2278 HSRFTTNESEATHF

-2326 TPTQIKAVTKNVT
+2326 TPTQVKTVTKNVT

-2435 AFNIEGLP
+2435 TFNIEGLP

-2449 EEHNTLPAYKED
+2449 EEHNTLPTYKED

-2485 IVVSKRFSDG
+2485 IIVSKRFSDG

-2612 DNSNRVDL
+2612 DNSKRVDL

-2655 DNTEMTISDEQLSKV
+2655 DNTEMTISDEQLAKV

-2747 FVITPNGKAKQV
+2747 FVITPNGNAKQV

-3132 VKNNTTVGYIAETS
+3132 VKNNTTVGYITETS

-3177 TGNPVTGA
+3177 TGTPVTGA

-3207 DTLVNAVFTTDGTSG
+3207 DTLVDAVFTTDGTSG

-3229 PINSEDGTTYYVKE
+3229 PINSEDGTMYYVKE

-3388 DKSSADGKIEG
+3388 GKSSADGKIEG

-3450 ILPDGKT
+3450 ILPEGKT

-3487 GDKIANAQFA
+3487 GDKITNAQFA

-3565 AVVLTDA
+3565 AVALTDA

-3591 GHANIKKAWIL
+3591 GHANIKKTWIL

-3808 INKDIIKDTTAN
+3808 INKDIVKDTTAN
-3820 ATFTNVRLIGNA
+3820 ATFTNVRLVGNA
-3832 NLKKAW
+3832 NLKKVW
-3838 KYPTELSADEIK
+3838 KYPTELSEDEIK

-3870 SGKAEDGEYQFA
+3870 SGNAEDGEYQFA

-3917 EYKNSNETQVFTTE
+3917 EYKNSNETQVFTAE

-4054 DEQASQLTFTNRAI
+4054 DEQTSQLTFTNRAI

-4107 DEIKEGEYQLDNL
+4107 DEIEEGEYQLDNL

-4165 FENQPYRGT
+4165 LE
-4174 VRVTKIDKDYPENKL
+4174 
-4189 TGAEFTI
+4189 
-4196 YAEDKTTVIGT
+4196 
-4207 LTETKKGVY
+4207 
-4216 TYEDLRFGNYY
+4216 
-4227 LKETVAPE
+4227 
-4235 NFILDNKFHSFK
+4235 
-4247 IEEDGEIV
+4247 
-4255 DVETKAGKGLAN
+4255 N

-4283 VIEGW
+4283 VLEGW
-4288 KFRITSVDV
+4288 KFRITSIDV
-4297 PTLPEGVSYDET
+4297 PTLPKGVSYDET

-4318 SVTLRIGTYKV
+4318 SVALRIGTYKV

-4355 DTEMENTP
+4355 DT
-4363 YGKIVLNK
+4363 K
-4371 VDEFKNDVLVSG
+4371 
-4383 AVYAVYKD
+4383 
-4391 VNENGAYDEDVDTFV
+4391 
-4406 DNLNDENGIYSLDK
+4406 
-4420 VKYGKYIVKET
+4420 
-4431 KSPEGY
+4431 
-4437 LLDNNAYP
+4437 
-4445 VDINEANAERH
+4445 
-4456 IYNTVTDDGTS
+4456 
-4467 IYIEEVVT
+4467 
-4475 GTVQV
+4475 
-4480 TKVDKDYP
+4480 
-4488 ENKLTGAEF
+4488 
-4497 TIYASDKTTV
+4497 
-4507 IGTLTETEKGIYT
+4507 
-4520 YEGLRYGNY
+4520 
-4529 FLKET
+4529 
-4534 KAPENFV
+4534 
-4541 LDEDFHAFSITEDG
+4541 
-4555 KIVDVETKAGKGL
+4555 
-4568 ENSAMT
+4568 
-4574 GTLNITKKSADGV
+4574 
-4587 IEGWKFRITSVDVP
+4587 
-4601 TLPEG
+4601 
-4606 VSYDETF
+4606 
-4613 TTDAEGKISVTL
+4613 
-4625 RIGTYKVEEVTTG
+4625 
-4638 VTGYLFPDAKDIEI
+4638 
-4652 KWNED
+4652 
-4657 TDTEMENTPY
+4657 MENTPY

-4709 SNLNEVKKGVYVLD
+4709 SNLNEVEKGVYVLD

-4744 KNYYPISIGEA
+4744 KNYYPITIGEA

>member
-1 MPDFRHNI
+1 MPEIRRNY
-9 PVYTGKEEKMKTSF
+9 PVCVGKEENMKTSF
-23 LKRLTAGILS
+23 FKRLTAGILS
-33 FIILMSAVNFSVFA
+33 LIMLMSAVNFSAFA
-47 DFVIGTDSGKQK
+47 DFVIGKDNDKQK
-59 LYVSYFNSYYD
+59 LFVSYFQSYYD
-70 FGGTNGTSVKGSII
+70 FGGTNGTSIKGSII
-84 KLNKNSATGD
+84 KLNKNSPSGD
-94 IAYCID
+94 IAYCIEV
-100 IRTHAPNTSTQTIYE
+100 RTHTPDTGTQTTYE
-115 GVEWKDYKS
+115 GKDWKTYGNLS
-124 LDAYQKR
+124 NAQRNY
-131 DINYAIMYGYIGTQ
+131 INYAIMYGYLGTQ
-145 KYKSYGCTAN
+145 KYSNYGCTAN

-162 IVIWNIVEGW
+162 IVIWNIAEGW
-172 FNNKTYEEPAL
+172 FNNSKEEPAL
-183 NKLTQNINSADNAS
+183 TKFTQYINSADNAS

-212 LNHLQTPSFKG
+212 LNHLQKPSFKG

-281 SSEPV
+281 SSKPV
-286 NVTLKAYKTKGAY
+286 NVTLKAYKTKGTY
-299 CSSFNKKRAVAMVSG
+299 CSSFNKKRAIALVSG
-314 DFQPTV
+314 NFQPAVSFT
-320 GFRGGYDPV
+320 GSHDPV

-341 LTTTKTWS
+341 LTTTKDWN
-349 HNGDKTAA
+349 HNGNKTAA

-366 YVNNNTTYYLTGSG
+366 YVSNKTTYYLKGSG

-392 DKNEATK
+392 NKGEATK
-399 FRFASSTTNKNTSH
+399 FRFASSKTDKNTSH

-421 YTVTEYGTNKFG
+421 YTVTEYGTNDFG

-443 NDTVTVTAGG
+443 NDTVTVPAGG
-453 NAYATLINIRNIGDL
+453 NVNATLINTRNIGDL
-468 VVTKTWVHNSNS
+468 VVTKTWVHNNNS
-480 LISYATYKNSSGLKI
+480 LISYATYKNSRGLKI

-530 DGVYKWNGTTTT
+530 EGVYKWNGTTTT

-697 TEHTVSGYTVDSESK
+697 TEHKVSGYTVDSESK
-712 TVTISKGQTGKVSF
+712 TVTVSKNQIGKVSF
-726 KNTRDTGSAQITKVW
+726 KNTRDTGLAQITKVW

-1810 NKFNVTGLPTEN
+1810 NKFNVTGLPTGN

-2435 AFNIEGLP
+2435 VFNIEGLP

-4255 DVETKAGKGLAN
+4255 DVETEAGKGLAN

-4391 VNENGAYDEDVDTFV
+4391 VN
-4406 DNLNDENGIYSLDK
+4406 
-4420 VKYGKYIVKET
+4420 
-4431 KSPEGY
+4431 
-4437 LLDNNAYP
+4437 
-4445 VDINEANAERH
+4445 
-4456 IYNTVTDDGTS
+4456 
-4467 IYIEEVVT
+4467 
-4475 GTVQV
+4475 
-4480 TKVDKDYP
+4480 
-4488 ENKLTGAEF
+4488 
-4497 TIYASDKTTV
+4497 
-4507 IGTLTETEKGIYT
+4507 
-4520 YEGLRYGNY
+4520 
-4529 FLKET
+4529 
-4534 KAPENFV
+4534 
-4541 LDEDFHAFSITEDG
+4541 
-4555 KIVDVETKAGKGL
+4555 
-4568 ENSAMT
+4568 
-4574 GTLNITKKSADGV
+4574 
-4587 IEGWKFRITSVDVP
+4587 
-4601 TLPEG
+4601 
-4606 VSYDETF
+4606 
-4613 TTDAEGKISVTL
+4613 
-4625 RIGTYKVEEVTTG
+4625 
-4638 VTGYLFPDAKDIEI
+4638 
-4652 KWNED
+4652 
-4657 TDTEMENTPY
+4657 
-4667 GKIVLNKVDEFNT
+4667 
-4680 ITYVAGAVY
+4680 
-4689 AVYKDVNGNKTYEEE
+4689 GNKTYEEE

-4709 SNLNEVKKGVYVLD
+4709 SNLNEVEKGVYVLD

-4744 KNYYPISIGEA
+4744 KNYYPITIGEA

>member
-1 MPDFRHNI
+1 
-9 PVYTGKEEKMKTSF
+9 MKTSF

-33 FIILMSAVNFSVFA
+33 FIMLMSAVNFSVFA
-47 DFVIGTDSGKQK
+47 DFVIGTDGGKQK

-100 IRTHAPNTSTQTIYE
+100 LRTHAPNTGTQTTYE
-115 GVEWKDYKS
+115 GVEWKNYES
-124 LDAYQKR
+124 LDPNQKR
-131 DINYAIMYGYIGTQ
+131 YINYAIMYGYIGTQ

-162 IVIWNIVEGW
+162 IVIWNITEGW
-172 FNNKTYEEPAL
+172 FNNKTYETPAL
-183 NKLTQNINSADNAS
+183 DKFTQYINSADNAS

-244 TDEKS
+244 TDEKN

-265 SSTLKYSISN
+265 SSTLNYSISN

-299 CSSFNKKRAVAMVSG
+299 CSSFNKKRAIAMVSG

-341 LTTTKTWS
+341 LTTTKAWS

-366 YVNNNTTYYLTGSG
+366 YVSNKTTYYLKGSG

-392 DKNEATK
+392 NKNEATK
-399 FRFASSTTNKNTSH
+399 FRFASSKTDKNTSH

-421 YTVTEYGTNKFG
+421 YTVTEYGTNDFG

-542 TNQQYFHLY
+542 ASQQYFHLY

-559 KKKYDGFKVVD
+559 KKKYDGFKVID
-570 MPTGYAYFV
+570 MPTGYAYYV

-616 TRDTGSAQIIKTW
+616 TRDTGSAQI
-629 VHNGDA
+629 
-635 TANYDD
+635 
-641 IYFTVKNKSTNAVI
+641 
-655 KGTTTNTAGKYTFS
+655 
-669 SNGSVSQFKLNSGN
+669 
-683 IFAIEGLPTGTYTV
+683 
-697 TEHTVSGYTVDSESK
+697 
-712 TVTISKGQTGKVSF
+712 
-726 KNTRDTGSAQITKVW
+726 TKIW

-765 VIKGVGGAG
+765 VIKGIGKAG
-774 TYTFSASGSVLQF
+774 NYTFSESGSVLQF

-927 YEYGSNAY
+927 YEYGCNAY
-935 YTSVSGTSKSF
+935 YTSASGTSKSF
-946 KVVNGKVA
+946 KIVNGKVA

-985 TESLPYAILN
+985 TESLPYATLN

-1014 TRHYLKA
+1014 IRHYLKA

-1048 YKDYYTESGVK
+1048 YKDYYTDNGVK
-1059 HDGFK
+1059 HDSFK
-1064 IIDMPTGYTY
+1064 ISDMPTGYTY

-1180 NASGNFSISNLP
+1180 NASGNFSISKLP

-1415 FTGLGTTAVSS
+1415 FTGLGTTAISS

-1459 FAPRDEQEVTVANGE
+1459 FAPRNEQEVTVANGE
-1474 DNGVTFQNVVKA
+1474 DNGSTFQNVVKA

-1544 SKATKFTASVITQ
+1544 SKATKFMASVITQ

-1565 DVAGLPIGSYT
+1565 DVVGLPIGSYT

-1810 NKFNVTGLPTEN
+1810 NKFNVTGLPTGN

-1884 AFTDAELIALYGK
+1884 AFTDEELVALYDK

-1933 STGKLAIENIPAGAY
+1933 STGKLAIENIPEGTY

-1981 NLPVVGEV
+1981 NLPVVGEG
-1989 LVTKVING
+1989 LVAKVING

-2011 NNVKFKVKDTSTGKY
+2011 NNVKFKIKDTSTGKY

-2039 SGNTDATGTVF
+2039 SGNTDTTGTVF

-2106 SLTIKKVW
+2106 PLTIKKVW

-2278 HSRLTTNESEATHF
+2278 HSRFTTSESEATHF
-2292 VISTATPFKCN
+2292 TISTATPFKCN
-2303 ISELPTGNYTI
+2303 ISELPTGDYTI

-2326 TPTQIKAVTKNVT
+2326 TPTQVKTVTKNAT

-2612 DNSNRVDL
+2612 DNSKRVDL

-2631 MKDIT
+2631 IKDIT

-2676 SNGEELTFTKASNGN
+2676 SNGEELTFAKASNGN

-2835 KDKSVTVSYDSD
+2835 KDKSVTVSYDSE

-3132 VKNNTTVGYIAETS
+3132 VKNNTTVGYITETS

-3158 VPFENVAYGGLSVE
+3158 APFENVAYGGLSVE

-3177 TGNPVTGA
+3177 TGTPVTGA
-3185 TFGIYTDINCTITAK
+3185 TFGIYTDINCTVTAK

-3207 DTLVNAVFTTDGTSG
+3207 DTLVDAVFTTDGTSG

-3366 TITVENDDTG
+3366 TVTVENDDTG

-3422 ANGRIEIDDLLIGNY
+3422 TNGRIEIDDLLIGNY

-3450 ILPDGKT
+3450 ILPNGKT

-3565 AVVLTDA
+3565 AVALTDA

-3591 GHANIKKAWIL
+3591 GHANIKKTWIL

-3626 QDESGKYVTATK
+3626 QDKSGKYVTATK
-3638 NAHGTYSYKEMSN
+3638 DAHGTYSYKEMSN

-3690 PVTIEVKLNETAQAS
+3690 PVTIEVKLNETARAS

-3808 INKDIIKDTTAN
+3808 INKDIVKDTTAN
-3820 ATFTNVRLIGNA
+3820 ATFTNVRLVGNA
-3832 NLKKAW
+3832 NLKKVW
-3838 KYPTELSADEIK
+3838 KYPTELSEDEIK

-3870 SGKAEDGEYQFA
+3870 SGNAEDGEYQFA

-3917 EYKNSNETQVFTTE
+3917 EYKNSNETQVFTAE

-4054 DEQASQLTFTNRAI
+4054 DEKTSQLTFTNRAI

-4355 DTEMENTP
+4355 DT
-4363 YGKIVLNK
+4363 
-4371 VDEFKNDVLVSG
+4371 
-4383 AVYAVYKD
+4383 
-4391 VNENGAYDEDVDTFV
+4391 
-4406 DNLNDENGIYSLDK
+4406 
-4420 VKYGKYIVKET
+4420 
-4431 KSPEGY
+4431 
-4437 LLDNNAYP
+4437 
-4445 VDINEANAERH
+4445 
-4456 IYNTVTDDGTS
+4456 
-4467 IYIEEVVT
+4467 
-4475 GTVQV
+4475 Q
-4480 TKVDKDYP
+4480 
-4488 ENKLTGAEF
+4488 
-4497 TIYASDKTTV
+4497 
-4507 IGTLTETEKGIYT
+4507 
-4520 YEGLRYGNY
+4520 
-4529 FLKET
+4529 
-4534 KAPENFV
+4534 
-4541 LDEDFHAFSITEDG
+4541 
-4555 KIVDVETKAGKGL
+4555 
-4568 ENSAMT
+4568 
-4574 GTLNITKKSADGV
+4574 
-4587 IEGWKFRITSVDVP
+4587 
-4601 TLPEG
+4601 
-4606 VSYDETF
+4606 
-4613 TTDAEGKISVTL
+4613 
-4625 RIGTYKVEEVTTG
+4625 
-4638 VTGYLFPDAKDIEI
+4638 
-4652 KWNED
+4652 
-4657 TDTEMENTPY
+4657 MENTPY

-4709 SNLNEVKKGVYVLD
+4709 SNLNEVEKGVYVLD

-4744 KNYYPISIGEA
+4744 KNYYPITIGEA

-4877 SPEAGEIKIVKTSYN
+4877 SPEEGEIKIVKTSYN

-4996 GIILITPTAKRKRK
+4996 GIILITPTAKHKRK

>member
-1 MPDFRHNI
+1 MAVALFFTAI
-9 PVYTGKEEKMKTSF
+9 PLQTIV
-23 LKRLTAGILS
+23 
-33 FIILMSAVNFSVFA
+33 SAVNFTTGTEVYTKIGDNYTSASGYQYKDKRNYKYLIYTSKTGRSSATRTASAHCKLGIQLSGEFHQAICIEAGVAFNGSSVKNYIGKSESQANYLSWLDDDLKNIKLALLCGFHDNKSQTTSPVSGSNMDDFA
-47 DFVIGTDSGKQK
+47 FATQMIVWEYQQK
-59 LYVSYFNSYYD
+59 LR
-70 FGGTNGTSVKGSII
+70 
-84 KLNKNSATGD
+84 TG
-94 IAYCID
+94 
-100 IRTHAPNTSTQTIYE
+100 
-115 GVEWKDYKS
+115 
-124 LDAYQKR
+124 
-131 DINYAIMYGYIGTQ
+131 YG
-145 KYKSYGCTAN
+145 
-155 DERIATQ
+155 
-162 IVIWNIVEGW
+162 
-172 FNNKTYEEPAL
+172 
-183 NKLTQNINSADNAS
+183 
-197 ATKIKL
+197 
-203 CYGYIKKQI
+203 
-212 LNHLQTPSFKG
+212 
-223 GNSKSTTRKVSGTSV
+223 
-238 TYSASF
+238 
-244 TDEKS
+244 
-249 CVSNFDW
+249 
-256 KTAISNAGL
+256 
-265 SSTLKYSISN
+265 
-275 NVITFT
+275 
-281 SSEPV
+281 
-286 NVTLKAYKTKGAY
+286 
-299 CSSFNKKRAVAMVSG
+299 
-314 DFQPTV
+314 
-320 GFRGGYDPV
+320 
-329 PTTVTLNTNYGN
+329 
-341 LTTTKTWS
+341 
-349 HNGDKTAA
+349 
-357 YTVPFYLVS
+357 
-366 YVNNNTTYYLTGSG
+366 
-380 SSGNYIYSGTTT
+380 
-392 DKNEATK
+392 
-399 FRFASSTTNKNTSH
+399 
-413 VNDLPARS
+413 VNDLKTNSVKTPAKVFQEQLFDDNNKATPAYECYKYILNAMANYGKIPSFCRTTS
-421 YTVTEYGTNKFG
+421 KDAVTFDLKYNSAKKRYEHVFTDSKDSGMEVSAFVLPSGLSLTKSGN
-433 GIDKYTRVKS
+433 KYTFY
-443 NDTVTVTAGG
+443 TTTA
-453 NAYATLINIRNIGDL
+453 N
-468 VVTKTWVHNSNS
+468 KTFSVR
-480 LISYATYKNSSGLKI
+480 
-495 AKYNNGK
+495 YNQNGK
-502 NAVTFRIYYK
+502 NRKPSNAQSFVVWT
-512 DSSGNKH
+512 DNTNSSSRTQTLASGV
-519 YLKADDGSKID
+519 ADPVKMYVNFKSATATGTAKI
-530 DGVYKWNGTTTT
+530 
-542 TNQQYFHLY
+542 
-551 QNYYTGSN
+551 S
-559 KKKYDGFKVVD
+559 
-570 MPTGYAYFV
+570 
-579 EESAISG
+579 
-586 YVASSN
+586 
-592 NISVSMTSKIG
+592 
-603 KDDYSPVVKAFKN
+603 
-616 TRDTGSAQIIKTW
+616 KTW
-629 VHNGDA
+629 VHNGNA
-635 TANYDD
+635 TADYDD
-641 IYFTVKNKSTNAVI
+641 IYFTVKNKSTNAAIKGTGSAGSYTYSSSGTVSNFKLNSSNTFTIAKLPAGTYTVTEHTVSGYTVDKASKDVTIKIGETGTVSFKNTRDTGSAQITKVWVHNGNATADYDDVYFTVKNKSTNTVIKGMGGGGNYTFSTDGTVSQFRLNSANVFTIYNLPTGTYTVTEHTVSGYTVDSKSKDVTVSKGKTGKVSFKNTRDTGSAQITKIWVHNGDATADYDDIYFTVKKNNTII
-655 KGTTTNTAGKYTFS
+655 KGTTTNTAGKYKFS
-669 SNGSVSQFKLNSGN
+669 ENGSVSRFKPNSGN
-683 IFAIEGLPTGTYTV
+683 IFTIEGLPTGTYTV

-712 TVTISKGQTGKVSF
+712 TVTVSKNQIGKVSF

-774 TYTFSASGSVLQF
+774 NYTFSASGSVLQF

-795 TLAGLPTGT
+795 TIANLPTGT

-817 DSESKDVKVSKGQTG
+817 DSESKDVTVSKGQTG
-832 TVTFKNTRN
+832 KVSFKNTRN
-841 TGTAQVIKTWI
+841 TGTAQVVKTWI

-885 YTFTGANATA
+885 YTFTGANATE

-906 VAGVANGAFNVL
+906 VSGVANGAFNVL
-918 NIPEGSYTA
+918 GMPEGSYTA
-927 YEYGSNAY
+927 YEYGCNSY

-946 KVVNGKVA
+946 KIVNGKVA

-985 TESLPYAILN
+985 TESLPYATLN

-1021 DDGNIPNEGVYK
+1021 DDGDTHNEGVYK
-1033 WSGETATASQQYFKL
+1033 WNGETATASQQYFKL
-1048 YKDYYTESGVK
+1048 YKDYYTDNGVK

-1064 IIDMPTGYTY
+1064 ISDMPTGYTY

-1096 SKVGNDAYTPV
+1096 SKVGEDAYTPV
-1107 KKDVRNTRETGSAS
+1107 KKDIRNTRETGSAS

-1129 ANLTAQQKAE
+1129 AILTAQQKAE

-1180 NASGNFSISNLP
+1180 NASGNFSISKLP
-1192 SGSYRVVEI
+1192 SGSYRVVET

-1289 GVTTKANATKFNAYV
+1289 GITTKANATKFNAYV

-1415 FTGLGTTAVSS
+1415 FTGLGTTAISS

-1452 VLAGSSK
+1452 VLTGSSK
-1459 FAPRDEQEVTVANGE
+1459 FAPRNEQEVTVANGE
-1474 DNGVTFQNVVKA
+1474 NNGVTFQNVVKA

-1525 TKETNPAYRYKFA
+1525 TKETNPAYRYEFA
-1538 NFTADA
+1538 NFTVDA

-1565 DVAGLPIGSYT
+1565 DVAGLPIGSYM

-1810 NKFNVTGLPTEN
+1810 NKFNVTGLPTGN

-1862 FINTEKGKANVT
+1862 FINTENGKANVT

-1884 AFTDAELIALYGK
+1884 AFTDEELVALYGK

-1907 YVTATGDNGNYVY
+1907 YVIATGDNGNYVY
-1920 SSLSNTAYTFKLS
+1920 SSLSNTAYRFKLS
-1933 STGKLAIENIPAGAY
+1933 STGKLAIENIPEGTY

-1953 CSDGAYKPTTATKSF
+1953 CSDSAYKPTMATKSF
-1968 TVANGKITSVAFE
+1968 TVVNGKITSIAFE
-1981 NLPVVGEV
+1981 NLPVVGEG
-1989 LVTKVING
+1989 LVTKIING
-1997 NLTAVDKA
+1997 NLTAVDKT

-2011 NNVKFKVKDTSTGKY
+2011 NNVKFKIKDTSTGKY

-2058 AITRMPE
+2058 VITRIPE

-2092 ERTSL
+2092 EKTSL

-2106 SLTIKKVW
+2106 PLTIKKVW

-2146 IAPKN
+2146 IAPKT

-2203 ADALSKTVKVIVNQN
+2203 ADALSKSVKVVVNQT
-2218 ANATFTNTRDIG
+2218 ANETFTNTRDIG

-2278 HSRLTTNESEATHF
+2278 HSRFTTNESEATHF

-2326 TPTQIKAVTKNVT
+2326 TPTQVKTVTKNVT

-2435 AFNIEGLP
+2435 TFNIEGLP

-2449 EEHNTLPAYKED
+2449 EEHNTLPTYKED

-2485 IVVSKRFSDG
+2485 IIVSKRFSDG

-2612 DNSNRVDL
+2612 DNSKRVDL

-2655 DNTEMTISDEQLSKV
+2655 DNTEMTISDEQLAKV

-2747 FVITPNGKAKQV
+2747 FVITPNGNAKQV

-3132 VKNNTTVGYIAETS
+3132 VKNNTTVGYITETS

-3177 TGNPVTGA
+3177 TGTPVTGA

-3207 DTLVNAVFTTDGTSG
+3207 DTLVDAVFTTDGTSG

-3229 PINSEDGTTYYVKE
+3229 PINSEDGTMYYVKE

-3388 DKSSADGKIEG
+3388 GKSSADGKIEG

-3450 ILPDGKT
+3450 ILPEGKT

-3487 GDKIANAQFA
+3487 GDKITNAQFA

-3565 AVVLTDA
+3565 AVALTDA

-3591 GHANIKKAWIL
+3591 GHANIKKTWIL

-3808 INKDIIKDTTAN
+3808 INKDIVKDTTAN
-3820 ATFTNVRLIGNA
+3820 ATFTNVRLVGNA
-3832 NLKKAW
+3832 NLKKVW
-3838 KYPTELSADEIK
+3838 KYPTELSEDEIK

-3870 SGKAEDGEYQFA
+3870 SGNAEDGEYQFA

-3917 EYKNSNETQVFTTE
+3917 EYKNSNETQVFTAE

-4054 DEQASQLTFTNRAI
+4054 DEQTSQLTFTNRAI

-4107 DEIKEGEYQLDNL
+4107 DEIEEGEYQLDNL

-4165 FENQPYRGT
+4165 LE
-4174 VRVTKIDKDYPENKL
+4174 
-4189 TGAEFTI
+4189 
-4196 YAEDKTTVIGT
+4196 
-4207 LTETKKGVY
+4207 
-4216 TYEDLRFGNYY
+4216 
-4227 LKETVAPE
+4227 
-4235 NFILDNKFHSFK
+4235 
-4247 IEEDGEIV
+4247 
-4255 DVETKAGKGLAN
+4255 N

-4283 VIEGW
+4283 VLEGW
-4288 KFRITSVDV
+4288 KFRITSIDV
-4297 PTLPEGVSYDET
+4297 PTLPKGVSYDET

-4318 SVTLRIGTYKV
+4318 SVALRIGTYKV

-4355 DTEMENTP
+4355 DT
-4363 YGKIVLNK
+4363 K
-4371 VDEFKNDVLVSG
+4371 
-4383 AVYAVYKD
+4383 
-4391 VNENGAYDEDVDTFV
+4391 
-4406 DNLNDENGIYSLDK
+4406 
-4420 VKYGKYIVKET
+4420 
-4431 KSPEGY
+4431 
-4437 LLDNNAYP
+4437 
-4445 VDINEANAERH
+4445 
-4456 IYNTVTDDGTS
+4456 
-4467 IYIEEVVT
+4467 
-4475 GTVQV
+4475 
-4480 TKVDKDYP
+4480 
-4488 ENKLTGAEF
+4488 
-4497 TIYASDKTTV
+4497 
-4507 IGTLTETEKGIYT
+4507 
-4520 YEGLRYGNY
+4520 
-4529 FLKET
+4529 
-4534 KAPENFV
+4534 
-4541 LDEDFHAFSITEDG
+4541 
-4555 KIVDVETKAGKGL
+4555 
-4568 ENSAMT
+4568 
-4574 GTLNITKKSADGV
+4574 
-4587 IEGWKFRITSVDVP
+4587 
-4601 TLPEG
+4601 
-4606 VSYDETF
+4606 
-4613 TTDAEGKISVTL
+4613 
-4625 RIGTYKVEEVTTG
+4625 
-4638 VTGYLFPDAKDIEI
+4638 
-4652 KWNED
+4652 
-4657 TDTEMENTPY
+4657 MENTPY

-4709 SNLNEVKKGVYVLD
+4709 SNLNEVEKGVYVLD

-4744 KNYYPISIGEA
+4744 KNYYPITIGEA

>member
-1 MPDFRHNI
+1 MCYNSKKQYNI
-9 PVYTGKEEKMKTSF
+9 HFFCFNHKIS
-23 LKRLTAGILS
+23 
-33 FIILMSAVNFSVFA
+33 VNFSVFA

-115 GVEWKDYKS
+115 GVEWKDYES
-124 LDAYQKR
+124 LDADQKR

-320 GFRGGYDPV
+320 GFRGGYEPV

-366 YVNNNTTYYLTGSG
+366 YVSNNTTYYLTGSG

-603 KDDYSPVVKAFKN
+603 KDNYSPVVKAFKN

-641 IYFTVKNKSTNAVI
+641 IYFTVKNKSTNTVI

-712 TVTISKGQTGKVSF
+712 TVTI
-726 KNTRDTGSAQITKVW
+726 
-741 VHNGDATADYDD
+741 
-753 IYFTVKNKSTNA
+753 
-765 VIKGVGGAG
+765 
-774 TYTFSASGSVLQF
+774 
-787 KLNSDNTF
+787 
-795 TLAGLPTGT
+795 
-804 YTVTEHTVSGYTV
+804 
-817 DSESKDVKVSKGQTG
+817 SKGQTG

-927 YEYGSNAY
+927 YEYGCNAY

-946 KVVNGKVA
+946 KIVNGKVA

-985 TESLPYAILN
+985 TESLPYATLN

-1014 TRHYLKA
+1014 IRHYLKA

-1048 YKDYYTESGVK
+1048 YKDYYTDNGVK
-1059 HDGFK
+1059 HDSFK
-1064 IIDMPTGYTY
+1064 ISDMPTGYTY

-1180 NASGNFSISNLP
+1180 NASGNFSISKLP

-1415 FTGLGTTAVSS
+1415 FTGLGTTAISS

-1459 FAPRDEQEVTVANGE
+1459 FAPRNEQEVTVANGE
-1474 DNGVTFQNVVKA
+1474 DNGATFQNVVKA

-1565 DVAGLPIGSYT
+1565 DVVGLPIGSYT

-1810 NKFNVTGLPTEN
+1810 NKFNVTGLPTGN

-1884 AFTDAELIALYGK
+1884 AFTDEVLVALYDK

-1933 STGKLAIENIPAGAY
+1933 STGKLAIENIPEGTY

-1981 NLPVVGEV
+1981 NLPVVGEG
-1989 LVTKVING
+1989 LVAKVING

-2011 NNVKFKVKDTSTGKY
+2011 NNVKFKIKDTSTGKY

-2058 AITRMPE
+2058 AITRIPE

-2106 SLTIKKVW
+2106 PLTIKKVW

-2203 ADALSKTVKVIVNQN
+2203 ADALSKSVKVVVNQT
-2218 ANATFTNTRDIG
+2218 ANETFTNTRDIG

-2259 TLVYGDKYVV
+2259 TLGHGDKYVV

-2278 HSRLTTNESEATHF
+2278 HSRFTSNESEATHF
-2292 VISTATPFKCN
+2292 TISTATPFKCN

-2326 TPTQIKAVTKNVT
+2326 TPTQVKTVTKNVT

-2420 YVTCTYDSKL
+2420 YVTCIYDSKL

-2435 AFNIEGLP
+2435 TFNIEGLP

-2449 EEHNTLPAYKED
+2449 EEHNTLPTYKED

-2546 GVAATAGTANTDL
+2546 GIAATAGTANTDL

-2612 DNSNRVDL
+2612 DNSKRVDL

-2655 DNTEMTISDEQLSKV
+2655 DNTEMTISDEQLAKV

-2747 FVITPNGKAKQV
+2747 FVITPNGNAKQV

-2904 ATLVNAVLKENPT
+2904 ATLVNAVLKETPT

-3000 KSDKKTVVGTLTETA
+3000 QSDKKTVVGTLTETA

-3132 VKNNTTVGYIAETS
+3132 VKNNTTVGYITETS

-3177 TGNPVTGA
+3177 TGTPVTGA

-3207 DTLVNAVFTTDGTSG
+3207 DTLVDAVFTTDGTSG

-3291 DAERPDVKLSGAVFK
+3291 DAERPDVKLSGAEFK

-3422 ANGRIEIDDLLIGNY
+3422 ANGSIEIDDLLIGNY

-3487 GDKIANAQFA
+3487 GDKITNAQFA

-3517 TLVTAVIT
+3517 ALVTAVIT

-3565 AVVLTDA
+3565 AVALTDA

-3591 GHANIKKAWIL
+3591 GHANIKKTWIL

-3765 HYQDEPFYISLTDS
+3765 HYQNEPFYISLTDS

-3808 INKDIIKDTTAN
+3808 INKDIVKDTTAN
-3820 ATFTNVRLIGNA
+3820 ATFTNVRLVGNA
-3832 NLKKAW
+3832 NLKKVW
-3838 KYPTELSADEIK
+3838 KYPTELSEDEIK

-3870 SGKAEDGEYQFA
+3870 SGNAEDGEYQFA

-4054 DEQASQLTFTNRAI
+4054 DEQTSQLTFTNRAI

-4371 VDEFKNDVLVSG
+4371 VDEF
-4383 AVYAVYKD
+4383 
-4391 VNENGAYDEDVDTFV
+4391 
-4406 DNLNDENGIYSLDK
+4406 
-4420 VKYGKYIVKET
+4420 
-4431 KSPEGY
+4431 
-4437 LLDNNAYP
+4437 
-4445 VDINEANAERH
+4445 
-4456 IYNTVTDDGTS
+4456 
-4467 IYIEEVVT
+4467 
-4475 GTVQV
+4475 
-4480 TKVDKDYP
+4480 
-4488 ENKLTGAEF
+4488 
-4497 TIYASDKTTV
+4497 
-4507 IGTLTETEKGIYT
+4507 
-4520 YEGLRYGNY
+4520 
-4529 FLKET
+4529 
-4534 KAPENFV
+4534 
-4541 LDEDFHAFSITEDG
+4541 
-4555 KIVDVETKAGKGL
+4555 
-4568 ENSAMT
+4568 
-4574 GTLNITKKSADGV
+4574 
-4587 IEGWKFRITSVDVP
+4587 
-4601 TLPEG
+4601 
-4606 VSYDETF
+4606 
-4613 TTDAEGKISVTL
+4613 
-4625 RIGTYKVEEVTTG
+4625 
-4638 VTGYLFPDAKDIEI
+4638 
-4652 KWNED
+4652 
-4657 TDTEMENTPY
+4657 
-4667 GKIVLNKVDEFNT
+4667 NT

-4857 NNGETVTIANDELG
+4857 NDGETVTIANDELG

-4971 DNPKTGVL
+4971 DNPKAGVL

>member
-115 GVEWKDYKS
+115 GVEWKDYES
-124 LDAYQKR
+124 LDADQKR

-320 GFRGGYDPV
+320 GFRGGYEPV

-366 YVNNNTTYYLTGSG
+366 YVSNNTTYYLTGSG

-603 KDDYSPVVKAFKN
+603 KDNYSPVVKAFKN

-641 IYFTVKNKSTNAVI
+641 IYFTVKNKSTNTVI

-712 TVTISKGQTGKVSF
+712 TVTI
-726 KNTRDTGSAQITKVW
+726 
-741 VHNGDATADYDD
+741 
-753 IYFTVKNKSTNA
+753 
-765 VIKGVGGAG
+765 
-774 TYTFSASGSVLQF
+774 
-787 KLNSDNTF
+787 
-795 TLAGLPTGT
+795 
-804 YTVTEHTVSGYTV
+804 
-817 DSESKDVKVSKGQTG
+817 SKGQTG

-927 YEYGSNAY
+927 YEYGCNAY

-946 KVVNGKVA
+946 KIVNGKVA

-985 TESLPYAILN
+985 TESLPYATLN

-1014 TRHYLKA
+1014 IRHYLKA

-1048 YKDYYTESGVK
+1048 YKDYYTDNGVK
-1059 HDGFK
+1059 HDSFK
-1064 IIDMPTGYTY
+1064 ISDMPTGYTY

-1180 NASGNFSISNLP
+1180 NASGNFSISKLP

-1415 FTGLGTTAVSS
+1415 FTGLGTTAISS

-1459 FAPRDEQEVTVANGE
+1459 FAPRNEQEVTVANGE
-1474 DNGVTFQNVVKA
+1474 DNGATFQNVVKA

-1565 DVAGLPIGSYT
+1565 DVVGLPIGSYT

-1810 NKFNVTGLPTEN
+1810 NKFNVTGLPTGN

-1884 AFTDAELIALYGK
+1884 AFTDEVLVALYDK

-1933 STGKLAIENIPAGAY
+1933 STGKLAIENIPEGTY

-1981 NLPVVGEV
+1981 NLPVVGEG
-1989 LVTKVING
+1989 LVAKVING

-2011 NNVKFKVKDTSTGKY
+2011 NNVKFKIKDTSTGKY

-2058 AITRMPE
+2058 AITRIPE

-2106 SLTIKKVW
+2106 PLTIKKVW

-2203 ADALSKTVKVIVNQN
+2203 ADALSKSVKVVVNQT
-2218 ANATFTNTRDIG
+2218 ANETFTNTRDIG

-2259 TLVYGDKYVV
+2259 TLGHGDKYVV

-2278 HSRLTTNESEATHF
+2278 HSRFTSNESEATHF
-2292 VISTATPFKCN
+2292 TISTATPFKCN

-2326 TPTQIKAVTKNVT
+2326 TPTQVKTVTKNVT

-2420 YVTCTYDSKL
+2420 YVTCIYDSKL

-2435 AFNIEGLP
+2435 TFNIEGLP

-2449 EEHNTLPAYKED
+2449 EEHNTLPTYKED

-2546 GVAATAGTANTDL
+2546 GIAATAGTANTDL

-2612 DNSNRVDL
+2612 DNSKRVDL

-2655 DNTEMTISDEQLSKV
+2655 DNTEMTISDEQLAKV

-2747 FVITPNGKAKQV
+2747 FVITPNGNAKQV

-2904 ATLVNAVLKENPT
+2904 ATLVNAVLKETPT

-3000 KSDKKTVVGTLTETA
+3000 QSDKKTVVGTLTETA

-3132 VKNNTTVGYIAETS
+3132 VKNNTTVGYITETS

-3177 TGNPVTGA
+3177 TGTPVTGA

-3207 DTLVNAVFTTDGTSG
+3207 DTLVDAVFTTDGTSG

-3291 DAERPDVKLSGAVFK
+3291 DAERPDVKLSGAEFK

-3422 ANGRIEIDDLLIGNY
+3422 ANGSIEIDDLLIGNY

-3487 GDKIANAQFA
+3487 GDKITNAQFA

-3517 TLVTAVIT
+3517 ALVTAVIT

-3565 AVVLTDA
+3565 AVALTDA

-3591 GHANIKKAWIL
+3591 GHANIKKTWIL

-3765 HYQDEPFYISLTDS
+3765 HYQNEPFYISLTDS

-3808 INKDIIKDTTAN
+3808 INKDIVKDTTAN
-3820 ATFTNVRLIGNA
+3820 ATFTNVRLVGNA
-3832 NLKKAW
+3832 NLKKVW
-3838 KYPTELSADEIK
+3838 KYPTELSEDEIK

-3870 SGKAEDGEYQFA
+3870 SGNAEDGEYQFA

-4054 DEQASQLTFTNRAI
+4054 DEQTSQLTFTNRAI

-4371 VDEFKNDVLVSG
+4371 VDEF
-4383 AVYAVYKD
+4383 
-4391 VNENGAYDEDVDTFV
+4391 
-4406 DNLNDENGIYSLDK
+4406 
-4420 VKYGKYIVKET
+4420 
-4431 KSPEGY
+4431 
-4437 LLDNNAYP
+4437 
-4445 VDINEANAERH
+4445 
-4456 IYNTVTDDGTS
+4456 
-4467 IYIEEVVT
+4467 
-4475 GTVQV
+4475 
-4480 TKVDKDYP
+4480 
-4488 ENKLTGAEF
+4488 
-4497 TIYASDKTTV
+4497 
-4507 IGTLTETEKGIYT
+4507 
-4520 YEGLRYGNY
+4520 
-4529 FLKET
+4529 
-4534 KAPENFV
+4534 
-4541 LDEDFHAFSITEDG
+4541 
-4555 KIVDVETKAGKGL
+4555 
-4568 ENSAMT
+4568 
-4574 GTLNITKKSADGV
+4574 
-4587 IEGWKFRITSVDVP
+4587 
-4601 TLPEG
+4601 
-4606 VSYDETF
+4606 
-4613 TTDAEGKISVTL
+4613 
-4625 RIGTYKVEEVTTG
+4625 
-4638 VTGYLFPDAKDIEI
+4638 
-4652 KWNED
+4652 
-4657 TDTEMENTPY
+4657 
-4667 GKIVLNKVDEFNT
+4667 NT

-4857 NNGETVTIANDELG
+4857 NDGETVTIANDELG

-4971 DNPKTGVL
+4971 DNPKAGVL

>member
-1 MPDFRHNI
+1 MNN
-9 PVYTGKEEKMKTSF
+9 F
-23 LKRLTAGILS
+23 LKRTLSLIMAVALFFTAIPLQT
-33 FIILMSAVNFSVFA
+33 IVSAVNFTTGTEVYTK
-47 DFVIGTDSGKQK
+47 IGGNYTSASGYQYKDKRNYKYLIYTSKTGRSSATRTASAHGK
-59 LYVSYFNSYYD
+59 LGIQLSGEFHQAICIEAGVAFNGS
-70 FGGTNGTSVKGSII
+70 SVKNYIGKSESQAEYLSWLDEGDLKNI
-84 KLNKNSATGD
+84 KLALLCGFHDNKS
-94 IAYCID
+94 
-100 IRTHAPNTSTQTIYE
+100 QT
-115 GVEWKDYKS
+115 KS
-124 LDAYQKR
+124 PVSGSNMDDFAF
-131 DINYAIMYGYIGTQ
+131 
-145 KYKSYGCTAN
+145 
-155 DERIATQ
+155 ATQ
-162 IVIWNIVEGW
+162 MIVWEYQQQLRTG
-172 FNNKTYEEPAL
+172 
-183 NKLTQNINSADNAS
+183 
-197 ATKIKL
+197 
-203 CYGYIKKQI
+203 YG
-212 LNHLQTPSFKG
+212 
-223 GNSKSTTRKVSGTSV
+223 
-238 TYSASF
+238 
-244 TDEKS
+244 
-249 CVSNFDW
+249 
-256 KTAISNAGL
+256 
-265 SSTLKYSISN
+265 
-275 NVITFT
+275 
-281 SSEPV
+281 
-286 NVTLKAYKTKGAY
+286 
-299 CSSFNKKRAVAMVSG
+299 
-314 DFQPTV
+314 
-320 GFRGGYDPV
+320 
-329 PTTVTLNTNYGN
+329 
-341 LTTTKTWS
+341 
-349 HNGDKTAA
+349 
-357 YTVPFYLVS
+357 
-366 YVNNNTTYYLTGSG
+366 
-380 SSGNYIYSGTTT
+380 
-392 DKNEATK
+392 
-399 FRFASSTTNKNTSH
+399 
-413 VNDLPARS
+413 VNDLKANN
-421 YTVTEYGTNKFG
+421 YGTPAKVFQEQLFDDNNKATPAYDCYKHILTAMANYGKIPSFCRTTSKDAVTFDLKYNPTTKRYEHEFTDSKNSG
-433 GIDKYTRVKS
+433 MAVSAFSLPSGLSLTKSGNKYTFYTTTANKTFSVRYNQNGKNRKPSNAQGFVVWTDNTNSSSRTQTLASGVADPVKMYVNFKS
-443 NDTVTVTAGG
+443 ATATGT
-453 NAYATLINIRNIGDL
+453 AKIS
-468 VVTKTWVHNSNS
+468 KTWVHNGNATANYDKIYFTVKKNNTIIKGTGSAGSYTYSSSGTVSNFK
-480 LISYATYKNSSGLKI
+480 LNSSNTFTI
-495 AKYNNGK
+495 AKLPAGTYT
-502 NAVTFRIYYK
+502 VTE
-512 DSSGNKH
+512 H
-519 YLKADDGSKID
+519 T
-530 DGVYKWNGTTTT
+530 V
-542 TNQQYFHLY
+542 
-551 QNYYTGSN
+551 
-559 KKKYDGFKVVD
+559 
-570 MPTGYAYFV
+570 
-579 EESAISG
+579 SG
-586 YVASSN
+586 YTVDK
-592 NISVSMTSKIG
+592 VSKDVTIKIG
-603 KDDYSPVVKAFKN
+603 ETGTVSFKN
-616 TRDTGSAQIIKTW
+616 TRDTGSAQITKVW

-712 TVTISKGQTGKVSF
+712 TVTISKGQTGTVTF

-765 VIKGVGGAG
+765 VIKGVGKAG
-774 TYTFSASGSVLQF
+774 KYTFSESGSVSQL

-795 TLAGLPTGT
+795 TIEGLPTGT
-804 YTVTEHTVSGYTV
+804 YTVTEYTVSGYTV
-817 DSESKDVKVSKGQTG
+817 DSKSKDVKVSKGQTG

-852 HHNDAKQADK
+852 HHNNAKQADK

-967 IVSKTWVH
+967 IVSKTWIH

-985 TESLPYAILN
+985 TESLPYATLN

-1021 DDGNIPNEGVYK
+1021 DDGDTHNEGVYK
-1033 WSGETATASQQYFKL
+1033 WNGETATASQQYFKL
-1048 YKDYYTESGVK
+1048 YKDYYTDNGVK
-1059 HDGFK
+1059 HDSFK
-1064 IIDMPTGYTY
+1064 ISDMPTGYTY

-1180 NASGNFSISNLP
+1180 NASGNFSISKLP
-1192 SGSYRVVEI
+1192 SGSYRVVEV

-1289 GVTTKANATKFNAYV
+1289 GVTTKVNATKFNAYV

-1391 VTFYIRNKATNV
+1391 VTFYIRNKATNA

-1778 GVYSFTGYTTSVS
+1778 GVYSFTGYTTSAS

-1810 NKFNVTGLPTEN
+1810 NKFNVTGLPTGN

-2058 AITRMPE
+2058 AITRIPE

-2106 SLTIKKVW
+2106 PLTIKKVW

-2203 ADALSKTVKVIVNQN
+2203 ADALSKSVKVVVNQT
-2218 ANATFTNTRDIG
+2218 ANETFTNTRDIG

-2278 HSRLTTNESEATHF
+2278 HSRFTTNESEATHF

-2326 TPTQIKAVTKNVT
+2326 TPTQVKTVTKNVT

-2435 AFNIEGLP
+2435 TFNIEGLP

-2449 EEHNTLPAYKED
+2449 EEHNTLPTYKED

-2612 DNSNRVDL
+2612 DNSKRVDL

-2655 DNTEMTISDEQLSKV
+2655 DNTEMTISDEQLAKV

-2747 FVITPNGKAKQV
+2747 FVITPNGNAKQV

-2985 DHTDR
+2985 DHTNR

-3000 KSDKKTVVGTLTETA
+3000 KSDKKTIVGTLTETA

-3132 VKNNTTVGYIAETS
+3132 VKNNTTVGYITETS

-3177 TGNPVTGA
+3177 TGTPVTGA
-3185 TFGIYTDINCTITAK
+3185 TFGIYTDINCTVTAK

-3207 DTLVNAVFTTDGTSG
+3207 DTLVDAVFTTDGTSG

-3450 ILPDGKT
+3450 ILPEGKT

-3487 GDKIANAQFA
+3487 GDKITNAQFA

-3591 GHANIKKAWIL
+3591 GHANIKKTWIL

-3738 VTFTVKTADGK
+3738 ITFTVKTADGK

-3808 INKDIIKDTTAN
+3808 INKDIVKDTTAN
-3820 ATFTNVRLIGNA
+3820 ATFTNVRLVGNA
-3832 NLKKAW
+3832 NLKKVW
-3838 KYPTELSADEIK
+3838 KYPTELSEDEIK

-3870 SGKAEDGEYQFA
+3870 SGNAEDGEYQFA

-4054 DEQASQLTFTNRAI
+4054 DEQTSQLTFTNRAI

-4165 FENQPYRGT
+4165 FEN
-4174 VRVTKIDKDYPENKL
+4174 
-4189 TGAEFTI
+4189 
-4196 YAEDKTTVIGT
+4196 
-4207 LTETKKGVY
+4207 
-4216 TYEDLRFGNYY
+4216 
-4227 LKETVAPE
+4227 
-4235 NFILDNKFHSFK
+4235 
-4247 IEEDGEIV
+4247 
-4255 DVETKAGKGLAN
+4255 

-4283 VIEGW
+4283 VLEGW
-4288 KFRITSVDV
+4288 KFRITSIDV

-4318 SVTLRIGTYKV
+4318 SVALRIGTYKV

-4340 FPDAKDIEIKWNEDT
+4340 FPDAKDIEIKWNE
-4355 DTEMENTP
+4355 N
-4363 YGKIVLNK
+4363 
-4371 VDEFKNDVLVSG
+4371 
-4383 AVYAVYKD
+4383 
-4391 VNENGAYDEDVDTFV
+4391 
-4406 DNLNDENGIYSLDK
+4406 
-4420 VKYGKYIVKET
+4420 
-4431 KSPEGY
+4431 
-4437 LLDNNAYP
+4437 
-4445 VDINEANAERH
+4445 
-4456 IYNTVTDDGTS
+4456 
-4467 IYIEEVVT
+4467 
-4475 GTVQV
+4475 
-4480 TKVDKDYP
+4480 
-4488 ENKLTGAEF
+4488 
-4497 TIYASDKTTV
+4497 
-4507 IGTLTETEKGIYT
+4507 
-4520 YEGLRYGNY
+4520 
-4529 FLKET
+4529 
-4534 KAPENFV
+4534 
-4541 LDEDFHAFSITEDG
+4541 
-4555 KIVDVETKAGKGL
+4555 
-4568 ENSAMT
+4568 
-4574 GTLNITKKSADGV
+4574 
-4587 IEGWKFRITSVDVP
+4587 
-4601 TLPEG
+4601 
-4606 VSYDETF
+4606 
-4613 TTDAEGKISVTL
+4613 TDA
-4625 RIGTYKVEEVTTG
+4625 
-4638 VTGYLFPDAKDIEI
+4638 
-4652 KWNED
+4652 
-4657 TDTEMENTPY
+4657 EMENTPY

-4689 AVYKDVNGNKTYEEE
+4689 AVYKDVNENKTYEED

-4709 SNLNEVKKGVYVLD
+4709 SNLNEVEEGVYVLD

-4979 GDDNVLPIATF
+4979 GDDNVLSIATF

>member
-1 MPDFRHNI
+1 MGKSSAKRFFSFFMSIVMLFSFFDFSAI
-9 PVYTGKEEKMKTSF
+9 KVAAASASVKVGYYSF
-23 LKRLTAGILS
+23 S
-33 FIILMSAVNFSVFA
+33 
-47 DFVIGTDSGKQK
+47 
-59 LYVSYFNSYYD
+59 YD
-70 FGGTNGTSVKGSII
+70 FAGSGLSTVYGQFVK
-84 KLNKNSATGD
+84 LTDNNKA
-94 IAYCID
+94 AYCIQSD
-100 IRTHAPNTSTQTIYE
+100 VDSGVGGSTLTKNQTDWGKY
-115 GVEWKDYKS
+115 S
-124 LDAYQKR
+124 LLTPTQKKN
-131 DINYAIMYGYIGTQ
+131 INYALMYGYIDSTR
-145 KYKSYGCTAN
+145 YGYTA
-155 DERIATQ
+155 DEERIATQ
-162 IVIWNIVEGW
+162 IVIWNICDGW
-172 FNNKTYEEPAL
+172 FNNTNEKTAL
-183 NKLTQNINSADNAS
+183 SRFTQNIPTSGNIKKSSVVACYG
-197 ATKIKL
+197 KIKS
-203 CYGYIKKQI
+203 QVV
-212 LNHLQTPSFKG
+212 NHAK
-223 GNSKSTTRKVSGTSV
+223 TSCNGAV
-238 TYSASF
+238 RSASY
-244 TDEKS
+244 
-249 CVSNFDW
+249 SNGKYTASFVDKNRLLNCFDW
-256 KTAISNAGL
+256 KTALSGSGIS
-265 SSTLKYSISN
+265 YSITTGGQN
-275 NVITFT
+275 GDTITFT
-281 SSEPV
+281 SSKPI
-286 NVTLKAYKTKGAY
+286 NKTITATKISGGY
-299 CSSFNKKRAVAMVSG
+299 CSPKTNIKALALTGG
-314 DFQPTV
+314 DTQNVVTIFY
-320 GFRGGYDPV
+320 GDYDPV
-329 PTTVTLNTNYGN
+329 KTELKINTPTGTGRVV
-341 LTTTKTWS
+341 KTWIH
-349 HNGDKTAA
+349 HNDAKQADKDIYFRIKNSDTGKFITASGSKGKYTYTSAKETEAKSTKLYLGKVTGEAKGAFEVLNMPEGNYTA
-357 YTVPFYLVS
+357 YEYGSNANGTIPNYSRIKGGKGVNFTIKIGETAIVPF
-366 YVNNNTTYYLTGSG
+366 
-380 SSGNYIYSGTTT
+380 
-392 DKNEATK
+392 DNE
-399 FRFASSTTNKNTSH
+399 
-413 VNDLPARS
+413 
-421 YTVTEYGTNKFG
+421 
-433 GIDKYTRVKS
+433 
-443 NDTVTVTAGG
+443 
-453 NAYATLINIRNIGDL
+453 RNIGDL
-468 VVTKTWVHNSNS
+468 IVTKTWVHNNNS
-480 LISYATYKNSSGLKI
+480 LISYATNKNSSGLKI

-603 KDDYSPVVKAFKN
+603 KDDYSPVVKA
-616 TRDTGSAQIIKTW
+616 
-629 VHNGDA
+629 
-635 TANYDD
+635 
-641 IYFTVKNKSTNAVI
+641 
-655 KGTTTNTAGKYTFS
+655 
-669 SNGSVSQFKLNSGN
+669 
-683 IFAIEGLPTGTYTV
+683 
-697 TEHTVSGYTVDSESK
+697 
-712 TVTISKGQTGKVSF
+712 F

-885 YTFTGANATA
+885 YTFTGATATA

-975 NGNSLISYQS
+975 NGNSLVSYQS

-1149 YKGNNQYVKATGSNG
+1149 YKGNNQYVNATGSNG

-1180 NASGNFSISNLP
+1180 NASGNFSISKLP
-1192 SGSYRVVEI
+1192 SGSYRVVEV

-1289 GVTTKANATKFNAYV
+1289 GVTTKVNATKFNAYV

-1415 FTGLGTTAVSS
+1415 FTGLGTTAISS

-1810 NKFNVTGLPTEN
+1810 NKFNVTGLPTGN

-2039 SGNTDATGTVF
+2039 SGNTDVTGTVF

-2058 AITRMPE
+2058 AITRIPE

-2092 ERTSL
+2092 EKTSL

-2106 SLTIKKVW
+2106 PLTIKKVW

-2203 ADALSKTVKVIVNQN
+2203 ADALSKSVKVVVNQT
-2218 ANATFTNTRDIG
+2218 ANETFTNTRDIG

-2278 HSRLTTNESEATHF
+2278 HSRFTTSESEATHF
-2292 VISTATPFKCN
+2292 TISTATPFKCN
-2303 ISELPTGNYTI
+2303 ISELPTGDYTI

-2370 RELIEK
+2370 RELIEM

-2485 IVVSKRFSDG
+2485 IVVSKSFSDG

-2546 GVAATAGTANTDL
+2546 GIAATAGTANTDL

-2612 DNSNRVDL
+2612 DNSKRVDL

-2655 DNTEMTISDEQLSKV
+2655 DNTEMTISDEQLAKV

-2747 FVITPNGKAKQV
+2747 FVITPNGNAKQV

-3000 KSDKKTVVGTLTETA
+3000 KSDKKTIVGTLTETA

-3132 VKNNTTVGYIAETS
+3132 VKNNTTVGYITETS

-3158 VPFENVAYGGLSVE
+3158 APFENVAYGGLSVE

-3177 TGNPVTGA
+3177 TGTPVTGA
-3185 TFGIYTDINCTITAK
+3185 TFGIYTDINCTVTAK

-3207 DTLVNAVFTTDGTSG
+3207 DTLVDAVFTTDGTSG

-3450 ILPDGKT
+3450 ILPEGKT

-3487 GDKIANAQFA
+3487 GDKITNAQFA

-3565 AVVLTDA
+3565 AVALTDA

-3591 GHANIKKAWIL
+3591 GHANIKKTWIL

-3765 HYQDEPFYISLTDS
+3765 HYQNEPFYISLTDS

-3808 INKDIIKDTTAN
+3808 INKDIVKDTTAN
-3820 ATFTNVRLIGNA
+3820 ATFTNVRLVGNA
-3832 NLKKAW
+3832 NLKKVW
-3838 KYPTELSADEIK
+3838 KYPTELSEDEIK

-3870 SGKAEDGEYQFA
+3870 SGNAEDGEYQFA

-3976 VTFTIQDSN
+3976 VTFTIRDSN

-4165 FENQPYRGT
+4165 
-4174 VRVTKIDKDYPENKL
+4174 
-4189 TGAEFTI
+4189 
-4196 YAEDKTTVIGT
+4196 
-4207 LTETKKGVY
+4207 
-4216 TYEDLRFGNYY
+4216 
-4227 LKETVAPE
+4227 
-4235 NFILDNKFHSFK
+4235 
-4247 IEEDGEIV
+4247 
-4255 DVETKAGKGLAN
+4255 
-4267 SAMTGTL
+4267 
-4274 NITKKSADG
+4274 
-4283 VIEGW
+4283 
-4288 KFRITSVDV
+4288 
-4297 PTLPEGVSYDET
+4297 
-4309 FTTDAEGKI
+4309 
-4318 SVTLRIGTYKV
+4318 
-4329 EEVTTGVTGYL
+4329 
-4340 FPDAKDIEIKWNEDT
+4340 
-4355 DTEMENTP
+4355 
-4363 YGKIVLNK
+4363 
-4371 VDEFKNDVLVSG
+4371 
-4383 AVYAVYKD
+4383 
-4391 VNENGAYDEDVDTFV
+4391 
-4406 DNLNDENGIYSLDK
+4406 
-4420 VKYGKYIVKET
+4420 
-4431 KSPEGY
+4431 
-4437 LLDNNAYP
+4437 
-4445 VDINEANAERH
+4445 
-4456 IYNTVTDDGTS
+4456 
-4467 IYIEEVVT
+4467 
-4475 GTVQV
+4475 
-4480 TKVDKDYP
+4480 
-4488 ENKLTGAEF
+4488 
-4497 TIYASDKTTV
+4497 
-4507 IGTLTETEKGIYT
+4507 
-4520 YEGLRYGNY
+4520 
-4529 FLKET
+4529 
-4534 KAPENFV
+4534 
-4541 LDEDFHAFSITEDG
+4541 
-4555 KIVDVETKAGKGL
+4555 L

-4587 IEGWKFRITSVDVP
+4587 IEGWKFRITSIDVP

-4857 NNGETVTIANDELG
+4857 NDGETVTIANDELG

>member
-1 MPDFRHNI
+1 MPEIRHNI
-9 PVYTGKEEKMKTSF
+9 PVYVGKEENMKTSF
-23 LKRLTAGILS
+23 FKRLTAGILS
-33 FIILMSAVNFSVFA
+33 FIMLMSAVNFSAFA
-47 DFVIGTDSGKQK
+47 DFVIGTDSNKQK

-70 FGGTNGTSVKGSII
+70 FGGTNGTSIKGSII
-84 KLNKNSATGD
+84 KLNKNSSTGD
-94 IAYCID
+94 IAYCIEV
-100 IRTHAPNTSTQTIYE
+100 RTNAPNTGTETTYE
-115 GVEWKDYKS
+115 GKDWDKYES
-124 LDAYQKR
+124 LDALQKR
-131 DINYAIMYGYIGTQ
+131 YINYAIMYGYIGTQ
-145 KYKSYGCTAN
+145 KYSSHGCTAN

-162 IVIWNIVEGW
+162 IVIWNIAEGW
-172 FNNKTYEEPAL
+172 FNNDKETPAL
-183 NKLTQNINSADNAS
+183 NKFTQYINSADNAT
-197 ATKIKL
+197 AAKIKK
-203 CYGYIKKQI
+203 CYKYIKSQI
-212 LNHLQTPSFKG
+212 LKHLDVPSFN
-223 GNSKSTTRKVSGTSV
+223 GNTKKMTRTVSGSSV
-238 TYSASF
+238 TYSISL
-244 TDEKS
+244 TDTNS
-249 CVSNFDW
+249 CVNVFDW
-256 KTAISNAGL
+256 NKAISNAGL
-265 SSTLKYSISN
+265 SDTLKCTVSN
-275 NVITFT
+275 AGTITFT
-281 SSEPV
+281 SSKPV
-286 NVTLKAYKTKGAY
+286 NATLTAYKTKGAF
-299 CSSFNKKRAVAMVSG
+299 CSSFNKKRAIALISG
-314 DFQPTV
+314 NFQPAVSFT
-320 GFRGGYDPV
+320 GSNDPV
-329 PTTVTLNTNYGN
+329 KTTIKLTSDSKGSLSVTKTWNHKGDATATSSTPFYLLSYTSSGTTYYVTASSGSAGSYTYSGV
-341 LTTTKTWS
+341 TTTKTS
-349 HNGDKTAA
+349 
-357 YTVPFYLVS
+357 
-366 YVNNNTTYYLTGSG
+366 
-380 SSGNYIYSGTTT
+380 
-392 DKNEATK
+392 ATK
-399 FRFASSTTNKNTSH
+399 LHFSDSNKSNITG
-413 VNDLPARS
+413 LPTRT
-421 YTVTEYGTNKFG
+421 YNIYEYGTSDFSGVSGYVRSAGNNANVT
-433 GIDKYTRVKS
+433 ITADKTTQHGLTNTRC
-443 NDTVTVTAGG
+443 DG
-453 NAYATLINIRNIGDL
+453 NL
-468 VVTKTWVHNSNS
+468 VVTKTWYHHGNVQATYADIYYYLTYTKDKKTYYVVASKASTGNYNYSSATTDKSKATKFGFTSGNKSTVNNLPTRTYKVSEYSVKTDGAIDYYKRVKATDTASVEYDKTATAEVKNERVKSITVKKVWNTNGGIPLTADDLKNLTSEVYFDLVMNNDAAGVTLYVTASNNGNGKYDYTGTTTDKSKATQFKAYYNSATDISFKVSSLPYFQYTATEHVNSNATKAIEYTANQTS
-480 LISYATYKNSSGLKI
+480 VKVSASASSGTITNTIKTGTGRVIKTWIHHSDAKKTDSDIYFLIKNRDTGNFVTASGSNGNYTYTSASAPNANSGTKLYLGKITGVTNGAFEVLKMPKGNYTAYEYGDRADGTITYYSRVKGGKGVNFTIEIGKTATIPFENERNVGDVVVTKTWTNGSGTNANRITYKATSNKSYALVD
-495 AKYNNGK
+495 GK
-502 NAVTFRIYYK
+502 DVNFRIYYTTT
-512 DSSGNKH
+512 DASGNVTKH
-519 YLKADDGSKID
+519 YLKADDGSVLNE
-530 DGVYKWNGTTTT
+530 GVYKWSGATSTASE
-542 TNQQYFHLY
+542 QYFHLY
-551 QNYYTGSN
+551 QNYYNGN
-559 KKKYDGFKVVD
+559 KDGFKIID
-570 MPTGYAYFV
+570 MPTGYNYFI
-579 EESAISG
+579 EEINVAG
-586 YVASSN
+586 YIPEKNHINVRIEDNTKTGA
-592 NISVSMTSKIG
+592 TS
-603 KDDYSPVVKAFKN
+603 YSPEVKDFSNHHVMPITIKKN
-616 TRDTGSAQIIKTW
+616 WKPVEGSTMS
-629 VHNGDA
+629 DA
-635 TANYDD
+635 TKKSLTND
-641 IYFTVKNKSTNAVI
+641 IYFTIKNGNMYVVATGGSNGKYVYSGLTSDASKATQFKAYYNSVSDISFKVSDAPYTSYVATEHIKS
-655 KGTTTNTAGKYTFS
+655 GTTTAAKFVATTNNVTVTG
-669 SNGSVSQFKLNSGN
+669 VST
-683 IFAIEGLPTGTYTV
+683 TGTITN
-697 TEHTVSGYTVDSESK
+697 TEK
-712 TVTISKGQTGKVSF
+712 
-726 KNTRDTGSAQITKVW
+726 
-741 VHNGDATADYDD
+741 
-753 IYFTVKNKSTNA
+753 
-765 VIKGVGGAG
+765 
-774 TYTFSASGSVLQF
+774 
-787 KLNSDNTF
+787 
-795 TLAGLPTGT
+795 
-804 YTVTEHTVSGYTV
+804 
-817 DSESKDVKVSKGQTG
+817 
-832 TVTFKNTRN
+832 
-841 TGTAQVIKTWI
+841 GTAQVVKTWI

-868 KNNDTGKFIT
+868 KNNDTGKYIT
-878 ASGSAGN
+878 ATGSAGN
-885 YTFTGANATA
+885 YTYAGANETE
-895 VAKAT
+895 VKNAT
-900 QLKLGK
+900 QLILGN
-906 VAGVANGAFNVL
+906 VTGIANGAFNVL
-918 NIPEGSYTA
+918 DMPEGSYTA
-927 YEYGSNAY
+927 YEYGSNANGSIPY
-935 YTSVSGTSKSF
+935 YTRVSGASKSF
-946 KVVNGKVA
+946 DIVNGKVA
-954 TVSFSNERNIGDL
+954 TVSFKNERNIGDL

-975 NGNSLISYQS
+975 NGNSLISYEA
-985 TESLPYAILN
+985 TEKLSYAKLN

-1014 TRHYLKA
+1014 TKHYLKA
-1021 DDGNIPNEGVYK
+1021 DDGNIPNEGVYR
-1033 WSGETATASQQYFKL
+1033 WNGETVTASQQYFKL
-1048 YKDYYTESGVK
+1048 YKDYYNDNGKK

-1064 IIDMPTGYTY
+1064 IIDMPTGYAY
-1074 YVEEQTVKGYICSS
+1074 YVEEQAVKGYICSS
-1088 NKISVTIT
+1088 NKINVSMT
-1096 SKVGNDAYTPV
+1096 SKTADKDNYSPV
-1107 KKDVRNTRETGSAS
+1107 VKGVTNTRETGSAS
-1121 LHKVFSDD
+1121 LHKVFSND
-1129 ANLTAQQKAE
+1129 ANLTAPQKAD
-1139 QYKNTTFAVL
+1139 QYKNITFAVL
-1149 YKGNNQYVKATGSNG
+1149 CKDNSQYVNATGSNG
-1164 AYTFSGYQT
+1164 TYTFSGYQA
-1173 TATEFAL
+1173 TASEFAL
-1180 NASGNFSISNLP
+1180 NSSGNFSISKLP
-1192 SGSYRVVEI
+1192 SGSYRVVET

-1212 TYVDITVENG
+1212 TYVDVTVENG
-1222 KNTPV
+1222 KNASV

-1259 TKNTYFLIRDKST
+1259 TKNTYFLIRDKAT

-1304 YIENNDISS
+1304 YIENNAISS

-1319 KLPLGNYVVEE
+1319 KLPLGNYVIEE
-1330 ITTGDANKYFIPDK
+1330 VTSGDANKYFVPDK
-1344 TSIDITLTNAVPT
+1344 TSIYITLTNAAPT

-1381 GYATDAERNA
+1381 GYATDEERNA
-1391 VTFYIRNKATNV
+1391 VTFYIRNKATNA

-1408 GSAGDYT
+1408 GSIGDYT
-1415 FTGLGTTAVSS
+1415 FTGFGTVDVST

-1432 SSSNTFLVKDLDAGT
+1432 SSNNTFNVKDLDAGT

-1459 FAPRDEQEVTVANGE
+1459 FAPRSEQEVTISNG
-1474 DNGVTFQNVVKA
+1474 DNKAVTFQNVVKA
-1486 GALKVNKTWKAEVNT
+1486 GALKVNKTWKAELNT
-1501 QANLQ
+1501 QANLES
-1506 NLTSKVYFT
+1506 LTSKVYFT
-1515 LKFGNKYVVA
+1515 LKIGNKYVVA
-1525 TKETNPAYRYKFA
+1525 TKATNPVYRY
-1538 NFTADA
+1538 NFTTLTTNA
-1544 SKATKFTASVITQ
+1544 SEATKFTASVITQ
-1557 NGALVATF
+1557 NNMLVATF
-1565 DVAGLPIGSYT
+1565 DVTGLPIGSYT

-1584 NVAHRFTASALS
+1584 DVAHRFTASALS
-1596 ANVNVTYNATATAN
+1596 ANVSVTYNATATAN
-1610 FTNSESTGEIIKIW
+1610 LTNSESSGRITKIW
-1624 DDKNANTT
+1624 DDKNASTT
-1632 EQERSKVQFVI
+1632 AQERSKVQFVI
-1643 KDTKTNKYIIAK
+1643 KDKKTNKYIIAK

-1682 NHTEAKIT
+1682 NYTEATIT
-1690 KLPEGTY
+1690 KLPEGAY

-1705 SGYTASADQTLTI
+1705 TGYTPSADQTLTI
-1718 INGKLGTVKF
+1718 SNGKLGTVKF
-1728 TNTRDTGRLFIRK
+1728 TNTRDTGKLFVRK

-1753 LTELSNNTYFTIACG
+1753 ITELSNNTYFTIACG
-1768 GNYVQASNSN
+1768 NNYVQASNSN
-1778 GVYSFTGYTTSVS
+1778 GVYSFTGYTASAS
-1791 NATQFKAIIVKD
+1791 NATHFKAIIVKD
-1803 STGKVTD
+1803 STGNVTD
-1810 NKFNVTGLPTEN
+1810 NKFNVTGLPTGS

-1831 GSEANTNYIAS
+1831 GSEANTNYVAS
-1842 SESQNITITKS
+1842 SESQNITVKKS
-1853 VNNSTNSTK
+1853 VNNSTDSVK
-1862 FINTEKGKANVT
+1862 FVNTEKGKAKVT

-1879 KLNGT
+1879 KFNGT
-1884 AFTDAELIALYGK
+1884 AFTNAELVTLFSK
-1897 VTFTVKKGTQ
+1897 VTFTVKQGNQ

-1933 STGKLAIENIPAGAY
+1933 STGKLAIENIPAGTY

-1968 TVANGKITSVAFE
+1968 IVVNGEETSVAFE
-1981 NLPVVGEV
+1981 NLPVVGEG

-2005 NITTYY
+2005 NLTTYY

-2026 VTATGGTSGTYYY
+2026 VTAVGGTNGVYNY
-2039 SGNTDATGTVF
+2039 SGNTDNTGTVF

-2065 GTYVAIEVSHSDG
+2065 GTYTAIEVSHSDG
-2078 FNKAPDQTFTIKNG
+2078 FRKAPDQTFIIKKG
-2092 ERTSL
+2092 ETTSL

-2106 SLTIKKVW
+2106 PLTIKKVW

-2133 IYFTVQDSGGNYV
+2133 IYFTVRDSGGNYV

-2203 ADALSKTVKVIVNQN
+2203 ADALSKAVKVIVNQN
-2218 ANATFTNTRDIG
+2218 ANVTFTNTRDIG

-2278 HSRLTTNESEATHF
+2278 HSRFTTSESEATHF
-2292 VISTATPFKCN
+2292 TISTATPFKCN
-2303 ISELPTGNYTI
+2303 ISELPTGDYTI

-2320 AECEPS
+2320 AECEVS

-2339 ATVQFKNYV
+2339 ATVPFKNYI
-2348 STYLGK
+2348 SSYLGK

-2395 SLNEE
+2395 STNEE
-2400 LEDGT
+2400 FEDGE
-2405 YYYDGTTTNGNENRF
+2405 YYYDGTTTSGNENRF
-2420 YVTCTYDSKL
+2420 YVTCAYDSTF

-2435 AFNIEGLP
+2435 TFNIEGLP
-2443 QGKYTV
+2443 QGNYTV
-2449 EEHNTLPAYKED
+2449 EEHNTLPTYKED

-2467 VMTGD
+2467 IMTGD

-2485 IVVSKRFSDG
+2485 IIVSKHFSDG

-2527 TNYGKYLTFSFA
+2527 TNYGKYITFSSA
-2539 NDIYTYS
+2539 NGIYTYS
-2546 GVAATAGTANTDL
+2546 GITNTAGTANTDL
-2559 KLTDEGKL
+2559 KLTEEGKL

-2612 DNSNRVDL
+2612 DNSKRVDL

-2645 IYIDKSFLDV
+2645 IYIDKSFLDI
-2655 DNTEMTISDEQLSKV
+2655 DNTEMTISDEQLAKV

-2676 SNGEELTFTKASNGN
+2676 SNGEELTFDKASNGN
-2691 YNYTGSSTAGTEI
+2691 YNYTGSSKTGTEI
-2704 KLNYDSSSK
+2704 KLNYNSSSK
-2713 KYCFLLDKLPANER
+2713 KYCFLLDKLPSNER

-2747 FVITPNGKAKQV
+2747 FVITPNGNAKQV
-2759 FYNKAMTG
+2759 FYNRAMTG

-2904 ATLVNAVLKENPT
+2904 DTLVNAVLKENPS

-2926 LPIDSDKGTTYYVK
+2926 LPINSDKGTTYYIK

-2954 HDVTLIVA
+2954 HDITLVVA

-3015 KGEYKIEE
+3015 KGEYKIDEV
-3023 ILAGTYYLQ
+3023 LAGTYYLQ

-3056 TVTVE
+3056 TVNVE
-3061 TKAGNGGVPNAPMTG
+3061 TKAGNGGVPNAPMAG

-3109 FLTDANGKIVIK
+3109 FLTDANGKIVIN
-3121 DLRIGD
+3121 DLRIGN

-3132 VKNNTTVGYIAETS
+3132 VKNNTTVGYITENS

-3158 VPFENVAYGGLSVE
+3158 VPFENVAYGGLSIE

-3177 TGNPVTGA
+3177 TGNPVAGA
-3185 TFGIYTDINCTITAK
+3185 TFGIYTDVKCTVTAK

-3207 DTLVNAVFTTDGTSG
+3207 DTLVDAVFTTDGTSG

-3254 GVYSITLDKPN
+3254 GVYRITLENPN
-3265 EIKAVSNNNTDLF
+3265 EVKAVSNNNTDLF
-3278 VEVPYGHVEIKKH
+3278 VEVPYGHVKIEKH
-3291 DAERPDVKLSGAVFK
+3291 DAERPDVKLTGAVFK
-3306 IFDSNSETASV
+3306 IFDSDSETASV
-3317 VGTLT
+3317 IGVLT
-3322 EESKGTYTYKNLSAG
+3322 EEPEGTYTYKNLSAG
-3337 TYYVQETEAPEYYE
+3337 TYYVQETKAPEYYE
-3351 RDTKFYKVVI
+3351 RDTKFYKIVI

-3366 TITVENDDTG
+3366 TVTVENDDTG
-3376 FGNKPMKGSISI
+3376 FGNKPMKGSIVI

-3399 FEFEVSGTA
+3399 FEFKVSGTA

-3414 ATKTYKTD
+3414 ATKIYKTD
-3422 ANGRIEIDDLLIGNY
+3422 ANGRIEINDLLIGSY
-3437 TIKEVKSNITSGY
+3437 SIEEVKSGITSGY
-3450 ILPDGKT
+3450 ILPNGKT
-3457 ISVKRNNTTDVS
+3457 ISVERNNTTDVP

-3487 GDKIANAQFA
+3487 GDKITKAQFA
-3497 IFTDADCTIPAKA
+3497 IFTDTDCTIPAKA

-3517 TLVTAVIT
+3517 TLVNAVIT
-3525 ETAKGIYTCD
+3525 ETAEGIYTCD
-3535 RLPINSKNGTTY
+3535 RLPINSENGTTY

-3557 YYIDEEIH
+3557 YYIDEDIH
-3565 AVVLTDA
+3565 AVTLTDA

-3591 GHANIKKAWIL
+3591 GHANIKKTWIL
-3602 NNIVADDESDALI
+3602 NNIVAEDENDALI

-3638 NAHGTYSYKEMSN
+3638 NAHGSYSYKAMSD

-3705 FTNERDTGSLLIQ
+3705 FTNERDIGSLLIQ

-3724 VPLTKEEIAELEKH
+3724 VPLTKEEIADLEKH
-3738 VTFTVKTADGK
+3738 VTFTVNTADGK

-3760 VISFS
+3760 AISFS

-3779 QTKIEKVPTGAYSI
+3779 QTKIEKIPTGAYII
-3793 EEHSDLDTYKELTPV
+3793 EEHSDLDTYKKLTPV
-3808 INKDIIKDTTAN
+3808 INKDIIKNTTAN
-3820 ATFTNVRLIGNA
+3820 ASFTNVRLVSNA
-3832 NLKKAW
+3832 NLKKTW
-3838 KYPTELSADEIK
+3838 KYPVELSESEIK
-3850 ALNNEIYFT
+3850 ALNSEIYFT

-3870 SGKAEDGEYQFA
+3870 SGNAEDGEYQFA

-3892 IPNGNFIIKNLPTA
+3892 IPNGDFIIKNLPTA
-3906 TYTATEVTSNG
+3906 TYTATEVTANG
-3917 EYKNSNETQVFTTE
+3917 EYKNSNTTQVFTAE
-3931 ADETYYLSFENVRKT
+3931 ADETYHLSFVNVRKT

-3953 EWILPEGLDESEK
+3953 EWILPEGLNESEK
-3966 TALINSLETN
+3966 TALINDLEMN

-4005 DTNDNTTEFALNNSR
+4005 DTNDSKTEFALSNSR
-4020 IEIIDLPTGTYTVTE
+4020 IEIVDLPTGTYTVTE

-4054 DEQASQLTFTNRAI
+4054 DEQTSRLSFTNRAI
-4068 KGSVSTTKKDAD
+4068 KGSVHTTKIDAD

-4085 LTGAIF
+4085 LSGAIF

-4096 EENGYVEIGTL
+4096 EGNGYVEIGTL
-4107 DEIKEGEYQLDNL
+4107 DEIEQGEYQLDNL
-4120 YYGDYKLIETKA
+4120 YYGDYKLVETKA
-4132 PEKFVRDTKEYKFS
+4132 PTNYVRDTKEYKFS
-4146 IDENSDGVVIN
+4146 IGENSDGAVIN
-4157 IETEAGKG
+4157 IETNVGKG

-4196 YAEDKTTVIGT
+4196 FA
-4207 LTETKKGVY
+4207 
-4216 TYEDLRFGNYY
+4216 
-4227 LKETVAPE
+4227 
-4235 NFILDNKFHSFK
+4235 
-4247 IEEDGEIV
+4247 
-4255 DVETKAGKGLAN
+4255 
-4267 SAMTGTL
+4267 
-4274 NITKKSADG
+4274 
-4283 VIEGW
+4283 
-4288 KFRITSVDV
+4288 
-4297 PTLPEGVSYDET
+4297 
-4309 FTTDAEGKI
+4309 
-4318 SVTLRIGTYKV
+4318 
-4329 EEVTTGVTGYL
+4329 
-4340 FPDAKDIEIKWNEDT
+4340 
-4355 DTEMENTP
+4355 
-4363 YGKIVLNK
+4363 
-4371 VDEFKNDVLVSG
+4371 
-4383 AVYAVYKD
+4383 
-4391 VNENGAYDEDVDTFV
+4391 
-4406 DNLNDENGIYSLDK
+4406 
-4420 VKYGKYIVKET
+4420 
-4431 KSPEGY
+4431 
-4437 LLDNNAYP
+4437 
-4445 VDINEANAERH
+4445 
-4456 IYNTVTDDGTS
+4456 
-4467 IYIEEVVT
+4467 
-4475 GTVQV
+4475 
-4480 TKVDKDYP
+4480 
-4488 ENKLTGAEF
+4488 
-4497 TIYASDKTTV
+4497 
-4507 IGTLTETEKGIYT
+4507 
-4520 YEGLRYGNY
+4520 
-4529 FLKET
+4529 
-4534 KAPENFV
+4534 
-4541 LDEDFHAFSITEDG
+4541 
-4555 KIVDVETKAGKGL
+4555 
-4568 ENSAMT
+4568 
-4574 GTLNITKKSADGV
+4574 
-4587 IEGWKFRITSVDVP
+4587 
-4601 TLPEG
+4601 
-4606 VSYDETF
+4606 
-4613 TTDAEGKISVTL
+4613 
-4625 RIGTYKVEEVTTG
+4625 
-4638 VTGYLFPDAKDIEI
+4638 
-4652 KWNED
+4652 
-4657 TDTEMENTPY
+4657 
-4667 GKIVLNKVDEFNT
+4667 
-4680 ITYVAGAVY
+4680 
-4689 AVYKDVNGNKTYEEE
+4689 
-4704 IDTFV
+4704 
-4709 SNLNEVKKGVYVLD
+4709 
-4723 KAEYGNYL
+4723 
-4731 VKEVKAPKGYLVD
+4731 
-4744 KNYYPISIGEA
+4744 
-4755 GAEVPVFNEKEKDTD
+4755 
-4770 APIFVETPITG
+4770 
-4781 NVEITK
+4781 
-4787 VDEDYPDEKLSGA
+4787 
-4800 EFTIFEKDKKTEVG
+4800 KDKKTEVG

-4842 KYFIRDVNFYYFEIV
+4842 EYFIRDINFYYFEIV

-4877 SPEAGEIKIVKTSYN
+4877 SPEEGEIKIVKTSYN

-4931 GRYTIHEVR
+4931 GHYTIHEVR

-4948 LPADEELTI
+4948 LPDDEELTI
-4957 ERLGDVAVANMYNG
+4957 EHLGDVAVANMYNG
-4971 DNPKTGVL
+4971 DNPNTGII

-4990 AAFVGT
+4990 AALVGT
-4996 GIILITPTAKRKRK
+4996 GAILIVPTTRRKRK
-5010 YRVIRTHKK
+5010 YKVIGTHKK

>member
-1 MPDFRHNI
+1 MGKSSAKRFFSFFMSIVMLFSFFDFSAI
-9 PVYTGKEEKMKTSF
+9 KVAAASASVKVGYYSF
-23 LKRLTAGILS
+23 S
-33 FIILMSAVNFSVFA
+33 
-47 DFVIGTDSGKQK
+47 
-59 LYVSYFNSYYD
+59 YD
-70 FGGTNGTSVKGSII
+70 FAGSGLSTVYGQFVK
-84 KLNKNSATGD
+84 LTDNNKA
-94 IAYCID
+94 AYCIQSD
-100 IRTHAPNTSTQTIYE
+100 VDSGVGGSTLTKNQTDWGKY
-115 GVEWKDYKS
+115 S
-124 LDAYQKR
+124 LLTPTQKKN
-131 DINYAIMYGYIGTQ
+131 INYALMYGYIDSTR
-145 KYKSYGCTAN
+145 YGYTA
-155 DERIATQ
+155 DEERIATQ
-162 IVIWNIVEGW
+162 IVIWNICDGW
-172 FNNKTYEEPAL
+172 FNNTNEKTAL
-183 NKLTQNINSADNAS
+183 SRFTQNIPTSGNIKKSSVVACYG
-197 ATKIKL
+197 KIKS
-203 CYGYIKKQI
+203 QVV
-212 LNHLQTPSFKG
+212 NHAK
-223 GNSKSTTRKVSGTSV
+223 TSCNGAV
-238 TYSASF
+238 RSASY
-244 TDEKS
+244 
-249 CVSNFDW
+249 SNGKYTASFVDKNRLLNCFDW
-256 KTAISNAGL
+256 KTALSGSGIS
-265 SSTLKYSISN
+265 YSITTGGQN
-275 NVITFT
+275 GDTITFT
-281 SSEPV
+281 SSKPI
-286 NVTLKAYKTKGAY
+286 NKTITATKISGGY
-299 CSSFNKKRAVAMVSG
+299 CSPKTNIKALALTGG
-314 DFQPTV
+314 DTQNVVTIFY
-320 GFRGGYDPV
+320 GDYDPV
-329 PTTVTLNTNYGN
+329 KTELKINTPTGTGRVV
-341 LTTTKTWS
+341 KTWIH
-349 HNGDKTAA
+349 HNDAKQADKDIYFRIKNSDTGKFITASGSKGKYTYTSAKETEAKSTKLYLGKVTGEAKGAFEVLNMPEGNYTA
-357 YTVPFYLVS
+357 YEYGSNANGTIPNYSRIKGGKGVNFTIKIGETAIVPF
-366 YVNNNTTYYLTGSG
+366 
-380 SSGNYIYSGTTT
+380 
-392 DKNEATK
+392 DNE
-399 FRFASSTTNKNTSH
+399 
-413 VNDLPARS
+413 
-421 YTVTEYGTNKFG
+421 
-433 GIDKYTRVKS
+433 
-443 NDTVTVTAGG
+443 
-453 NAYATLINIRNIGDL
+453 RNIGDL
-468 VVTKTWVHNSNS
+468 IVTKTWVHNNNS
-480 LISYATYKNSSGLKI
+480 LISYATNKNSSGLKI

-603 KDDYSPVVKAFKN
+603 KDDYSPVVKA
-616 TRDTGSAQIIKTW
+616 
-629 VHNGDA
+629 
-635 TANYDD
+635 
-641 IYFTVKNKSTNAVI
+641 
-655 KGTTTNTAGKYTFS
+655 
-669 SNGSVSQFKLNSGN
+669 
-683 IFAIEGLPTGTYTV
+683 
-697 TEHTVSGYTVDSESK
+697 
-712 TVTISKGQTGKVSF
+712 F

-885 YTFTGANATA
+885 YTFTGATATA

-975 NGNSLISYQS
+975 NGNSLVSYQS

-1149 YKGNNQYVKATGSNG
+1149 YKGNNQYVNATGSNG

-1180 NASGNFSISNLP
+1180 NASGNFSISKLP
-1192 SGSYRVVEI
+1192 SGSYRVVEV

-1289 GVTTKANATKFNAYV
+1289 GVTTKVNATKFNAYV

-1415 FTGLGTTAVSS
+1415 FTGLGTTAISS

-1810 NKFNVTGLPTEN
+1810 NKFNVTGLPTGN

-2039 SGNTDATGTVF
+2039 SGNTDVTGTVF

-2058 AITRMPE
+2058 AITRIPE

-2092 ERTSL
+2092 EKTSL

-2106 SLTIKKVW
+2106 PLTIKKVW

-2203 ADALSKTVKVIVNQN
+2203 ADALSKSVKVVVNQT
-2218 ANATFTNTRDIG
+2218 ANETFTNTRDIG

-2278 HSRLTTNESEATHF
+2278 HSRFTTSESEATHF
-2292 VISTATPFKCN
+2292 TISTATPFKCN
-2303 ISELPTGNYTI
+2303 ISELPTGDYTI

-2370 RELIEK
+2370 RELIEM

-2485 IVVSKRFSDG
+2485 IVVSKSFSDG

-2546 GVAATAGTANTDL
+2546 GIAATAGTANTDL

-2612 DNSNRVDL
+2612 DNSKRVDL

-2655 DNTEMTISDEQLSKV
+2655 DNTEMTISDEQLAKV

-2747 FVITPNGKAKQV
+2747 FVITPNGNAKQV

-3000 KSDKKTVVGTLTETA
+3000 KSDKKTIVGTLTETA

-3132 VKNNTTVGYIAETS
+3132 VKNNTTVGYITETS

-3158 VPFENVAYGGLSVE
+3158 APFENVAYGGLSVE

-3177 TGNPVTGA
+3177 TGTPVTGA
-3185 TFGIYTDINCTITAK
+3185 TFGIYTDINCTVTAK

-3207 DTLVNAVFTTDGTSG
+3207 DTLVDAVFTTDGTSG

-3450 ILPDGKT
+3450 ILPEGKT

-3487 GDKIANAQFA
+3487 GDKITNAQFA

-3565 AVVLTDA
+3565 AVALTDA

-3591 GHANIKKAWIL
+3591 GHANIKKTWIL

-3765 HYQDEPFYISLTDS
+3765 HYQNEPFYISLTDS

-3808 INKDIIKDTTAN
+3808 INKDIVKDTTAN
-3820 ATFTNVRLIGNA
+3820 ATFTNVRLVGNA
-3832 NLKKAW
+3832 NLKKVW
-3838 KYPTELSADEIK
+3838 KYPTELSEDEIK

-3870 SGKAEDGEYQFA
+3870 SGNAEDGEYQFA

-4371 VDEFKNDVLVSG
+4371 VDEF
-4383 AVYAVYKD
+4383 
-4391 VNENGAYDEDVDTFV
+4391 
-4406 DNLNDENGIYSLDK
+4406 
-4420 VKYGKYIVKET
+4420 
-4431 KSPEGY
+4431 
-4437 LLDNNAYP
+4437 
-4445 VDINEANAERH
+4445 
-4456 IYNTVTDDGTS
+4456 
-4467 IYIEEVVT
+4467 
-4475 GTVQV
+4475 
-4480 TKVDKDYP
+4480 
-4488 ENKLTGAEF
+4488 
-4497 TIYASDKTTV
+4497 
-4507 IGTLTETEKGIYT
+4507 
-4520 YEGLRYGNY
+4520 
-4529 FLKET
+4529 
-4534 KAPENFV
+4534 
-4541 LDEDFHAFSITEDG
+4541 
-4555 KIVDVETKAGKGL
+4555 
-4568 ENSAMT
+4568 
-4574 GTLNITKKSADGV
+4574 
-4587 IEGWKFRITSVDVP
+4587 
-4601 TLPEG
+4601 
-4606 VSYDETF
+4606 
-4613 TTDAEGKISVTL
+4613 
-4625 RIGTYKVEEVTTG
+4625 
-4638 VTGYLFPDAKDIEI
+4638 
-4652 KWNED
+4652 
-4657 TDTEMENTPY
+4657 
-4667 GKIVLNKVDEFNT
+4667 NT

-4857 NNGETVTIANDELG
+4857 NDGETVTIANDELG

>member
-1 MPDFRHNI
+1 VPDFRHNI
-9 PVYTGKEEKMKTSF
+9 PVYTGKEENMKTSF

-33 FIILMSAVNFSVFA
+33 FIMLMSAVNFSVFA
-47 DFVIGTDSGKQK
+47 DFVIGTDDGKQK

-100 IRTHAPNTSTQTIYE
+100 LRTHAPNTGTQTTYE
-115 GVEWKDYKS
+115 GVEWKNYES
-124 LDAYQKR
+124 LDPNQKR
-131 DINYAIMYGYIGTQ
+131 YINYAIMYGYIGTQ

-162 IVIWNIVEGW
+162 IVIWNITEGW
-172 FNNKTYEEPAL
+172 FNNKTYETPAL
-183 NKLTQNINSADNAS
+183 DKFTQYINSADNAS

-256 KTAISNAGL
+256 KTSISNAGL
-265 SSTLKYSISN
+265 SSTLNYSISN

-299 CSSFNKKRAVAMVSG
+299 CSSFNKKRAIAMVSG

-341 LTTTKTWS
+341 LTTTKAWS

-357 YTVPFYLVS
+357 YTIPFYLVS
-366 YVNNNTTYYLTGSG
+366 YVSNNITYYLTGSG

-392 DKNEATK
+392 DKSKATK
-399 FRFASSTTNKNTSH
+399 FRFASSTTDKNTSH

-421 YTVTEYGTNKFG
+421 YTVTEYGTNDFG

-443 NDTVTVTAGG
+443 NDTVTVPAGG
-453 NAYATLINIRNIGDL
+453 NVNATLINTRNIGDL

-480 LISYATYKNSSGLKI
+480 LISYATNKNSSGLKI

-697 TEHTVSGYTVDSESK
+697 TEHKVSGYTVDSESK
-712 TVTISKGQTGKVSF
+712 TVTVSKNQIGKVSF

-1244 IPVGLDRSTKRITDL
+1244 IPVGFDRSTKRITDL

-1810 NKFNVTGLPTEN
+1810 NKFNVTGLPTGN

-4371 VDEFKNDVLVSG
+4371 VDEF
-4383 AVYAVYKD
+4383 
-4391 VNENGAYDEDVDTFV
+4391 
-4406 DNLNDENGIYSLDK
+4406 
-4420 VKYGKYIVKET
+4420 
-4431 KSPEGY
+4431 
-4437 LLDNNAYP
+4437 
-4445 VDINEANAERH
+4445 
-4456 IYNTVTDDGTS
+4456 
-4467 IYIEEVVT
+4467 
-4475 GTVQV
+4475 
-4480 TKVDKDYP
+4480 
-4488 ENKLTGAEF
+4488 
-4497 TIYASDKTTV
+4497 
-4507 IGTLTETEKGIYT
+4507 
-4520 YEGLRYGNY
+4520 
-4529 FLKET
+4529 
-4534 KAPENFV
+4534 
-4541 LDEDFHAFSITEDG
+4541 
-4555 KIVDVETKAGKGL
+4555 
-4568 ENSAMT
+4568 
-4574 GTLNITKKSADGV
+4574 
-4587 IEGWKFRITSVDVP
+4587 
-4601 TLPEG
+4601 
-4606 VSYDETF
+4606 
-4613 TTDAEGKISVTL
+4613 
-4625 RIGTYKVEEVTTG
+4625 
-4638 VTGYLFPDAKDIEI
+4638 
-4652 KWNED
+4652 
-4657 TDTEMENTPY
+4657 
-4667 GKIVLNKVDEFNT
+4667 NT

>member
-1 MPDFRHNI
+1 
-9 PVYTGKEEKMKTSF
+9 MKTSF

-70 FGGTNGTSVKGSII
+70 FGGTNGTSVKGFII

-320 GFRGGYDPV
+320 GFRGGYDTV

-366 YVNNNTTYYLTGSG
+366 YVSNNTTYYLTGSG

-421 YTVTEYGTNKFG
+421 YTVTEYGTNDFG

-443 NDTVTVTAGG
+443 NDTVTVPAGG
-453 NAYATLINIRNIGDL
+453 NVNATLINTRNIGDL

-480 LISYATYKNSSGLKI
+480 LISYATNKNSSGLKI

-697 TEHTVSGYTVDSESK
+697 TEHKVSGYTVDSESK
-712 TVTISKGQTGKVSF
+712 TVTVSKNQIGKVSF
-726 KNTRDTGSAQITKVW
+726 KNTRDTGLAQITKVW

-1096 SKVGNDAYTPV
+1096 SKVGNDAYTTV

-1810 NKFNVTGLPTEN
+1810 NKFNVTGLPTGN

-2348 STYLGK
+2348 STYLSK

-3132 VKNNTTVGYIAETS
+3132 VKNNTTTVGYIAETS

-4255 DVETKAGKGLAN
+4255 DVETEAGKGLAN

-4406 DNLNDENGIYSLDK
+4406 DNLNDGNGIYSLDK

-4587 IEGWKFRITSVDVP
+4587 LEGWKFRITSIDVP
-4601 TLPEG
+4601 TLPKG

-4613 TTDAEGKISVTL
+4613 TTDAEGKISVAL

-4657 TDTEMENTPY
+4657 TDTKMENTPY

-4709 SNLNEVKKGVYVLD
+4709 SNLNEVEKGVYVLD

-4744 KNYYPISIGEA
+4744 KNYYPITIGEA

>member
-1 MPDFRHNI
+1 
-9 PVYTGKEEKMKTSF
+9 MKTSF

-124 LDAYQKR
+124 LDANQKR

-366 YVNNNTTYYLTGSG
+366 YVSNNTTYYLTGSG

-421 YTVTEYGTNKFG
+421 YTVTEYGTNDFG

-443 NDTVTVTAGG
+443 NDTVTVPAGG
-453 NAYATLINIRNIGDL
+453 NVNATLINTRNIGDL

-480 LISYATYKNSSGLKI
+480 LISYATNKNSSGLKI

-697 TEHTVSGYTVDSESK
+697 TEHK
-712 TVTISKGQTGKVSF
+712 
-726 KNTRDTGSAQITKVW
+726 
-741 VHNGDATADYDD
+741 
-753 IYFTVKNKSTNA
+753 
-765 VIKGVGGAG
+765 
-774 TYTFSASGSVLQF
+774 
-787 KLNSDNTF
+787 
-795 TLAGLPTGT
+795 
-804 YTVTEHTVSGYTV
+804 VSGYTV

-1244 IPVGLDRSTKRITDL
+1244 IPVGFDRSTKRITDL

-1810 NKFNVTGLPTEN
+1810 NKFNVTGLPTGN

-2962 NSVVKETVENTPKG
+2962 NGVVKETVENTPKG

-4196 YAEDKTTVIGT
+4196 YAEDKITVIGT

-4255 DVETKAGKGLAN
+4255 DVETKAGKGLA
-4267 SAMTGTL
+4267 
-4274 NITKKSADG
+4274 
-4283 VIEGW
+4283 
-4288 KFRITSVDV
+4288 
-4297 PTLPEGVSYDET
+4297 
-4309 FTTDAEGKI
+4309 
-4318 SVTLRIGTYKV
+4318 
-4329 EEVTTGVTGYL
+4329 
-4340 FPDAKDIEIKWNEDT
+4340 
-4355 DTEMENTP
+4355 
-4363 YGKIVLNK
+4363 
-4371 VDEFKNDVLVSG
+4371 
-4383 AVYAVYKD
+4383 
-4391 VNENGAYDEDVDTFV
+4391 
-4406 DNLNDENGIYSLDK
+4406 
-4420 VKYGKYIVKET
+4420 
-4431 KSPEGY
+4431 
-4437 LLDNNAYP
+4437 
-4445 VDINEANAERH
+4445 
-4456 IYNTVTDDGTS
+4456 
-4467 IYIEEVVT
+4467 
-4475 GTVQV
+4475 
-4480 TKVDKDYP
+4480 
-4488 ENKLTGAEF
+4488 
-4497 TIYASDKTTV
+4497 
-4507 IGTLTETEKGIYT
+4507 
-4520 YEGLRYGNY
+4520 
-4529 FLKET
+4529 
-4534 KAPENFV
+4534 
-4541 LDEDFHAFSITEDG
+4541 
-4555 KIVDVETKAGKGL
+4555 
-4568 ENSAMT
+4568 NSAMT

-4787 VDEDYPDEKLSGA
+4787 VDEDYPDKKLSGA

>member
-1 MPDFRHNI
+1 
-9 PVYTGKEEKMKTSF
+9 MKTSF

-366 YVNNNTTYYLTGSG
+366 YVSNNTTYYLTGSG

-616 TRDTGSAQIIKTW
+616 TRDTGSAQI
-629 VHNGDA
+629 
-635 TANYDD
+635 
-641 IYFTVKNKSTNAVI
+641 
-655 KGTTTNTAGKYTFS
+655 
-669 SNGSVSQFKLNSGN
+669 
-683 IFAIEGLPTGTYTV
+683 
-697 TEHTVSGYTVDSESK
+697 
-712 TVTISKGQTGKVSF
+712 
-726 KNTRDTGSAQITKVW
+726 TKVW

-927 YEYGSNAY
+927 YEYGCNAY

-946 KVVNGKVA
+946 KIVNGKVA

-985 TESLPYAILN
+985 TESLPYATLN

-1014 TRHYLKA
+1014 IRHYLKA

-1048 YKDYYTESGVK
+1048 YKDYYTDNGVK
-1059 HDGFK
+1059 HDSFK
-1064 IIDMPTGYTY
+1064 ISDMPTGYTY

-1180 NASGNFSISNLP
+1180 NASGNFSISKLP

-1415 FTGLGTTAVSS
+1415 FTGLGTTAISS

-1459 FAPRDEQEVTVANGE
+1459 FAPRNEQEVTVANGE
-1474 DNGVTFQNVVKA
+1474 DNGATFQNVVKA

-1565 DVAGLPIGSYT
+1565 DVVGLPIGSYT

-1810 NKFNVTGLPTEN
+1810 NKFNVTGLPTGN

-1884 AFTDAELIALYGK
+1884 AFTDEELVALYDK

-1933 STGKLAIENIPAGAY
+1933 STGKLAIENIPEGTY

-1981 NLPVVGEV
+1981 NLPVVGEG
-1989 LVTKVING
+1989 LVAKVING

-2011 NNVKFKVKDTSTGKY
+2011 NNVKFKIKDTSTGKY

-2058 AITRMPE
+2058 AITRIPE

-2106 SLTIKKVW
+2106 PLTIKKVW

-2203 ADALSKTVKVIVNQN
+2203 ADALSKSVKVVVNQT
-2218 ANATFTNTRDIG
+2218 ANETFTNTRDIG

-2259 TLVYGDKYVV
+2259 TLGYGDKYVV

-2278 HSRLTTNESEATHF
+2278 HSRFTSNESEATHF
-2292 VISTATPFKCN
+2292 TISTATPFKCN

-2326 TPTQIKAVTKNVT
+2326 TPTQVKTVTKNVT

-2420 YVTCTYDSKL
+2420 YVTCIYDSKL

-2435 AFNIEGLP
+2435 TFNIEGLP

-2449 EEHNTLPAYKED
+2449 EEHNTLPTYKED

-2546 GVAATAGTANTDL
+2546 GIAATAGTANTDL

-2612 DNSNRVDL
+2612 DNSKRVDL
-2620 TNINVAGKPLV
+2620 TNINVAGKSLV

-2655 DNTEMTISDEQLSKV
+2655 DNTEMTISDEQLAKV

-2747 FVITPNGKAKQV
+2747 FVITPNGNAKQV

-2794 KTVNVTG
+2794 KTVTVTG

-2904 ATLVNAVLKENPT
+2904 ATLVNAVLKETPT

-3000 KSDKKTVVGTLTETA
+3000 QSDKKTVVGTLTETA

-3132 VKNNTTVGYIAETS
+3132 VKNNTTVGYITETS

-3177 TGNPVTGA
+3177 TGTPVTGA

-3207 DTLVNAVFTTDGTSG
+3207 DTLVDAVFTTDGTSG

-3422 ANGRIEIDDLLIGNY
+3422 ANGSIEIDDLLIGNY

-3487 GDKIANAQFA
+3487 GDKITNAQFA

-3517 TLVTAVIT
+3517 ALVTAVIT

-3565 AVVLTDA
+3565 AVALTDA

-3591 GHANIKKAWIL
+3591 GHANIKKTWIL

-3765 HYQDEPFYISLTDS
+3765 HYQNEPFYISLTDS

-3808 INKDIIKDTTAN
+3808 INKDIVKDTTAN
-3820 ATFTNVRLIGNA
+3820 ATFTNVRLVGNA
-3832 NLKKAW
+3832 NLKKVW
-3838 KYPTELSADEIK
+3838 KYPTELSEDEIK

-3870 SGKAEDGEYQFA
+3870 SGNAEDGEYQFA

-4054 DEQASQLTFTNRAI
+4054 DEQTSQLTFTNRAI

-4371 VDEFKNDVLVSG
+4371 VDEF
-4383 AVYAVYKD
+4383 
-4391 VNENGAYDEDVDTFV
+4391 
-4406 DNLNDENGIYSLDK
+4406 
-4420 VKYGKYIVKET
+4420 
-4431 KSPEGY
+4431 
-4437 LLDNNAYP
+4437 
-4445 VDINEANAERH
+4445 
-4456 IYNTVTDDGTS
+4456 
-4467 IYIEEVVT
+4467 
-4475 GTVQV
+4475 
-4480 TKVDKDYP
+4480 
-4488 ENKLTGAEF
+4488 
-4497 TIYASDKTTV
+4497 
-4507 IGTLTETEKGIYT
+4507 
-4520 YEGLRYGNY
+4520 
-4529 FLKET
+4529 
-4534 KAPENFV
+4534 
-4541 LDEDFHAFSITEDG
+4541 
-4555 KIVDVETKAGKGL
+4555 
-4568 ENSAMT
+4568 
-4574 GTLNITKKSADGV
+4574 
-4587 IEGWKFRITSVDVP
+4587 
-4601 TLPEG
+4601 
-4606 VSYDETF
+4606 
-4613 TTDAEGKISVTL
+4613 
-4625 RIGTYKVEEVTTG
+4625 
-4638 VTGYLFPDAKDIEI
+4638 
-4652 KWNED
+4652 
-4657 TDTEMENTPY
+4657 
-4667 GKIVLNKVDEFNT
+4667 NT

-4857 NNGETVTIANDELG
+4857 NDGETVTIANDELG

>member
-1 MPDFRHNI
+1 MAVALFFTAI
-9 PVYTGKEEKMKTSF
+9 PLQTIV
-23 LKRLTAGILS
+23 
-33 FIILMSAVNFSVFA
+33 SAVNFTTGTEVYTKIGDNYTSASGYQYKDKRNYKYLIYTSKTGRSSATRTASAHGKLGIQLSGEFHQAICIEAGVAFNGSSVKNYIGKSESQANYLSWLDDDDLKNIKLALLCGFHDNKSQTTSPVSGSNMDDFA
-47 DFVIGTDSGKQK
+47 FATQMIVWEYQQK
-59 LYVSYFNSYYD
+59 LR
-70 FGGTNGTSVKGSII
+70 
-84 KLNKNSATGD
+84 TG
-94 IAYCID
+94 
-100 IRTHAPNTSTQTIYE
+100 
-115 GVEWKDYKS
+115 
-124 LDAYQKR
+124 
-131 DINYAIMYGYIGTQ
+131 YG
-145 KYKSYGCTAN
+145 
-155 DERIATQ
+155 
-162 IVIWNIVEGW
+162 
-172 FNNKTYEEPAL
+172 
-183 NKLTQNINSADNAS
+183 
-197 ATKIKL
+197 
-203 CYGYIKKQI
+203 
-212 LNHLQTPSFKG
+212 
-223 GNSKSTTRKVSGTSV
+223 
-238 TYSASF
+238 
-244 TDEKS
+244 
-249 CVSNFDW
+249 
-256 KTAISNAGL
+256 
-265 SSTLKYSISN
+265 
-275 NVITFT
+275 
-281 SSEPV
+281 
-286 NVTLKAYKTKGAY
+286 
-299 CSSFNKKRAVAMVSG
+299 
-314 DFQPTV
+314 
-320 GFRGGYDPV
+320 
-329 PTTVTLNTNYGN
+329 
-341 LTTTKTWS
+341 
-349 HNGDKTAA
+349 
-357 YTVPFYLVS
+357 
-366 YVNNNTTYYLTGSG
+366 
-380 SSGNYIYSGTTT
+380 
-392 DKNEATK
+392 
-399 FRFASSTTNKNTSH
+399 
-413 VNDLPARS
+413 VNDLKTNSVKTPAKVFQEQLFDDNNKATPAYECYKYILNAMANYGKIPSFCRTTS
-421 YTVTEYGTNKFG
+421 KDAVTFDLKYNSAKKRYEHVFTDSKDSGMEVSAFVLPSGLSLTKSGN
-433 GIDKYTRVKS
+433 KYTFY
-443 NDTVTVTAGG
+443 TTTA
-453 NAYATLINIRNIGDL
+453 N
-468 VVTKTWVHNSNS
+468 KTFSVR
-480 LISYATYKNSSGLKI
+480 
-495 AKYNNGK
+495 YNQNGK
-502 NAVTFRIYYK
+502 NRKPSNAQSFVVWT
-512 DSSGNKH
+512 DNTNSSSRTQTLASGV
-519 YLKADDGSKID
+519 ADPVKMYVNFKSATATGTAKI
-530 DGVYKWNGTTTT
+530 
-542 TNQQYFHLY
+542 
-551 QNYYTGSN
+551 S
-559 KKKYDGFKVVD
+559 
-570 MPTGYAYFV
+570 
-579 EESAISG
+579 
-586 YVASSN
+586 
-592 NISVSMTSKIG
+592 
-603 KDDYSPVVKAFKN
+603 
-616 TRDTGSAQIIKTW
+616 KTW
-629 VHNGDA
+629 VHNGNA
-635 TANYDD
+635 TADYDD
-641 IYFTVKNKSTNAVI
+641 IYFTVKNKSTNAAIKGTGSAGSYTYSSSGTVSNFKLNSSNTFTIAKLPAGTYTVTEHTVSGYTVDKASKDVTIKIGETGTVSFKNTRDTGSAQITKVWVHNGNATADYDDVYFTVKNKSTNTVIKGMGGGGNYTFSTDGTVSQFRLNSANVFTIYNLPTGTYTVTEHTVSGYTVDSKSKDVTVSKGKTGKVSFKNTRDTGSAQITKIWVHNGDATADYDDIYFTVKKNNTII
-655 KGTTTNTAGKYTFS
+655 KGTTTNTAGKYKFS
-669 SNGSVSQFKLNSGN
+669 ENGSVSRFKPNSGN
-683 IFAIEGLPTGTYTV
+683 IFTIEGLPTGTYTV

-712 TVTISKGQTGKVSF
+712 TVTVSKNQIGKVSF

-774 TYTFSASGSVLQF
+774 NYTFSASGSVLQF

-795 TLAGLPTGT
+795 TIANLPTGT

-817 DSESKDVKVSKGQTG
+817 DSESKDVTVSKGQTG
-832 TVTFKNTRN
+832 KVSFKNTRN
-841 TGTAQVIKTWI
+841 TGTAQVVKTWI

-885 YTFTGANATA
+885 YTFTGANATE

-906 VAGVANGAFNVL
+906 VSGVANGAFNVL
-918 NIPEGSYTA
+918 GMPEGSYTA
-927 YEYGSNAY
+927 YEYGCNSY

-946 KVVNGKVA
+946 KIVNGKVA

-985 TESLPYAILN
+985 TESLPYATLN

-1021 DDGNIPNEGVYK
+1021 DDGDTHNEGVYK
-1033 WSGETATASQQYFKL
+1033 WNGETATASQQYFKL
-1048 YKDYYTESGVK
+1048 YKDYYTDNGVK

-1064 IIDMPTGYTY
+1064 ISDMPTGYTY

-1096 SKVGNDAYTPV
+1096 SKVGEDAYTPV

-1121 LHKVFSDD
+1121 LHKLFSDD

-1180 NASGNFSISNLP
+1180 NASGNFSISKLP
-1192 SGSYRVVEI
+1192 SGSYRVVEV

-1289 GVTTKANATKFNAYV
+1289 GVTTKVNATKFNAYV

-1391 VTFYIRNKATNV
+1391 VTFYIRNKVTNV

-1415 FTGLGTTAVSS
+1415 FTGLGTTAISS

-1506 NLTSKVYFT
+1506 NLTSKVFFT
-1515 LKFGNKYVVA
+1515 FKFGNKYVVA

-1610 FTNSESTGEIIKIW
+1610 FTNSESTGAIIKIW

-1632 EQERSKVQFVI
+1632 EQEKSKVQFVI

-1810 NKFNVTGLPTEN
+1810 NKFNVTGLPTGN

-2058 AITRMPE
+2058 AITRIPE

-2078 FNKAPDQTFTIKNG
+2078 FNKAPNQTFTIKNG
-2092 ERTSL
+2092 EKTSL

-2106 SLTIKKVW
+2106 PLTIKKVW

-2354 VTKRWVF
+2354 VTKRWAF

-2435 AFNIEGLP
+2435 TFNIEGLP

-2449 EEHNTLPAYKED
+2449 EEHNTLPTYKED

-2467 VMTGD
+2467 IMTGD

-2612 DNSNRVDL
+2612 DNSKRVDL

-2655 DNTEMTISDEQLSKV
+2655 DNTEMTISDEQLAKV

-2747 FVITPNGKAKQV
+2747 FVITPNGNAKQM

-3132 VKNNTTVGYIAETS
+3132 VKNNTTVGYITETS

-3207 DTLVNAVFTTDGTSG
+3207 DTLVDAVFTTDGTSG

-3229 PINSEDGTTYYVKE
+3229 PINSEDGTMYYVKE

-3422 ANGRIEIDDLLIGNY
+3422 VNGRIEIDDLLIGNY

-3565 AVVLTDA
+3565 AVALTDA

-3591 GHANIKKAWIL
+3591 GHANIKKTWIL

-3671 KYKVTEHSSL
+3671 KYRVTEHSSL

-3808 INKDIIKDTTAN
+3808 INKDIVKDTTAN
-3820 ATFTNVRLIGNA
+3820 ATFTNVRLVGNA
-3832 NLKKAW
+3832 NLKKVW
-3838 KYPTELSADEIK
+3838 KYPTELSEDEIK

-3870 SGKAEDGEYQFA
+3870 SGNAEDGEYQFA

-3917 EYKNSNETQVFTTE
+3917 EYKNSNETQVFTAE

-3953 EWILPEGLDESEK
+3953 EWILPEGLDESGK

-4054 DEQASQLTFTNRAI
+4054 DEQTSQLTFTNRAI

-4196 YAEDKTTVIGT
+4196 YAE
-4207 LTETKKGVY
+4207 
-4216 TYEDLRFGNYY
+4216 
-4227 LKETVAPE
+4227 
-4235 NFILDNKFHSFK
+4235 
-4247 IEEDGEIV
+4247 
-4255 DVETKAGKGLAN
+4255 
-4267 SAMTGTL
+4267 
-4274 NITKKSADG
+4274 
-4283 VIEGW
+4283 
-4288 KFRITSVDV
+4288 
-4297 PTLPEGVSYDET
+4297 
-4309 FTTDAEGKI
+4309 
-4318 SVTLRIGTYKV
+4318 
-4329 EEVTTGVTGYL
+4329 
-4340 FPDAKDIEIKWNEDT
+4340 
-4355 DTEMENTP
+4355 
-4363 YGKIVLNK
+4363 
-4371 VDEFKNDVLVSG
+4371 
-4383 AVYAVYKD
+4383 
-4391 VNENGAYDEDVDTFV
+4391 
-4406 DNLNDENGIYSLDK
+4406 
-4420 VKYGKYIVKET
+4420 
-4431 KSPEGY
+4431 
-4437 LLDNNAYP
+4437 
-4445 VDINEANAERH
+4445 
-4456 IYNTVTDDGTS
+4456 
-4467 IYIEEVVT
+4467 
-4475 GTVQV
+4475 
-4480 TKVDKDYP
+4480 
-4488 ENKLTGAEF
+4488 
-4497 TIYASDKTTV
+4497 DKTTV

-4657 TDTEMENTPY
+4657 TDTQMENTPY

-4709 SNLNEVKKGVYVLD
+4709 SNLNEVEKGVYVLD

-4744 KNYYPISIGEA
+4744 KNYYPITIGEA

-4877 SPEAGEIKIVKTSYN
+4877 SPEEGEIKIVKTSYN

-4996 GIILITPTAKRKRK
+4996 GIILITPTAKHKRK

>member
-1 MPDFRHNI
+1 
-9 PVYTGKEEKMKTSF
+9 MKTSF

-33 FIILMSAVNFSVFA
+33 FIMLMSAVNFSVFA
-47 DFVIGTDSGKQK
+47 DFVIGTDGGKQK

-100 IRTHAPNTSTQTIYE
+100 LRTHAPNTGTQTTYE
-115 GVEWKDYKS
+115 GVEWKNYES
-124 LDAYQKR
+124 LDPNQKR
-131 DINYAIMYGYIGTQ
+131 YINYAIMYGYIGTQ

-162 IVIWNIVEGW
+162 IVIWNITEGW
-172 FNNKTYEEPAL
+172 FNNKTYETPAL
-183 NKLTQNINSADNAS
+183 DKFTQYINSADNAS

-244 TDEKS
+244 TDEKN

-265 SSTLKYSISN
+265 SSTLNYSISN

-299 CSSFNKKRAVAMVSG
+299 CSSFNKKRAIAMVSG

-341 LTTTKTWS
+341 LTTTKAWS

-366 YVNNNTTYYLTGSG
+366 YVSNKTTYYLKGSG

-392 DKNEATK
+392 NKNEATK
-399 FRFASSTTNKNTSH
+399 FRFASSKTDKNTSH

-421 YTVTEYGTNKFG
+421 YTVTEYGTNDFG

-542 TNQQYFHLY
+542 ASQQYFHLY

-559 KKKYDGFKVVD
+559 KKKYDGFKVID
-570 MPTGYAYFV
+570 MPTGYAYYV

-655 KGTTTNTAGKYTFS
+655 KGIGKAGNYTFS
-669 SNGSVSQFKLNSGN
+669 
-683 IFAIEGLPTGTYTV
+683 E
-697 TEHTVSGYTVDSESK
+697 
-712 TVTISKGQTGKVSF
+712 
-726 KNTRDTGSAQITKVW
+726 
-741 VHNGDATADYDD
+741 
-753 IYFTVKNKSTNA
+753 
-765 VIKGVGGAG
+765 
-774 TYTFSASGSVLQF
+774 SGSVLQF

-927 YEYGSNAY
+927 YEYGCNAY
-935 YTSVSGTSKSF
+935 YTSASGTSKSF
-946 KVVNGKVA
+946 KIVNGKVA

-985 TESLPYAILN
+985 TESLPYATLN

-1014 TRHYLKA
+1014 IRHYLKA

-1048 YKDYYTESGVK
+1048 YKDYYTDNGVK
-1059 HDGFK
+1059 HDSFK
-1064 IIDMPTGYTY
+1064 ISDMPTGYTY

-1180 NASGNFSISNLP
+1180 NASGNFSISKLP

-1415 FTGLGTTAVSS
+1415 FTGLGTTAISS

-1459 FAPRDEQEVTVANGE
+1459 FAPRNEQEVTVANGE
-1474 DNGVTFQNVVKA
+1474 DNGSTFQNVVKA

-1544 SKATKFTASVITQ
+1544 SKATKFMASVITQ

-1565 DVAGLPIGSYT
+1565 DVVGLPIGSYT

-1810 NKFNVTGLPTEN
+1810 NKFNVTGLPTGN

-1884 AFTDAELIALYGK
+1884 AFTDEELVALYDK

-1933 STGKLAIENIPAGAY
+1933 STGKLAIENIPEGTY

-1981 NLPVVGEV
+1981 NLPVVGEG
-1989 LVTKVING
+1989 LVAKVING

-2011 NNVKFKVKDTSTGKY
+2011 NNVKFKIKDTSTGKY

-2039 SGNTDATGTVF
+2039 SGNTDTTGTVF

-2106 SLTIKKVW
+2106 PLTIKKVW

-2278 HSRLTTNESEATHF
+2278 HSRFTTSESEATHF
-2292 VISTATPFKCN
+2292 TISTATPFKCN
-2303 ISELPTGNYTI
+2303 ISELPTGDYTI

-2326 TPTQIKAVTKNVT
+2326 TPTQVKTVTKNAT

-2612 DNSNRVDL
+2612 DNSKRVDL

-2631 MKDIT
+2631 IKDIT

-2676 SNGEELTFTKASNGN
+2676 SNGEELTFAKASNGN

-2835 KDKSVTVSYDSD
+2835 KDKSVTVSYDSE

-3132 VKNNTTVGYIAETS
+3132 VKNNTTVGYITETS

-3158 VPFENVAYGGLSVE
+3158 APFENVAYGGLSVE

-3177 TGNPVTGA
+3177 TGTPVTGA
-3185 TFGIYTDINCTITAK
+3185 TFGIYTDINCTVTAK

-3207 DTLVNAVFTTDGTSG
+3207 DTLVDAVFTTDGTSG

-3366 TITVENDDTG
+3366 TVTVENDDTG

-3422 ANGRIEIDDLLIGNY
+3422 TNGRIEIDDLLIGNY

-3450 ILPDGKT
+3450 ILPNGKT

-3565 AVVLTDA
+3565 AVALTDA

-3591 GHANIKKAWIL
+3591 GHANIKKTWIL

-3626 QDESGKYVTATK
+3626 QDKSGKYVTATK
-3638 NAHGTYSYKEMSN
+3638 DAHGTYSYKEMSN

-3690 PVTIEVKLNETAQAS
+3690 PVTIEVKLNETARAS

-3808 INKDIIKDTTAN
+3808 INKDIVKDTTAN
-3820 ATFTNVRLIGNA
+3820 ATFTNVRLVGNA
-3832 NLKKAW
+3832 NLKKVW
-3838 KYPTELSADEIK
+3838 KYPTELSEDEIK

-3870 SGKAEDGEYQFA
+3870 SGNAEDGEYQFA

-3917 EYKNSNETQVFTTE
+3917 EYKNSNETQVFTAE

-4054 DEQASQLTFTNRAI
+4054 DEKTSQLTFTNRAI

-4371 VDEFKNDVLVSG
+4371 VDEF
-4383 AVYAVYKD
+4383 
-4391 VNENGAYDEDVDTFV
+4391 
-4406 DNLNDENGIYSLDK
+4406 
-4420 VKYGKYIVKET
+4420 
-4431 KSPEGY
+4431 
-4437 LLDNNAYP
+4437 
-4445 VDINEANAERH
+4445 
-4456 IYNTVTDDGTS
+4456 
-4467 IYIEEVVT
+4467 
-4475 GTVQV
+4475 
-4480 TKVDKDYP
+4480 
-4488 ENKLTGAEF
+4488 
-4497 TIYASDKTTV
+4497 
-4507 IGTLTETEKGIYT
+4507 
-4520 YEGLRYGNY
+4520 
-4529 FLKET
+4529 
-4534 KAPENFV
+4534 
-4541 LDEDFHAFSITEDG
+4541 
-4555 KIVDVETKAGKGL
+4555 
-4568 ENSAMT
+4568 
-4574 GTLNITKKSADGV
+4574 
-4587 IEGWKFRITSVDVP
+4587 
-4601 TLPEG
+4601 
-4606 VSYDETF
+4606 
-4613 TTDAEGKISVTL
+4613 
-4625 RIGTYKVEEVTTG
+4625 
-4638 VTGYLFPDAKDIEI
+4638 
-4652 KWNED
+4652 
-4657 TDTEMENTPY
+4657 
-4667 GKIVLNKVDEFNT
+4667 NT

-4709 SNLNEVKKGVYVLD
+4709 SNLNEVEKGVYVLD

-4744 KNYYPISIGEA
+4744 KNYYPITIGEA

-4877 SPEAGEIKIVKTSYN
+4877 SPEEGEIKIVKTSYN

-4996 GIILITPTAKRKRK
+4996 GIILITPTAKHKRK